1 MKKSFFGKKI
11 LVKIFTLFVIL
22 NFNIFA
28 ETYTWTGSV
37 SSDWGDAGNWN
48 ETSATPDG
56 YNIILAKGTPYDVD
70 FSTRNMKDFESLT
83 IEEDVSIDIN
93 SAITVTNAF
102 TNNGTVTVSGSS
114 IIITCGSI
122 ENNGSFD
129 FGSNSVKCG
138 DLQNRGTLS
147 FTGNLDV
154 TNDASFVSYFTNEGT
169 VTVNNNATFSDT
181 FTNKR
186 NFSITGNATFS
197 GAVTNNGTITCGSGA
212 LVMEGDYSG
221 SGKLTLSS
229 ATSTFKGGTVDFSG
243 TELFHN
249 GGTIIFAKEPS
260 GMYSN
265 YGQVALT
272 VNNTVF
278 NNVQIGTNDKTVR
291 ITVDGNFTVAG
302 DFSASN
308 PKNIISQQQTSSYKG
323 ITFSGTGKN
332 ISFLGK
338 NTIEQI
344 QVTGGSNTITFAS
357 ENTITNLSVTANS
370 NEITFSAKNAITDLS
385 VTANS
390 NELMFSEN
398 NTIGTLK
405 LNGESIIAKFGAG
418 KTQTITNLTATGTS
432 GKEVLLTTDSASP
445 SVNDNSTW
453 WNVAGLTSGNRTISN
468 AKIEYS
474 KSQNPLLITSLDV
487 NVTENTE
494 ASTENWFLRKFYWFG
509 KTDKN
514 WNTASNWSSS
524 GDSYVACPIAPPT
537 NSGLSEITIV
547 KNDTNVLTL
556 DSDINVKSFDVASS
570 ATVDFASYNVTSA
583 NGISNEGTIRLQ
595 GTSGQ
600 TFSAHTN
607 KDGSTIEYYG
617 NNFATFTWGTNYE
630 NLIFSEGISGDFVSF
645 ELNVLKN
652 TTIANGTGND
662 ISLKGTFARN
672 VILGENG
679 INAGSVTLTSSA
691 QINVSGNCSNL
702 SIYGNLVVNNAL
714 SSGGVISVSGTTS
727 ATGAISASGD
737 ITFGGNADVAEVT
750 STSGVISV
758 TGDATA
764 SGTISAS
771 GNITFGGT
779 ADVAGV
785 TSTGGAISVTG
796 DATASGAISAD
807 GNITFGGT
815 ADVAEVTSTGGA
827 ISFTGDATASGA
839 ISADGDITFGGNA
852 DVAEVTSQSGEISFS
867 GDATASGAISADGDI
882 TFDGTADVAGVT
894 STSGVISFT
903 GDATASGT
911 ISAGGDI
918 TFGGDADVAG
928 VTSTSGVISF
938 DGDATASGS
947 ILASGDITFGGD
959 ADVAGVTSQS
969 GVISFD
975 GDATAS
981 GAISADGNITFS
993 KNAIINEVTSTYG
1006 AISVGGTTS
1015 ANGNITSAKS
1025 QTFNGAF
1032 TLQSDVELS
1041 AGTITFKGTV
1051 NGTHALTIG
1060 NNANTTNVT
1069 FEKSVGSVNKL
1080 ASLDVKGTITANEA
1094 ISTTGNIAVGGV
1106 ANVTEVTSSGGAIS
1120 VTGNATATGTISARG
1135 NITFGGNADV
1145 AGVTSAGGVI
1155 SFTGDATAS
1164 GTISAQGDITF
1175 GKNAIINEVTS
1186 TNGAISVTGT
1196 TSANGNITSAQ
1207 SQTFNGEF
1215 TLSKTV
1221 TILAKNNTVLFKD
1234 TVNGTYD
1241 LAIGNNANAT
1251 NVTFEKSAGS
1261 TDVINSLFVKGNIT
1275 AKDKIT
1281 TKGNISIGGTSS
1293 ITSATSQSGAI
1304 SLSGNAIASGNVLA
1318 SGNITFGKNANIYE
1332 VTSQNGAISVGGT
1345 TFANANITSAQS
1357 QTFNGAFTLQ
1367 NDITFVASK
1376 VEFKG
1381 KVDSKA
1387 GSNYSATFGN
1397 ETVKTS
1403 AAFHFSVGSSVPLG
1417 NITLNDASFSE
1428 NASLIQTE
1436 SSSLNVNGQVK
1447 FGKAQLQL
1455 GNLIISA
1462 GGNFTQT
1469 GVNTD
1474 SQSVCLIE
1482 NNGRVIWDSTSLGG
1496 SVTLKGDVIGSNAPQ
1511 VVFNKKNVIIGKDL
1525 NIAGVFYNLEIAP
1538 NINVTNASGLCV
1550 RNNFTINGTYTHND
1564 KKLTL
1569 GAITVAGKEYSSGD
1583 EGKITG
1589 NANVTFGTVEIVQQ
1603 GTPKNIAISGNIFEL
1618 IMNNANSTGKISV
1631 SSNANTDSALTITTI
1646 QNADGT
1652 KFDFDFAK
1660 NITFENAPTI
1670 NTTGIISFAN
1680 EGITSSQKIIF
1691 QSGIAI
1697 PKANKIFAKG
1707 NFENT
1712 AGTVDFAK
1720 PVELTGNATISAND
1734 INFSD
1739 LNLKTYNID
1748 LTAQNLC
1755 FNKNVVSD
1763 NNATNIF
1770 TLKNLGSAEIKDG
1783 VQISCGKINFTGN
1796 GTSSVNAANFQ
1807 LNSLDGNIS
1816 INDERFASSAKITVN
1831 NEGIFIIDEKSKIQC
1846 SNLVQNGSGKNQ
1858 LAGQFVILE
1867 NANFNTDVFVTD
1879 EFAISAKNMTVGN
1892 ASSKDLFINAIK
1904 SGTTKNVEFACD
1916 IQSQNFVLLN
1926 GNVTLS
1932 GNLTTSKDIV
1942 LQNGIAS
1949 QIYKDSES
1957 ATENLLS
1964 YFNSARDGKT
1974 ALCSLQ
1980 EFPAQN
1986 PDGTNISL
1994 TEFTSSFGGFGGKT
2008 ITAGQNFYSNGVD
2021 LVPNAKWNLSLK
2033 KNDVATSAFGE
2044 FHNGRLKNCE
2054 VICASGTA
2062 YLSCAENSVD
2072 EGANSGAYFGR
2083 PNFSAT
2089 GTYTVFD
2096 NVIRVEFVDSV
2107 LGLKTT
2113 IENSNNEISKAI
2125 ASGYFV
2131 HMGNSGKVSF
2141 EGTYVDSE
2149 CNVSTDGKGD
2159 LDIFYIKTE
2168 EKWNSDATG
2177 NSLGNAESTDWSGV
2191 HRTAIPYIDLP
2202 KALNSLYETL
2212 RDNHKNRI
2220 AHYYSENAFAGV
2232 KDKCSPVLIGIRTGQ
2247 ELHKNNTGT
2256 AESQMPYDAHN
2267 FIEFQYSESVNTS
2280 SILLS
2285 DKDDLAKTMNVQAT
2299 SDFGEIISSGEGLNI
2314 AGIVKIQNGKLKTGS
2329 TDSSVPSTKIHSLY
2343 RNFAIN
2349 ANAAEKF
2356 QSHRMR
2362 LGIASF
2368 VDKTVLANGKEFHHW
2383 VGYIDEGTTP
2393 SGSVIPLDSK
2403 IVDDK
2408 NLIYDAH
2415 GNSLDVKGTEN
2426 HSLLDLSVTEVDSEL
2441 YGTWDIY
2448 APVFAE
2454 YNSSLQETSSKYAE
2468 AIGTS
2473 SAGYSTL
2480 DKIEFHL
2487 HDNNPLAFDENVIWF
2502 NKVGW
2507 CSDSKGK
2514 VLYKNF
2520 TDATD
2525 IFGGARAFDDNAVR
2539 RTSGGIRYSS
2549 LYDKADFFKYTTDV
2563 ASSEINTSFDAT
2575 EIKGGAKS
2583 LVFIPPVGN
2592 RKSTGAEDGL
2602 YFSVYLK
2609 DKTLPLKSTF
2619 VIRYDENACVTDLAG
2634 NRLRNKTLSTI
2645 DRVSPKFNISVAEV
2659 KNNKLYVVF
2668 NKKLNVG
2675 TISVY
2680 KETVDSD
2687 IDVKS
2692 YSALQKITETLRIV
2706 DKTWTPSSEIQIDT
2720 NVPAEYVYSNDYFT
2734 GLIFTLTKD
2743 VKYSDVKNL
2752 YLQCYAPETSMDPLS
2767 GIPGANVTYVQ
2778 DNIGNYMAHKE
2789 AHALSDFAVGVVN
2802 PIFAYDN
2809 RQLSDEDYFS
2819 KGIYGKI
2826 LGADESYSVHDWNDE
2841 QNNYGT
2847 LVTGQDIFINANLSD
2862 GTNDNSEMPAKVV
2875 GYFDIYKNNN
2885 FVSIESDSLS
2895 CEYNESIENADF
2907 ALSPWRIWLPET
2919 VSNGTEN
2926 PVFKALS
2933 NKNNKFDLFATGV
2946 KDEQSAENGE
2956 NIKMNFLLPYD
2967 NESENIVHA
2976 SSSMKDCGWDKG
2988 QQISFLFGLEN
2999 EDGTPVQICHAPEY
3013 HEATDSYTCD
3023 MAPLF
3028 ALRLKNPA
3036 DLTSLDLWSFKLQ
3049 TVALQRGGISVL
3061 NNVINVSNDEKAI
3074 VQVDMSNS
3082 GNLNIA
3088 VMTLDG
3094 NIVQYLHKGSLEKGT
3109 HYFSWNG
3116 RTKGNKTVAR
3126 GLYFVRVFGSGIDE
3140 TRKIMVVK
3148 D

>member
-28 ETYTWTGSV
+28 ETYTWNGSV
-37 SSDWGDAGNWN
+37 SSDWKDAGNWD
-48 ETSATPDG
+48 TTDSTTPG
-56 YNIILAKGTPYDVD
+56 YNIVLAPATYPVD
-70 FSTRNMKDFESLT
+70 FSTRNTNDFDSLVV
-83 IEEDVSIDIN
+83 EEGVSIEIN

-102 TNNGTVTVSGSS
+102 TNNETVTVSGSG
-114 IIITCGSI
+114 ITITCGSI
-122 ENNGSFD
+122 VNRGKLS
-129 FGSNSVKCG
+129 FGSNSLNCN
-138 DLQNRGTLS
+138 DFENRGTLS
-147 FTGNLDV
+147 FTGALDV
-154 TNDASFVSYFTNEGT
+154 TNNASFVSYFTNEGT

-181 FTNKR
+181 FTNKG
-186 NFSITGNATFS
+186 NFSITGDGIFSSDVINDGGTISISKNATFS
-197 GAVTNNGTITCGSGA
+197 GSNKTISFAGKNTFANVNITGS
-212 LVMEGDYSG
+212 
-221 SGKLTLSS
+221 
-229 ATSTFKGGTVDFSG
+229 
-243 TELFHN
+243 
-249 GGTIIFAKEPS
+249 
-260 GMYSN
+260 
-265 YGQVALT
+265 
-272 VNNTVF
+272 NNTV
-278 NNVQIGTNDKTVR
+278 
-291 ITVDGNFTVAG
+291 
-302 DFSASN
+302 
-308 PKNIISQQQTSSYKG
+308 
-323 ITFSGTGKN
+323 TFS
-332 ISFLGK
+332 
-338 NTIEQI
+338 
-344 QVTGGSNTITFAS
+344 S
-357 ENTITNLSVTANS
+357 ENTFTELNISGEASIVALA
-370 NEITFSAKNAITDLS
+370 SA
-385 VTANS
+385 
-390 NELMFSEN
+390 
-398 NTIGTLK
+398 NTIGTL
-405 LNGESIIAKFGAG
+405 NITGINSVIKFGAG

-432 GKEVLLTTDSASP
+432 GNEVLLTTDSASP

-453 WNVAGLTSGNRTISN
+453 WNVAGLTSGNVTISN

-509 KTDKN
+509 KIDTKWGTD
-514 WNTASNWSSS
+514 ANWSSS

-547 KNDTNVLTL
+547 KNDTNFLTL
-556 DSDINVKSFDVASS
+556 DSDIKVKSFDVASS

-607 KDGSTIEYYG
+607 EDGSTIEYYG
-617 NNFATFTWGTNYE
+617 NNFATFAWGTDYRNLKIAESIGGNYSGHILNVQE
-630 NLIFSEGISGDFVSF
+630 NLI
-645 ELNVLKN
+645 
-652 TTIANGTGND
+652 IANNTL
-662 ISLKGTFARN
+662 IMLKGTFTRN
-672 VILGENG
+672 IILGENG
-679 INAGSVTLTSSA
+679 INAGSVTLTSSE

-702 SIYGNLVVNNAL
+702 AIYGNLVVNNAL
-714 SSGGVISVSGTTS
+714 SSGGVISVTGTTS
-727 ATGAISASGD
+727 
-737 ITFGGNADVAEVT
+737 
-750 STSGVISV
+750 ST
-758 TGDATA
+758 
-764 SGTISAS
+764 GTISA
-771 GNITFGGT
+771 
-779 ADVAGV
+779 D
-785 TSTGGAISVTG
+785 G
-796 DATASGAISAD
+796 D
-807 GNITFGGT
+807 ITFGGT
-815 ADVAEVTSTGGA
+815 ADVAEVTSQSGV
-827 ISFTGDATASGA
+827 ISFDGDATASGT
-839 ISADGDITFGGNA
+839 ISASGDITFGKNA
-852 DVAEVTSQSGEISFS
+852 IINEVTS
-867 GDATASGAISADGDI
+867 TNGAISVSGATSASGSI
-882 TFDGTADVAGVT
+882 TSAQSQTFNGAFTLQSDVVLSAGTNTVLFKGTVNGTHALTIGNNANATNVTFEKSVGSVNKLASLDVKGNATANEAISTTGNIAVGGFENVTEVTSSGGAISVTRDANASGTISARGNISFGGTTDVAGVT

-918 TFGGDADVAG
+918 TFGA
-928 VTSTSGVISF
+928 
-938 DGDATASGS
+938 
-947 ILASGDITFGGD
+947 
-959 ADVAGVTSQS
+959 
-969 GVISFD
+969 
-975 GDATAS
+975 
-981 GAISADGNITFS
+981 
-993 KNAIINEVTSTYG
+993 NAIINEVTS
-1006 AISVGGTTS
+1006 S
-1015 ANGNITSAKS
+1015 
-1025 QTFNGAF
+1025 
-1032 TLQSDVELS
+1032 
-1041 AGTITFKGTV
+1041 
-1051 NGTHALTIG
+1051 
-1060 NNANTTNVT
+1060 
-1069 FEKSVGSVNKL
+1069 
-1080 ASLDVKGTITANEA
+1080 
-1094 ISTTGNIAVGGV
+1094 
-1106 ANVTEVTSSGGAIS
+1106 
-1120 VTGNATATGTISARG
+1120 
-1135 NITFGGNADV
+1135 
-1145 AGVTSAGGVI
+1145 
-1155 SFTGDATAS
+1155 
-1164 GTISAQGDITF
+1164 
-1175 GKNAIINEVTS
+1175 
-1186 TNGAISVTGT
+1186 NGAISVEGT

-1207 SQTFNGEF
+1207 SQTFNGAF
-1215 TLSKTV
+1215 TLNKTV

-1304 SLSGNAIASGNVLA
+1304 SLSGNATASGTISA

-1332 VTSQNGAISVGGT
+1332 VTSSNGAISVGGT
-1345 TFANANITSAQS
+1345 TLANANITSAQS

-1397 ETVKTS
+1397 ETIKTS

-1496 SVTLKGDVIGSNAPQ
+1496 SVTLKGDVTGSNAPQ

-1550 RNNFTINGTYTHND
+1550 RNNFTINGIYTHND

-1618 IMNNANSTGKISV
+1618 IMNNANSSGKISV
-1631 SSNANTDSALTITTI
+1631 SSNANTDSALSITTI

-1670 NTTGIISFAN
+1670 NTTGTVSFAN

-1691 QSGIAI
+1691 QNGILI
-1697 PKANKIFAKG
+1697 PKANKITAKG

-1720 PVELTGNATISAND
+1720 PVELTGNTTISAND

-1748 LTAQNLC
+1748 LTTQNLC
-1755 FNKNVVSD
+1755 FNKSVVSD

-1858 LAGQFVILE
+1858 LAGQFDILE

-1879 EFAISAKNMTVGN
+1879 EFEISAKNMTVGN

-1994 TEFTSSFGGFGGKT
+1994 TEFASSFGGFGGKT

-2256 AESQMPYDAHN
+2256 ASSQMPYDAHN

-2285 DKDDLAKTMNVQAT
+2285 DKDDLSKTMNVQAT
-2299 SDFGEIISSGEGLNI
+2299 SDFGEIISSVDGLNI
-2314 AGIVKIQNGKLKTGS
+2314 AGIAKIQNGKLKTGS

-2343 RNFAIN
+2343 RNFAVS

-2393 SGSVIPLDSK
+2393 SGTVIPLDSK

-2408 NLIYDAH
+2408 NLIYDAN
-2415 GNSLDVKGTEN
+2415 GNSLNVKGTEN

-2525 IFGGARAFDDNAVR
+2525 IFGGARAFDDNATR

-2592 RKSTGAEDGL
+2592 RKSTGSEDGL

-2687 IDVKS
+2687 IDAKS

-2895 CEYNESIENADF
+2895 CEYNESIEKADF

-2926 PVFKALS
+2926 PVFKALA

-2956 NIKMNFLLPYD
+2956 NIKINFLLPYD
-2967 NESENIVHA
+2967 NESENVVHA
-2976 SSSMKDCGWDKG
+2976 SSSMKACGWDKG

>member
-1 MKKSFFGKKI
+1 MVRRFLK
-11 LVKIFTLFVIL
+11 LFVIV
-22 NFNIFA
+22 NFILFAFGGQVFA
-28 ETYTWTGSV
+28 ETYTWNGSV
-37 SSDWGDAGNWN
+37 SSDWGDAGNWESDDGGTFPGN
-48 ETSATPDG
+48 GSNTDNVIIPDNVANVPNLSPSYTTFDYFSVGENVEITLVENLTVTTSLE
-56 YNIILAKGTPYDVD
+56 NSGTINCGT
-70 FSTRNMKDFESLT
+70 FSINSGKITNNTNGKISLT
-83 IEEDVSIDIN
+83 SGTISVSGE
-93 SAITVTNAF
+93 VTNAG
-102 TNNGTVTVSGSS
+102 TISNNSGSTS
-114 IIITCGSI
+114 
-122 ENNGSFD
+122 
-129 FGSNSVKCG
+129 
-138 DLQNRGTLS
+138 
-147 FTGNLDV
+147 
-154 TNDASFVSYFTNEGT
+154 
-169 VTVNNNATFSDT
+169 
-181 FTNKR
+181 
-186 NFSITGNATFS
+186 FS
-197 GAVTNNGTITCGSGA
+197 GAVTNNGTITCGTGA
-212 LVMEGDYSG
+212 LVMEGNYSG
-221 SGKLTLSS
+221 SGELTLSS
-229 ATSTFKGGTVDFSG
+229 GTSTFNGGTVNFSDA
-243 TELFHN
+243 TLNHN
-249 GGTIIFAKEPS
+249 NGTIVFDRS
-260 GMYSN
+260 STGGYSSD
-265 YGQVALT
+265 ATIDLK
-272 VNNTVF
+272 VNNIIF
-278 NNVQIGTNDKTVR
+278 NNVKFGDTNNVQM
-291 ITVDGNFTVAG
+291 TVDGNLIVEG
-302 DFSASN
+302 DFTATN
-308 PKNIISQQQTSSYKG
+308 PTSYGSQQQSTYKN
-323 ITFSGTGKN
+323 ITFSGSNKT
-332 ISFLGK
+332 ISFAGK
-338 NTIEQI
+338 NTFANVNI
-344 QVTGGSNTITFAS
+344 TGSNNTVTFSS
-357 ENTITNLSVTANS
+357 ENTFTELNISGEASIVALA
-370 NEITFSAKNAITDLS
+370 SA
-385 VTANS
+385 
-390 NELMFSEN
+390 
-398 NTIGTLK
+398 NTIGTL
-405 LNGESIIAKFGAG
+405 NITGINSVIKFGAG
-418 KTQTITNLTATGTS
+418 KTQTITNLTVTGTS
-432 GKEVLLTTDSASP
+432 GNEVLLTTNATSP
-445 SVNDNSTW
+445 SVNNTSTW
-453 WNVAGLTSGNRTISN
+453 WKISTLTSANTNI
-468 AKIEYS
+468 AYTKIEYS
-474 KSQNPLLITSLDV
+474 SSANLLHKNWGTSV
-487 NVTENTE
+487 SENVTG
-494 ASTENWFLRKFYWFG
+494 STENWFLRDYYWFG
-509 KTDKN
+509 
-514 WNTASNWSSS
+514 NTNTSWDEIANWSSS
-524 GDSYVACPIAPPT
+524 ENTFTAVPIVPLKDDVLI
-537 NSGLSEITIV
+537 NITV
-547 KNDTNVLTL
+547 VTSAQNELVL
-556 DSDINVKSFDVASS
+556 DSAINVKNLVVNGV
-570 ATVDFASYNVTSA
+570 VDFASYNVTA
-583 NGISNEGTIRLQ
+583 AENIQNNGTIKLQ
-595 GTSGQ
+595 GNQ
-600 TFSAHTN
+600 TIT
-607 KDGSTIEYYG
+607 GSVVNGNDCFVEYYG
-617 NNFATFTWGTNYE
+617 NNFSSFAWGTNYRNLKLAE
-630 NLIFSEGISGDFVSF
+630 NISGDFSSVQ
-645 ELNVLKN
+645 LNVQGDLI
-652 TTIANGTGND
+652 IANDASIN
-662 ISLKGTFARN
+662 LKGTFAGN
-672 VILGENG
+672 IVLGDNG
-679 INAGSVTLTSSA
+679 INAGTVTLTSSA
-691 QINVSGNCSNL
+691 AMKVSGNCSDLYINGTL
-702 SIYGNLVVNNAL
+702 SANNTLL
-714 SSGGVISVSGTTS
+714 SSGGISVSG
-727 ATGAISASGD
+727 
-737 ITFGGNADVAEVT
+737 DV
-750 STSGVISV
+750 
-758 TGDATA
+758 
-764 SGTISAS
+764 
-771 GNITFGGT
+771 
-779 ADVAGV
+779 
-785 TSTGGAISVTG
+785 
-796 DATASGAISAD
+796 TASGAI
-807 GNITFGGT
+807 
-815 ADVAEVTSTGGA
+815 
-827 ISFTGDATASGA
+827 TASG
-839 ISADGDITFGGNA
+839 D
-852 DVAEVTSQSGEISFS
+852 
-867 GDATASGAISADGDI
+867 
-882 TFDGTADVAGVT
+882 
-894 STSGVISFT
+894 
-903 GDATASGT
+903 
-911 ISAGGDI
+911 
-918 TFGGDADVAG
+918 
-928 VTSTSGVISF
+928 ISF
-938 DGDATASGS
+938 DG
-947 ILASGDITFGGD
+947 
-959 ADVAGVTSQS
+959 
-969 GVISFD
+969 
-975 GDATAS
+975 
-981 GAISADGNITFS
+981 
-993 KNAIINEVTSTYG
+993 NA
-1006 AISVGGTTS
+1006 
-1015 ANGNITSAKS
+1015 
-1025 QTFNGAF
+1025 
-1032 TLQSDVELS
+1032 
-1041 AGTITFKGTV
+1041 TV
-1051 NGTHALTIG
+1051 N
-1060 NNANTTNVT
+1060 
-1069 FEKSVGSVNKL
+1069 
-1080 ASLDVKGTITANEA
+1080 
-1094 ISTTGNIAVGGV
+1094 
-1106 ANVTEVTSSGGAIS
+1106 
-1120 VTGNATATGTISARG
+1120 
-1135 NITFGGNADV
+1135 
-1145 AGVTSAGGVI
+1145 
-1155 SFTGDATAS
+1155 
-1164 GTISAQGDITF
+1164 
-1175 GKNAIINEVTS
+1175 
-1186 TNGAISVTGT
+1186 
-1196 TSANGNITSAQ
+1196 
-1207 SQTFNGEF
+1207 
-1215 TLSKTV
+1215 
-1221 TILAKNNTVLFKD
+1221 
-1234 TVNGTYD
+1234 
-1241 LAIGNNANAT
+1241 
-1251 NVTFEKSAGS
+1251 
-1261 TDVINSLFVKGNIT
+1261 
-1275 AKDKIT
+1275 
-1281 TKGNISIGGTSS
+1281 
-1293 ITSATSQSGAI
+1293 
-1304 SLSGNAIASGNVLA
+1304 
-1318 SGNITFGKNANIYE
+1318 E
-1332 VTSQNGAISVGGT
+1332 VTSQNGAISVSGTASLNADVTSDGIQTYSGAVTLLGDVTLVASEVTFASTVNSQAGRNYSLTIGNDLVTTNVIFTGTVGQTTALNVLSVKGNLQNANKITSTGDISVGGDVLANGVISSGGAISVTGMASLNADVTASGTQTYSEAVTLLRDVTLVASDVTFVSSVDSNAGNVYSLTLGNNSVLTNVNFTGNVGQTIGIKVLSVKGNLENANKITTTGNISVSGDVLANGVISSGGVISVGGVALLNADVTSGGT
-1345 TFANANITSAQS
+1345 QIYSGAVTLARDVTLVASEVTFASTVNSQVGNNYSLTIGNDIVFTKAN
-1357 QTFNGAFTLQ
+1357 FNG
-1367 NDITFVASK
+1367 NV
-1376 VEFKG
+1376 
-1381 KVDSKA
+1381 
-1387 GSNYSATFGN
+1387 GN
-1397 ETVKTS
+1397 L
-1403 AAFHFSVGSSVPLG
+1403 VPLG
-1417 NITLNDASFSE
+1417 NILIFSAAFAE

-1436 SSSLNVNGQVK
+1436 TSSFTIRENSSVQ
-1447 FGKAQLQL
+1447 FGK
-1455 GNLIISA
+1455 GKITVGSMFVET
-1462 GGNFTQT
+1462 GSEFVQT
-1469 GVNTD
+1469 GINTEEQLFN
-1474 SQSVCLIE
+1474 SIE
-1482 NNGRVIWDSTSLGG
+1482 NNGTVNFDATNIGG
-1496 SVTLKGDVIGSNAPQ
+1496 TLSLKGNISNANS
-1511 VVFNKKNVIIGKDL
+1511 VAFNKKNVSIKSNLVVSGI
-1525 NIAGVFYNLEIAP
+1525 FYDLEIP
-1538 NINVTNASGLCV
+1538 QNISVTNGSEICV
-1550 RNNFTINGTYTHND
+1550 RNNFKIDGTYVHND
-1564 KKLTL
+1564 KVLLL
-1569 GAITVAGKEYSSGD
+1569 GQKESG
-1583 EGKITG
+1583 GKIYTSGPNGNISG
-1589 NANVTFGTVEIVQQ
+1589 NANTAFGSVEVVQKNTPKNFDISGTFVQLKLNDTSATGEISFNKNSSNSLVFENIENNEGTKFEIAFYKTVEI
-1603 GTPKNIAISGNIFEL
+1603 KNN
-1618 IMNNANSTGKISV
+1618 
-1631 SSNANTDSALTITTI
+1631 
-1646 QNADGT
+1646 
-1652 KFDFDFAK
+1652 
-1660 NITFENAPTI
+1660 PTI
-1670 NTTGIISFAN
+1670 NTTGIIAFENQNA
-1680 EGITSSQKIIF
+1680 EKAIFTDGIT
-1691 QSGIAI
+1691 
-1697 PKANKIFAKG
+1697 FAKTTSVYAKG
-1707 NFENT
+1707 TFENT
-1712 AGTVDFAK
+1712 NGSVNF
-1720 PVELTGNATISAND
+1720 VENIP
-1734 INFSD
+1734 
-1739 LNLKTYNID
+1739 LNLRGNFVGNVNSAIFDEIKLNSFNFEITSK
-1748 LTAQNLC
+1748 NLVL
-1755 FNKNVVSD
+1755 NKNVSS
-1763 NNATNIF
+1763 NSNGTNSF
-1770 TLKNLGSAEIKDG
+1770 VLKNLGTSEIKTG
-1783 VQISCGKINFTGN
+1783 KSISAGKITFEGN
-1796 GTSSVNAANFQ
+1796 GSSSVSVDNIN
-1807 LNSLDGNIS
+1807 LVSLSDGIFVKNES
-1816 INDERFASSAKITVN
+1816 IVSGSGTGGSVSVKNKGAFVIDESSKITCK
-1831 NEGIFIIDEKSKIQC
+1831 E
-1846 SNLVQNGSGKNQ
+1846 LVQNGEGENQ
-1858 LAGQFVILE
+1858 IGGTITATE
-1867 NANFNTDVFVTD
+1867 NLSFVTNA
-1879 EFAISAKNMTVGN
+1879 FVKGSFNCSATKII
-1892 ASSKDLFINAIK
+1892 ASKDFFINGISSSAAK
-1904 SGTTKNVEFACD
+1904 AVVLNCD
-1916 IQSQNFVLLN
+1916 VQIEQNFALLN
-1926 GNVTLS
+1926 GNVTLN
-1932 GNLTTSKDIV
+1932 GNLTVSKDII
-1942 LQNGIAS
+1942 LLNGTAS
-1949 QIYKDSES
+1949 EIYKDSAS
-1957 ATENLLS
+1957 GIANLFA
-1964 YFNSARDGKT
+1964 YINSQRVGKT
-1974 ALCSLQ
+1974 AACSLQ
-1980 EFPAQN
+1980 AFPVKN
-1986 PDGTNISL
+1986 PDGTSISL
-1994 TEFTSSFGGFGGKT
+1994 EKFASSIDGFAGKT
-2008 ITAGQNFYSNGVD
+2008 IIAGQNFYSNGVD

-2089 GTYTVFD
+2089 GTYTIYD

-2107 LGLKTT
+2107 LGSKTT

-2256 AESQMPYDAHN
+2256 AESQMPYDSHN

-2299 SDFGEIISSGEGLNI
+2299 SDFGEIISFGEGLNI
-2314 AGIVKIQNGKLKTGS
+2314 AGIAKIQNGKLKTGS
-2329 TDSSVPSTKIHSLY
+2329 TDSSVPNTKIHSLY
-2343 RNFAIN
+2343 RNFAVN

-2393 SGSVIPLDSK
+2393 SGNVTPLESK

-2426 HSLLDLSVTEVDSEL
+2426 HSLLDLAVTEIDSEL

-2454 YNSSLQETSSKYAE
+2454 YNSSLQDSSNKYAE

-2473 SAGYSTL
+2473 SAGFSTL

-2487 HDNNPLAFDENVIWF
+2487 HDNNPLAFDESVIWF

-2933 NKNNKFDLFATGV
+2933 NENNKFDLFATGV
-2946 KDEQSAENGE
+2946 KDEESAENGE
-2956 NIKMNFLLPYD
+2956 NIKINFLLPYD

-2976 SSSMKDCGWDKG
+2976 SSSMKACGWDKG
-2988 QQISFLFGLEN
+2988 QQISFLFGMEN

-3013 HEATDSYTCD
+3013 NEATDSYTCD

>member
-28 ETYTWTGSV
+28 ETYTWNGSV
-37 SSDWGDAGNWN
+37 SSDWAEAGNWD
-48 ETSATPDG
+48 TTDSTTPG
-56 YNIILAKGTPYDVD
+56 YNIILAPATYPVD
-70 FSTRNMKDFESLT
+70 FSTRTRTDFDSLVV
-83 IEEDVSIDIN
+83 EAGVSIDIDLDI
-93 SAITVTNAF
+93 SVTNTF
-102 TNNGTVTVSGSS
+102 TNSGTVTVSGSG

-122 ENNGSFD
+122 ENNGTITCSSGD
-129 FGSNSVKCG
+129 FTVTEFYSGT
-138 DLQNRGTLS
+138 GTLTLPS
-147 FTGNLDV
+147 GK
-154 TNDASFVSYFTNEGT
+154 S
-169 VTVNNNATFSDT
+169 TF
-181 FTNKR
+181 
-186 NFSITGNATFS
+186 
-197 GAVTNNGTITCGSGA
+197 GANVTNNGEIVGGTGEL
-212 LVMEGDYSG
+212 LVNGNYSG

-229 ATSTFKGGTVDFSG
+229 TTSTFKGGTIDFSD
-243 TELFHN
+243 TELSHN
-249 GGTIIFAKEPS
+249 NGTIIFANEPS
-260 GMYSN
+260 GMLSS
-265 YGQVALT
+265 YGEVALT
-272 VNNTVF
+272 VNDTVF
-278 NNVQIGTNDKTVR
+278 NNVQIGTNDKTVK
-291 ITVDGNFTVAG
+291 IDVTGNFRVEG

-308 PKNIISQQQTSSYKG
+308 PKNIISQQQISSYKE

-344 QVTGGSNTITFAS
+344 QVTGDSNTISFAS

-370 NEITFSAKNAITDLS
+370 NEITFSAENAITDLS

-390 NELMFSEN
+390 NELIFSEN
-398 NTIGTLK
+398 NTIGTLN

-418 KTQTITNLTATGTS
+418 KTQTISNLTATGTS
-432 GKEVLLTTDSASP
+432 GNEVLLTTDSASP

-453 WNVAGLTSGNRTISN
+453 WNVAGLTSGNVTISN

-474 KSQNPLLITSLDV
+474 ASQNPLLITSLDV
-487 NVTENTE
+487 TENPE

-509 KTDKN
+509 KTDTK
-514 WNTASNWSSS
+514 WDTDSNWSSS

-556 DSDINVKSFDVASS
+556 DNNIVVKSFDVDSS

-583 NGISNEGTIRLQ
+583 NVISNEGTIRLQ

-607 KDGSTIEYYG
+607 EDGSTIEYYG
-617 NNFATFTWGTNYE
+617 NNFASFAWGTDYE
-630 NLIFSEGISGDFVSF
+630 NLIFSEGISGDFVSS

-662 ISLKGTFARN
+662 ISLKGTFTGN

-691 QINVSGNCSNL
+691 QINVSGNCANL
-702 SIYGNLVVNNAL
+702 SINGNLAVNNAL
-714 SSGGVISVSGTTS
+714 SSGGMISVTGTTS
-727 ATGAISASGD
+727 ATGAISAGGD
-737 ITFGGNADVAEVT
+737 ITFGGN
-750 STSGVISV
+750 
-758 TGDATA
+758 
-764 SGTISAS
+764 
-771 GNITFGGT
+771 
-779 ADVAGV
+779 
-785 TSTGGAISVTG
+785 
-796 DATASGAISAD
+796 
-807 GNITFGGT
+807 
-815 ADVAEVTSTGGA
+815 
-827 ISFTGDATASGA
+827 
-839 ISADGDITFGGNA
+839 
-852 DVAEVTSQSGEISFS
+852 
-867 GDATASGAISADGDI
+867 
-882 TFDGTADVAGVT
+882 
-894 STSGVISFT
+894 
-903 GDATASGT
+903 
-911 ISAGGDI
+911 
-918 TFGGDADVAG
+918 
-928 VTSTSGVISF
+928 
-938 DGDATASGS
+938 
-947 ILASGDITFGGD
+947 

-975 GDATAS
+975 GDATVS
-981 GAISADGNITFS
+981 GAISADGDITFGGNADVAGVTSQNGIISVIGDATATGTISADGDITFGGNADVAGVTSTSGAISFSGDASATGAISAGGDITFS
-993 KNAIINEVTSTYG
+993 GNAIISEVTSTNG
-1006 AISVGGTTS
+1006 AISVTGTTS
-1015 ANGNITSAKS
+1015 ASGNITSAKS

-1032 TLQSDVELS
+1032 TLNNSV
-1041 AGTITFKGTV
+1041 TILAKENTVLFKDTV

-1094 ISTTGNIAVGGV
+1094 ISTTGNIVVGGT
-1106 ANVTEVTSSGGAIS
+1106 ATITDVTSQNGAIS
-1120 VTGNATATGTISARG
+1120 V
-1135 NITFGGNADV
+1135 
-1145 AGVTSAGGVI
+1145 
-1155 SFTGDATAS
+1155 TGDATAS
-1164 GTISAQGDITF
+1164 GTISARGNISFGANSIINEVTSSSGAISFIGDAKATGAISASGDITF

-1186 TNGAISVTGT
+1186 TNGAISVGGT

-1207 SQTFNGEF
+1207 SQTFNGAF
-1215 TLSKTV
+1215 TLNNSV

-1241 LAIGNNANAT
+1241 LTIGNNANAT
-1251 NVTFEKSAGS
+1251 NVTFEKSVGS
-1261 TDVINSLFVKGNIT
+1261 VNKLASLSVKGNIT
-1275 AKDKIT
+1275 ANEAIST
-1281 TKGNISIGGTSS
+1281 TGNIVVGGTAT

-1318 SGNITFGKNANIYE
+1318 SGDITFGGTSSVTEVTSSSGAISLTGDATATGAISASEDITFGANANIYE

-1345 TFANANITSAQS
+1345 TSANGNITSAKS
-1357 QTFNGAFTLQ
+1357 QTFIGAFTLQ

-1387 GSNYSATFGN
+1387 GSKYSATFGN
-1397 ETVKTS
+1397 STVKTS

-1447 FGKAQLQL
+1447 FRKAKLQL
-1455 GNLIISA
+1455 GNLNISA

-1469 GVNTD
+1469 GANID
-1474 SQSVCLIE
+1474 SQSVGTIA
-1482 NNGRVIWDSTSLGG
+1482 NNGTLIWDSTSLGG
-1496 SVTLKGDVIGSNAPQ
+1496 SVTLKGDVTGSNAPQ

-1525 NIAGVFYNLEIAP
+1525 NIAGVFYDLEIAQ

-1589 NANVTFGTVEIVQQ
+1589 NANVSFGTVEIVQQ
-1603 GTPKNIAISGNIFEL
+1603 NTPKNIAISGSILEL
-1618 IMNNANSTGKISV
+1618 IMNNANSTGKIGV
-1631 SSNANTDSALTITTI
+1631 SSNANTAEALTITTI
-1646 QNADGT
+1646 QNSDGT

-1670 NTTGIISFAN
+1670 NTTGIVSFAN

-1691 QSGIAI
+1691 QNGILI

-1712 AGTVDFAK
+1712 VGTVDFAK
-1720 PVELTGNATISAND
+1720 PVELTGNTTISAND

-1748 LTAQNLC
+1748 LTTQNLC
-1755 FNKNVVSD
+1755 FNKSVVSD

-1816 INDERFASSAKITVN
+1816 INDERFASSAKIIVN

-1867 NANFNTDVFVTD
+1867 NANFNTEVFVTD
-1879 EFAISAKNMTVGN
+1879 EFAISAKNMIVGN

-1904 SGTTKNVEFACD
+1904 SGTAKNVEFACD

-1957 ATENLLS
+1957 ATEKLLS

-1980 EFPAQN
+1980 EFPEQN

-1994 TEFTSSFGGFGGKT
+1994 TEFASSFGGFGGKT

-2021 LVPNAKWNLSLK
+2021 LVPNAKWNLALK
-2033 KNDVATSAFGE
+2033 KNDVATSAFAE

-2089 GTYTVFD
+2089 GTYTVYD

-2149 CNVSTDGKGD
+2149 CTISTDGKGD

-2220 AHYYSENAFAGV
+2220 AHYYDVNAFVGV

-2256 AESQMPYDAHN
+2256 ASSQMPYDSHN

-2285 DKDDLAKTMNVQAT
+2285 DKDDLSKTMNVQAT
-2299 SDFGEIISSGEGLNI
+2299 SDFGEIISSGDGLNI
-2314 AGIVKIQNGKLKTGS
+2314 AGIAKIQNGKLKTGS

-2343 RNFAIN
+2343 RNFAVN
-2349 ANAAEKF
+2349 ASDSEKF

-2393 SGSVIPLDSK
+2393 SGTVIPLDSK

-2426 HSLLDLSVTEVDSEL
+2426 HSLLDLAVTEIDSEL

-2454 YNSSLQETSSKYAE
+2454 YNSSLHESSSKYAE

-2525 IFGGARAFDDNAVR
+2525 IFGGARAFDDNATR
-2539 RTSGGIRYSS
+2539 RTTGGIRYSS

-2583 LVFIPPVGN
+2583 LIFIPPVGN
-2592 RKSTGAEDGL
+2592 RKSTGSEDGL

-2619 VIRYDENACVTDLAG
+2619 VIRYDENGCVTDLAG

-2680 KETVDSD
+2680 QETVDSD
-2687 IDVKS
+2687 IDVKN
-2692 YSALQKITETLRIV
+2692 YSALQKITESLRIV

-2847 LVTGQDIFINANLSD
+2847 LVTGQDIFINANLTD

-2946 KDEQSAENGE
+2946 KDEQSSENGE

-2967 NESENIVHA
+2967 NESENIAHA

-2988 QQISFLFGLEN
+2988 QQIAFLFGLEN

-3013 HEATDSYTCD
+3013 NEATDSYTCD

>member
-28 ETYTWTGSV
+28 ETYTWNGSV
-37 SSDWGDAGNWN
+37 SSNWN
-48 ETSATPDG
+48 DARNWDTTDSTPG
-56 YNIILAKGTPYDVD
+56 YNIVLAHAGNDVD
-70 FSTRNMKDFESLT
+70 FSTRNTNDFASLVV
-83 IEEDVSIDIN
+83 EAEVSIEIN

-102 TNNGTVTVSGSS
+102 TNNGTVTVSDSG
-114 IIITCGSI
+114 ITITCGSI
-122 ENNGSFD
+122 ENNG
-129 FGSNSVKCG
+129 
-138 DLQNRGTLS
+138 DLQNSGTLT

-154 TNDASFVSYFTNEGT
+154 TNDATFTRDFTNEGT
-169 VTVNNNATFSDT
+169 INVSKNANFDASL
-181 FTNKR
+181 TND
-186 NFSITGNATFS
+186 
-197 GAVTNNGTITCGSGA
+197 GTITCGAGDFTVAEFYSGTGTLTLPSGKA
-212 LVMEGDYSG
+212 TFGANVTNNGEIVGGTGELLVNGNYSG

-229 ATSTFKGGTVDFSG
+229 ATSTFKGGTVNFSV
-243 TELFHN
+243 TELIHN

-260 GMYSN
+260 GFSS
-265 YGQVALT
+265 YGQVDLR
-272 VNNTVF
+272 VNDTVF
-278 NNVQIGTNDKTVR
+278 NNVQIGTNDKTVK

-302 DFSASN
+302 DFFASN
-308 PKNIISQQQTSSYKG
+308 PNRFSQQQTSSYKG
-323 ITFSGTGKN
+323 ITFSGTGKT

-344 QVTGGSNTITFAS
+344 QVTGGSNTISFAS

-398 NTIGTLK
+398 NTIGTLN

-453 WNVAGLTSGNRTISN
+453 WNVAGLTSGNVTLSN

-487 NVTENTE
+487 TENPE

-547 KNDTNVLTL
+547 KNDTNVLLL
-556 DSDINVKSFDVASS
+556 DNNIDVKSFDVASS

-607 KDGSTIEYYG
+607 EDGSTIEYYG
-617 NNFATFTWGTNYE
+617 NNFATFAWGTEYRNLKIAESIGGNY
-630 NLIFSEGISGDFVSF
+630 SGHI
-645 ELNVLKN
+645 LNVQEDLI
-652 TTIANGTGND
+652 IANNTL
-662 ISLKGTFARN
+662 IMLKGTFTRN

-702 SIYGNLVVNNAL
+702 SINGNLVVNNAL

-727 ATGAISASGD
+727 ATG
-737 ITFGGNADVAEVT
+737 T
-750 STSGVISV
+750 
-758 TGDATA
+758 
-764 SGTISAS
+764 
-771 GNITFGGT
+771 
-779 ADVAGV
+779 
-785 TSTGGAISVTG
+785 
-796 DATASGAISAD
+796 
-807 GNITFGGT
+807 
-815 ADVAEVTSTGGA
+815 
-827 ISFTGDATASGA
+827 

-852 DVAEVTSQSGEISFS
+852 DVA
-867 GDATASGAISADGDI
+867 
-882 TFDGTADVAGVT
+882 
-894 STSGVISFT
+894 
-903 GDATASGT
+903 
-911 ISAGGDI
+911 
-918 TFGGDADVAG
+918 
-928 VTSTSGVISF
+928 
-938 DGDATASGS
+938 
-947 ILASGDITFGGD
+947 
-959 ADVAGVTSQS
+959 GVTSQS
-969 GVISFD
+969 GVIL
-975 GDATAS
+975 
-981 GAISADGNITFS
+981 
-993 KNAIINEVTSTYG
+993 
-1006 AISVGGTTS
+1006 VGGATS
-1015 ANGNITSAKS
+1015 ASGNITSAQS
-1025 QTFNGAF
+1025 QTFNGEF
-1032 TLQSDVELS
+1032 TLQSDVVLS
-1041 AGTITFKGTV
+1041 AGTNTVLFKDTV

-1094 ISTTGNIAVGGV
+1094 ISTTGNISVGGT
-1106 ANVTEVTSSGGAIS
+1106 ATITEVTSSGGEIS
-1120 VTGNATATGTISARG
+1120 VTGDATASGTISAGG
-1135 NITFGGNADV
+1135 NISFGGNADV
-1145 AGVTSAGGVI
+1145 AGVTSTSGAI
-1155 SFTGDATAS
+1155 SVTGDATAS
-1164 GTISAQGDITF
+1164 GTISASGNISF
-1175 GKNAIINEVTS
+1175 GANAIINEVTS
-1186 TNGAISVTGT
+1186 SNGAILVEGT

-1207 SQTFNGEF
+1207 SQTFNGAF
-1215 TLSKTV
+1215 TLNKTV

-1281 TKGNISIGGTSS
+1281 TKGNISVGGTSS

-1304 SLSGNAIASGNVLA
+1304 SFIGNATASGTISA
-1318 SGNITFGKNANIYE
+1318 SGNITFSKNANINE

-1345 TFANANITSAQS
+1345 TLANANITSAQS

-1397 ETVKTS
+1397 ETIKTS

-1436 SSSLNVNGQVK
+1436 SSSLNVNGGVK

-1455 GNLIISA
+1455 GNLIISEN
-1462 GGNFTQT
+1462 GNFTQT

-1496 SVTLKGDVIGSNAPQ
+1496 SVTLKGDVTGSNAAQ

-1589 NANVTFGTVEIVQQ
+1589 NANVTLGTVEIVQQ
-1603 GTPKNIAISGNIFEL
+1603 GTPKNIAISGSIFEL

-1631 SSNANTDSALTITTI
+1631 SSNANTDSALSITTI

-1670 NTTGIISFAN
+1670 NTTGTVSFAN
-1680 EGITSSQKIIF
+1680 EGIASLQKIIF
-1691 QSGIAI
+1691 QNGILI

-1739 LNLKTYNID
+1739 LNLKTYDID
-1748 LTAQNLC
+1748 LTTQNLC
-1755 FNKNVVSD
+1755 FNKSVVSD

-1770 TLKNLGSAEIKDG
+1770 TLNNLGSAEIKDG

-1846 SNLVQNGSGKNQ
+1846 SNLVQNGNGKNQ

-1879 EFAISAKNMTVGN
+1879 EFAISAKNMIVGN

-1904 SGTTKNVEFACD
+1904 SGTAKNVEFACD

-1980 EFPAQN
+1980 EFPTQN

-1994 TEFTSSFGGFGGKT
+1994 TEFASSFGGFGGKT
-2008 ITAGQNFYSNGVD
+2008 IAAGQNFYSNGVD

-2089 GTYTVFD
+2089 GTYTIYD

-2177 NSLGNAESTDWSGV
+2177 NSMGNAESTDWSGV
-2191 HRTAIPYIDLP
+2191 HRNAIPYIDLP

-2256 AESQMPYDAHN
+2256 AESQMPYDSHN

-2285 DKDDLAKTMNVQAT
+2285 DKDDLAKTMNVQVT
-2299 SDFGEIISSGEGLNI
+2299 SDFGEIIASREGLNI
-2314 AGIVKIQNGKLKTGS
+2314 AGIAKIQNGKLKTGS
-2329 TDSSVPSTKIHSLY
+2329 TDSSVPNTKIHSLY
-2343 RNFAIN
+2343 RNFAVN

-2368 VDKTVLANGKEFHHW
+2368 VDKTVLANGNEFHHW

-2393 SGSVIPLDSK
+2393 SGTVIPLDSK

-2415 GNSLDVKGTEN
+2415 GNSLNVKGTEN
-2426 HSLLDLSVTEVDSEL
+2426 HFLLDLSVTEIDSEL

-2454 YNSSLQETSSKYAE
+2454 YNSSLQDSSNKYAE

-2473 SAGYSTL
+2473 SAGFSTL

-2487 HDNNPLAFDENVIWF
+2487 HDNNPLAFDESVIWF

-2525 IFGGARAFDDNAVR
+2525 IFGGARAFDDNATR
-2539 RTSGGIRYSS
+2539 RTTGGIRYSS
-2549 LYDKADFFKYTTDV
+2549 LYDKADYFKYSTDV

-2583 LVFIPPVGN
+2583 LIFIPPVGN

-2634 NRLRNKTLSTI
+2634 NRLRNKTFSTI

-2680 KETVDSD
+2680 QETVDSD
-2687 IDVKS
+2687 IDVKN

-2847 LVTGQDIFINANLSD
+2847 LVTGQDIFINANLTD
-2862 GTNDNSEMPAKVV
+2862 GTNDNSELPAKIV

-2919 VSNGTEN
+2919 VSNGSEN

-2933 NKNNKFDLFATGV
+2933 NENNKFDLFATGV

-2967 NESENIVHA
+2967 NESENSVHA

-2988 QQISFLFGLEN
+2988 QQIAFLFGLEN
-2999 EDGTPVQICHAPEY
+2999 EDGTPIEICHAPEY

-3023 MAPLF
+3023 MSPLF
-3028 ALRLKNPA
+3028 ALRLKNPG

>member
-1 MKKSFFGKKI
+1 MELS
-11 LVKIFTLFVIL
+11 
-22 NFNIFA
+22 
-28 ETYTWTGSV
+28 
-37 SSDWGDAGNWN
+37 AG
-48 ETSATPDG
+48 T
-56 YNIILAKGTPYDVD
+56 
-70 FSTRNMKDFESLT
+70 
-83 IEEDVSIDIN
+83 
-93 SAITVTNAF
+93 
-102 TNNGTVTVSGSS
+102 
-114 IIITCGSI
+114 
-122 ENNGSFD
+122 
-129 FGSNSVKCG
+129 
-138 DLQNRGTLS
+138 
-147 FTGNLDV
+147 
-154 TNDASFVSYFTNEGT
+154 
-169 VTVNNNATFSDT
+169 
-181 FTNKR
+181 
-186 NFSITGNATFS
+186 
-197 GAVTNNGTITCGSGA
+197 
-212 LVMEGDYSG
+212 
-221 SGKLTLSS
+221 
-229 ATSTFKGGTVDFSG
+229 
-243 TELFHN
+243 
-249 GGTIIFAKEPS
+249 
-260 GMYSN
+260 
-265 YGQVALT
+265 
-272 VNNTVF
+272 
-278 NNVQIGTNDKTVR
+278 
-291 ITVDGNFTVAG
+291 
-302 DFSASN
+302 
-308 PKNIISQQQTSSYKG
+308 
-323 ITFSGTGKN
+323 
-332 ISFLGK
+332 
-338 NTIEQI
+338 
-344 QVTGGSNTITFAS
+344 NTITFKGTVNGPHALTIGNNANATNVTFEKSVGS
-357 ENTITNLSVTANS
+357 ENILA
-370 NEITFSAKNAITDLS
+370 
-385 VTANS
+385 
-390 NELMFSEN
+390 
-398 NTIGTLK
+398 
-405 LNGESIIAKFGAG
+405 
-418 KTQTITNLTATGTS
+418 
-432 GKEVLLTTDSASP
+432 
-445 SVNDNSTW
+445 
-453 WNVAGLTSGNRTISN
+453 
-468 AKIEYS
+468 
-474 KSQNPLLITSLDV
+474 SLDV
-487 NVTENTE
+487 KGNATANE
-494 ASTENWFLRKFYWFG
+494 AIST
-509 KTDKN
+509 
-514 WNTASNWSSS
+514 
-524 GDSYVACPIAPPT
+524 
-537 NSGLSEITIV
+537 
-547 KNDTNVLTL
+547 
-556 DSDINVKSFDVASS
+556 
-570 ATVDFASYNVTSA
+570 
-583 NGISNEGTIRLQ
+583 
-595 GTSGQ
+595 
-600 TFSAHTN
+600 
-607 KDGSTIEYYG
+607 
-617 NNFATFTWGTNYE
+617 
-630 NLIFSEGISGDFVSF
+630 
-645 ELNVLKN
+645 
-652 TTIANGTGND
+652 TGN
-662 ISLKGTFARN
+662 IS
-672 VILGENG
+672 I
-679 INAGSVTLTSSA
+679 
-691 QINVSGNCSNL
+691 
-702 SIYGNLVVNNAL
+702 
-714 SSGGVISVSGTTS
+714 
-727 ATGAISASGD
+727 
-737 ITFGGNADVAEVT
+737 
-750 STSGVISV
+750 
-758 TGDATA
+758 
-764 SGTISAS
+764 
-771 GNITFGGT
+771 GGT
-779 ADVAGV
+779 A
-785 TSTGGAISVTG
+785 TIT
-796 DATASGAISAD
+796 DA
-807 GNITFGGT
+807 
-815 ADVAEVTSTGGA
+815 
-827 ISFTGDATASGA
+827 
-839 ISADGDITFGGNA
+839 
-852 DVAEVTSQSGEISFS
+852 TSQSG
-867 GDATASGAISADGDI
+867 A
-882 TFDGTADVAGVT
+882 
-894 STSGVISFT
+894 
-903 GDATASGT
+903 
-911 ISAGGDI
+911 
-918 TFGGDADVAG
+918 
-928 VTSTSGVISF
+928 
-938 DGDATASGS
+938 
-947 ILASGDITFGGD
+947 
-959 ADVAGVTSQS
+959 
-969 GVISFD
+969 ISFD

-981 GAISADGNITFS
+981 GAISA
-993 KNAIINEVTSTYG
+993 
-1006 AISVGGTTS
+1006 
-1015 ANGNITSAKS
+1015 
-1025 QTFNGAF
+1025 
-1032 TLQSDVELS
+1032 
-1041 AGTITFKGTV
+1041 
-1051 NGTHALTIG
+1051 
-1060 NNANTTNVT
+1060 
-1069 FEKSVGSVNKL
+1069 
-1080 ASLDVKGTITANEA
+1080 
-1094 ISTTGNIAVGGV
+1094 
-1106 ANVTEVTSSGGAIS
+1106 
-1120 VTGNATATGTISARG
+1120 
-1135 NITFGGNADV
+1135 
-1145 AGVTSAGGVI
+1145 
-1155 SFTGDATAS
+1155 
-1164 GTISAQGDITF
+1164 
-1175 GKNAIINEVTS
+1175 
-1186 TNGAISVTGT
+1186 
-1196 TSANGNITSAQ
+1196 
-1207 SQTFNGEF
+1207 
-1215 TLSKTV
+1215 
-1221 TILAKNNTVLFKD
+1221 
-1234 TVNGTYD
+1234 
-1241 LAIGNNANAT
+1241 
-1251 NVTFEKSAGS
+1251 
-1261 TDVINSLFVKGNIT
+1261 
-1275 AKDKIT
+1275 
-1281 TKGNISIGGTSS
+1281 
-1293 ITSATSQSGAI
+1293 
-1304 SLSGNAIASGNVLA
+1304 
-1318 SGNITFGKNANIYE
+1318 SGNITFGANANIYE

-1345 TFANANITSAQS
+1345 TSANGNITSAQS

-1367 NDITFVASK
+1367 NDIIFVASK
-1376 VEFKG
+1376 VELEG

-1397 ETVKTS
+1397 ETIKTS
-1403 AAFHFSVGSSVPLG
+1403 AAFHDSVGSSVPLG

-1428 NASLIQTE
+1428 NASLIQIE

-1455 GNLIISA
+1455 GNLNISA

-1474 SQSVCLIE
+1474 SQSVGTIA
-1482 NNGRVIWDSTSLGG
+1482 NNGTLIWDSTSLGG
-1496 SVTLKGDVIGSNAPQ
+1496 SVTLKGDMTGTNAPQ

-1538 NINVTNASGLCV
+1538 NINITNARGLCV
-1550 RNNFTINGTYTHND
+1550 RNNFTINGNYIHND

-1569 GAITVAGKEYSSGD
+1569 GAITVAGKDYSSGD

-1603 GTPKNIAISGNIFEL
+1603 GTQKNIAISGSIFEL
-1618 IMNNANSTGKISV
+1618 IMNNANSTGKIGV
-1631 SSNANTDSALTITTI
+1631 SSNANTDSPLTITTI

-1660 NITFENAPTI
+1660 NITFENATTI
-1670 NTTGIISFAN
+1670 NTTGTVSFAN
-1680 EGITSSQKIIF
+1680 NGIASSEKIIF
-1691 QSGIAI
+1691 QNGISI
-1697 PKANKIFAKG
+1697 PKANKITAKG

-1712 AGTVDFAK
+1712 GGTVNFTK
-1720 PVELTGNATISAND
+1720 PVELTGNTIISAND

-1739 LNLKTYNID
+1739 LNLKTHDID
-1748 LTAQNLC
+1748 LTTKNLC
-1755 FNKNVVSD
+1755 FNKSVVSA
-1763 NNATNIF
+1763 NNATNSF
-1770 TLKNLGSAEIKDG
+1770 TLKNLGSVEIKDG
-1783 VQISCGKINFTGN
+1783 VQISCGKINFAGN
-1796 GTSSVNAANFQ
+1796 GTSSVNAVNFQ

-1816 INDERFASSAKITVN
+1816 INDERFTSSAKITIN
-1831 NEGIFIIDEKSKIQC
+1831 NKGSFIIDEKSKIQC
-1846 SNLVQNGSGKNQ
+1846 SNLVQNGNGKNQ
-1858 LAGQFVILE
+1858 LAGQFVISE

-1879 EFAISAKNMTVGN
+1879 EFEISAKKMIVGN

-1904 SGTTKNVEFACD
+1904 SGTAKNVEFACD

-1942 LQNGIAS
+1942 LQNGIAA

-1957 ATENLLS
+1957 KTENLLS
-1964 YFNSARDGKT
+1964 YFNSNSARNGKT
-1974 ALCSLQ
+1974 ALCSLE
-1980 EFPAQN
+1980 EFPTQN
-1986 PDGTNISL
+1986 PDGTTIDS
-1994 TEFTSSFGGFGGKT
+1994 TKFASSFGGFGGKT

-2072 EGANSGAYFGR
+2072 EGANSGAYFER

-2089 GTYTVFD
+2089 GTYTVYD

-2107 LGLKTT
+2107 SGLKST

-2149 CNVSTDGKGD
+2149 CTISTDGKGD

-2168 EKWNSDATG
+2168 ENWNSDATG
-2177 NSLGNAESTDWSGV
+2177 NSMGSAESTDWSGV

-2202 KALNSLYETL
+2202 KALNSVYETL

-2220 AHYYSENAFAGV
+2220 AHYYDANAFVGV
-2232 KDKCSPVLIGIRTGQ
+2232 KDKCSPVLVGIRTGQ

-2256 AESQMPYDAHN
+2256 ASSQMPYDAHN

-2285 DKDDLAKTMNVQAT
+2285 DKDDLAKTMNVQVT

-2314 AGIVKIQNGKLKTGS
+2314 AGIAKIQQGKLKTGS
-2329 TDSSVPSTKIHSLY
+2329 TDGSVPSTKIHSLY
-2343 RNFAIN
+2343 RNFAVS

-2356 QSHRMR
+2356 QSHRIR

-2383 VGYIDEGTTP
+2383 VGYIDEGSTP
-2393 SGSVIPLDSK
+2393 RGTVIPLDSK

-2408 NLIYDAH
+2408 NLIYDAQ
-2415 GNSLDVKGTEN
+2415 GNSLNVKGTEN
-2426 HSLLDLSVTEVDSEL
+2426 HSLPDLAVTEIDSEL

-2454 YNSSLQETSSKYAE
+2454 YNSSLQATSSKYAE
-2468 AIGTS
+2468 VIGTS

-2502 NKVGW
+2502 NKIGW

-2525 IFGGARAFDDNAVR
+2525 IFGGARAFDDNAAR

-2645 DRVSPKFNISVAEV
+2645 DRVSPKFNITVAEV

-2680 KETVDSD
+2680 KETIDSN
-2687 IDVKS
+2687 IDVKN
-2692 YSALQKITETLRIV
+2692 YSALQKITESVRIV

-2752 YLQCYAPETSMDPLS
+2752 YLQCYAPEASMDPLS
-2767 GIPGANVTYVQ
+2767 GISGANVTYVQ
-2778 DNIGNYMAHKE
+2778 DNIGNYMVHKE
-2789 AHALSDFAVGVVN
+2789 AHSFSDFAVGVVN

-2885 FVSIESDSLS
+2885 FVSIEQDSLS

-2926 PVFKALS
+2926 PVFKALA

-2946 KDEQSAENGE
+2946 KDEQSAEEGE
-2956 NIKMNFLLPYD
+2956 NIKMNFFLPYD

-2976 SSSMKDCGWDKG
+2976 SSSMKACGWDKG
-2988 QQISFLFGLEN
+2988 QQIAFLFGLEN

-3013 HEATDSYTCD
+3013 NEATDSYTCD

>member
-1 MKKSFFGKKI
+1 MSKFVFKKVFLINFLLLLNIFFS
-11 LVKIFTLFVIL
+11 
-22 NFNIFA
+22 FNIFA
-28 ETYTWTGSV
+28 ETYTWNGSV
-37 SSDWGDAGNWN
+37 SSDWEEAGNWD
-48 ETSATPDG
+48 TTDSTPG
-56 YNIILAKGTPYDVD
+56 YNIVLAPATYPVD
-70 FSTRNMKDFESLT
+70 FSTRNTDVFVSLVV
-83 IEEDVSIDIN
+83 EAGVSIDIDL
-93 SAITVTNAF
+93 AISVTNTF
-102 TNNGTVTVSGSS
+102 TNNGTVTVSGSG
-114 IIITCGSI
+114 ITITCGSI

-138 DLQNRGTLS
+138 DFQNSGTLK

-154 TNDASFVSYFTNEGT
+154 TNDATFTSDFTNEGT
-169 VTVNNNATFSDT
+169 ISISKNA
-181 FTNKR
+181 
-186 NFSITGNATFS
+186 NFDASLI
-197 GAVTNNGTITCGSGA
+197 NNGIITCGSGDFTVTEFYSGTGTLTLPSGKSTFGA
-212 LVMEGDYSG
+212 NVTNNGEIVGGTGELLVNGNYFG

-229 ATSTFKGGTVDFSG
+229 ATSTFKGGTVDFSD
-243 TELFHN
+243 TEFTHN
-249 GGTIIFAKEPS
+249 GGTIIFANEPS
-260 GMYSN
+260 GMLSS
-265 YGQVALT
+265 YGEVALT
-272 VNNTVF
+272 VNDIVF
-278 NNVQIGTNDKTVR
+278 NNVQIGTNDKTVK
-291 ITVDGNFTVAG
+291 IDVTGNFTVAG

-344 QVTGGSNTITFAS
+344 QVTGDSNTISFAS

-370 NEITFSAKNAITDLS
+370 NEITFSAENAITDLS

-398 NTIGTLK
+398 NTIGTLN
-405 LNGESIIAKFGAG
+405 LNGETIIAKFGAG

-432 GKEVLLTTDSASP
+432 GNEVLLTTDSASP

-453 WNVAGLTSGNRTISN
+453 WNVAGLTSGNVTISN

-487 NVTENTE
+487 TENPE
-494 ASTENWFLRKFYWFG
+494 GSTENWFLRKFYWFG
-509 KTDKN
+509 KTDTK
-514 WNTASNWSSS
+514 WGTDSNWSSS
-524 GDSYVACPIAPPT
+524 RDSYVACPIAPSID
-537 NSGLSEITIV
+537 SGLSEITIV
-547 KNDTNVLTL
+547 KNDTNILTL
-556 DSDINVKSFDVASS
+556 DNNIDVKSFDVAPS

-600 TFSAHTN
+600 TFSTHTN

-617 NNFATFTWGTNYE
+617 NNFASFAWGTDYE
-630 NLIFSEGISGDFVSF
+630 NLIFSEGISGDFVSS

-662 ISLKGTFARN
+662 ISLKGTFTGN
-672 VILGENG
+672 IILGENG

-691 QINVSGNCSNL
+691 QINVSGNCANL
-702 SIYGNLVVNNAL
+702 SINGNLAVNNAL
-714 SSGGVISVSGTTS
+714 SSSGIISVTGTTS

-737 ITFGGNADVAEVT
+737 ITFGGT
-750 STSGVISV
+750 
-758 TGDATA
+758 
-764 SGTISAS
+764 
-771 GNITFGGT
+771 
-779 ADVAGV
+779 
-785 TSTGGAISVTG
+785 
-796 DATASGAISAD
+796 
-807 GNITFGGT
+807 
-815 ADVAEVTSTGGA
+815 
-827 ISFTGDATASGA
+827 
-839 ISADGDITFGGNA
+839 
-852 DVAEVTSQSGEISFS
+852 
-867 GDATASGAISADGDI
+867 
-882 TFDGTADVAGVT
+882 
-894 STSGVISFT
+894 
-903 GDATASGT
+903 
-911 ISAGGDI
+911 
-918 TFGGDADVAG
+918 
-928 VTSTSGVISF
+928 
-938 DGDATASGS
+938 
-947 ILASGDITFGGD
+947 

-981 GAISADGNITFS
+981 GAISAGGDITFGGTADVAGVTSTSGMISFDGDATASGAISAGGDITFDGNATVAGVTSQSGAISFDGDATASGAISAGGDITFGGNADVTEVTS
-993 KNAIINEVTSTYG
+993 TSGVISFDGDATASGAISASGDITFDGNATVNGVTSTSGVISFDGDATASGAISAGGDITFGGNAIINEVTSTNG

-1015 ANGNITSAKS
+1015 ASGNITSAKS

-1032 TLQSDVELS
+1032 TLNNSV
-1041 AGTITFKGTV
+1041 TILAKENTVLFKDTV
-1051 NGTHALTIG
+1051 NGTYALTIG

-1094 ISTTGNIAVGGV
+1094 ISTTGNIVVGGV
-1106 ANVTEVTSSGGAIS
+1106 ANVTEVTSS
-1120 VTGNATATGTISARG
+1120 
-1135 NITFGGNADV
+1135 
-1145 AGVTSAGGVI
+1145 GGVI

-1164 GTISAQGDITF
+1164 GTISARGNISFGGNSIINEVTSSSGTISFIGDATATGAISASGDITF

-1186 TNGAISVTGT
+1186 QNGAISVGGT
-1196 TSANGNITSAQ
+1196 TLANGNITSAL
-1207 SQTFNGEF
+1207 SQTFNGAF
-1215 TLSKTV
+1215 TLQSDVVLSAGT
-1221 TILAKNNTVLFKD
+1221 NTVLFKD

-1241 LAIGNNANAT
+1241 LTIGNNANAT
-1251 NVTFEKSAGS
+1251 NVTFEKSVGS
-1261 TDVINSLFVKGNIT
+1261 VNKLASLFVKGNIT
-1275 AKDKIT
+1275 AKESIST
-1281 TKGNISIGGTSS
+1281 IGNISIGGTSS
-1293 ITSATSQSGAI
+1293 VTEITSQSGAI
-1304 SLSGNAIASGNVLA
+1304 SLSGDATATGAISASEDI
-1318 SGNITFGKNANIYE
+1318 SFGKNANIYE

-1345 TFANANITSAQS
+1345 TLANANITSAQS

-1397 ETVKTS
+1397 STVKTS

-1447 FGKAQLQL
+1447 FGKAKLQL
-1455 GNLIISA
+1455 GNLNISA
-1462 GGNFTQT
+1462 GGKFTQT
-1469 GVNTD
+1469 GANTD

-1482 NNGRVIWDSTSLGG
+1482 NNGRAIWDSTSLGG
-1496 SVTLKGDVIGSNAPQ
+1496 SVTLKGDVTGSNSSQ

-1525 NIAGVFYNLEIAP
+1525 NIAGVFYNLEIAQ

-1603 GTPKNIAISGNIFEL
+1603 GTPKNIAISGSIFEL
-1618 IMNNANSTGKISV
+1618 IMNNANSTGKIGV
-1631 SSNANTDSALTITTI
+1631 SSNANTAGALTITTI

-1660 NITFENAPTI
+1660 NITFENATTI
-1670 NTTGIISFAN
+1670 NTTGTVSFAN

-1691 QSGIAI
+1691 QNGILI

-1712 AGTVDFAK
+1712 GGTVDFAK
-1720 PVELTGNATISAND
+1720 PVELTGNTTIFAND

-1748 LTAQNLC
+1748 LTTQNLC

-1816 INDERFASSAKITVN
+1816 INDERFASSAKVTVN

-1846 SNLVQNGSGKNQ
+1846 NNLVQNGSGKNQ

-1964 YFNSARDGKT
+1964 YFNSARSGKT

-1994 TEFTSSFGGFGGKT
+1994 TEFASSFGGFGGKT
-2008 ITAGQNFYSNGVD
+2008 IAAGQNFYSNGVD

-2089 GTYTVFD
+2089 GTYTVYD

-2149 CNVSTDGKGD
+2149 CTISTDGKGD

-2220 AHYYSENAFAGV
+2220 AHYYDANAFAGV

-2256 AESQMPYDAHN
+2256 ASSQMPYDAHN

-2285 DKDDLAKTMNVQAT
+2285 DKDDLSKTMNVQAT
-2299 SDFGEIISSGEGLNI
+2299 SDFGEIISSGDGLNI
-2314 AGIVKIQNGKLKTGS
+2314 AGIAKIQNGKLKTGS

-2343 RNFAIN
+2343 RNFAVN
-2349 ANAAEKF
+2349 ASDSEKF

-2368 VDKTVLANGKEFHHW
+2368 VDKTVFANGKEFHHW

-2393 SGSVIPLDSK
+2393 SGTVIPLDSK

-2415 GNSLDVKGTEN
+2415 GNSLNVKGTEN
-2426 HSLLDLSVTEVDSEL
+2426 HSLLDLAVTEIDSEL

-2454 YNSSLQETSSKYAE
+2454 YNSSLHESSSKYAE

-2525 IFGGARAFDDNAVR
+2525 IFGGARAFDDNATR
-2539 RTSGGIRYSS
+2539 RTTGGIRYSS

-2583 LVFIPPVGN
+2583 LIFIPPVGN
-2592 RKSTGAEDGL
+2592 RKSTGSEDGL

-2619 VIRYDENACVTDLAG
+2619 VIRYDENGCVTDLAG

-2675 TISVY
+2675 TVSVY
-2680 KETVDSD
+2680 QETVDSD

-2862 GTNDNSEMPAKVV
+2862 GTNDNSEIPAKVV

-2926 PVFKALS
+2926 PVFKALA

-2956 NIKMNFLLPYD
+2956 NIKINFLLPYG

-2988 QQISFLFGLEN
+2988 QQIAFLFGLEN

-3013 HEATDSYTCD
+3013 NEATDSYTCD

>member
-28 ETYTWTGSV
+28 ETYTWNGSV
-37 SSDWGDAGNWN
+37 SSNWN
-48 ETSATPDG
+48 DARNWDTTDSTPG
-56 YNIILAKGTPYDVD
+56 YNIVLAHAGNDVD
-70 FSTRNMKDFESLT
+70 FSTRNTNDFASLVV
-83 IEEDVSIDIN
+83 EAEVSIEIN

-102 TNNGTVTVSGSS
+102 TNNGTVTVSDSG
-114 IIITCGSI
+114 ITITCGSI
-122 ENNGSFD
+122 ENNG
-129 FGSNSVKCG
+129 
-138 DLQNRGTLS
+138 DLQNSGTLT

-154 TNDASFVSYFTNEGT
+154 TNDATFTRDFTNEGT
-169 VTVNNNATFSDT
+169 INVSKNANFDASL
-181 FTNKR
+181 TND
-186 NFSITGNATFS
+186 
-197 GAVTNNGTITCGSGA
+197 GTITCGAGDFTVAEFYSGTGTLTLPSGKA
-212 LVMEGDYSG
+212 TFGANVTNNGEIVGGTGELLVNGNYSG

-229 ATSTFKGGTVDFSG
+229 ATSTFKGGTVNFSV
-243 TELFHN
+243 TELIHN

-260 GMYSN
+260 GFSS
-265 YGQVALT
+265 YGQVDLR
-272 VNNTVF
+272 VNDTVF
-278 NNVQIGTNDKTVR
+278 NNVQIGTNDKTVK

-302 DFSASN
+302 DFFASN
-308 PKNIISQQQTSSYKG
+308 PNRFSQQQTSSYKG
-323 ITFSGTGKN
+323 ITFSGTGKT

-344 QVTGGSNTITFAS
+344 QVTGGSNTISFAS

-398 NTIGTLK
+398 NTIGTLN

-453 WNVAGLTSGNRTISN
+453 WNVAGLTSGNVTLSN

-487 NVTENTE
+487 TENPE

-547 KNDTNVLTL
+547 KNDTNVLLL
-556 DSDINVKSFDVASS
+556 DNNIDVKSFDVASS

-607 KDGSTIEYYG
+607 EDGSTIEYYG
-617 NNFATFTWGTNYE
+617 NNFATFAWGTEYRNLKIAESIGGNY
-630 NLIFSEGISGDFVSF
+630 SGHI
-645 ELNVLKN
+645 LNVQEDLI
-652 TTIANGTGND
+652 IANNTL
-662 ISLKGTFARN
+662 IMLKGTFTRN

-702 SIYGNLVVNNAL
+702 SINGNLVVNNAL

-727 ATGAISASGD
+727 ATG
-737 ITFGGNADVAEVT
+737 T
-750 STSGVISV
+750 
-758 TGDATA
+758 
-764 SGTISAS
+764 
-771 GNITFGGT
+771 
-779 ADVAGV
+779 
-785 TSTGGAISVTG
+785 
-796 DATASGAISAD
+796 
-807 GNITFGGT
+807 
-815 ADVAEVTSTGGA
+815 
-827 ISFTGDATASGA
+827 

-852 DVAEVTSQSGEISFS
+852 DVA
-867 GDATASGAISADGDI
+867 
-882 TFDGTADVAGVT
+882 
-894 STSGVISFT
+894 
-903 GDATASGT
+903 
-911 ISAGGDI
+911 
-918 TFGGDADVAG
+918 
-928 VTSTSGVISF
+928 
-938 DGDATASGS
+938 
-947 ILASGDITFGGD
+947 
-959 ADVAGVTSQS
+959 GVTSQS
-969 GVISFD
+969 GVIL
-975 GDATAS
+975 
-981 GAISADGNITFS
+981 
-993 KNAIINEVTSTYG
+993 
-1006 AISVGGTTS
+1006 VGGATS
-1015 ANGNITSAKS
+1015 ASGNITSAQS
-1025 QTFNGAF
+1025 QTFNGEF
-1032 TLQSDVELS
+1032 TLQSDVVLS
-1041 AGTITFKGTV
+1041 AGTNTVLFKDTV

-1094 ISTTGNIAVGGV
+1094 ISTTGNISVGGT
-1106 ANVTEVTSSGGAIS
+1106 ATITEVTSSGGEIS
-1120 VTGNATATGTISARG
+1120 VTGDATASGTISAGG
-1135 NITFGGNADV
+1135 NISFGGNADV
-1145 AGVTSAGGVI
+1145 AGVTSTSGAI
-1155 SFTGDATAS
+1155 SVTGDATAS
-1164 GTISAQGDITF
+1164 GTISASGNISF
-1175 GKNAIINEVTS
+1175 GANAIINEVTS
-1186 TNGAISVTGT
+1186 SNGAILVEGT

-1207 SQTFNGEF
+1207 SQTFNGAF
-1215 TLSKTV
+1215 TLNKTV

-1281 TKGNISIGGTSS
+1281 TKGNISVGGTSS

-1304 SLSGNAIASGNVLA
+1304 SFIGNATASGTISA
-1318 SGNITFGKNANIYE
+1318 SGNITFSKNANINE

-1345 TFANANITSAQS
+1345 TLANANITSAQS

-1397 ETVKTS
+1397 ETIKTS

-1436 SSSLNVNGQVK
+1436 SSSLNVNGGVK

-1455 GNLIISA
+1455 GNLIISEN
-1462 GGNFTQT
+1462 GNFTQT

-1496 SVTLKGDVIGSNAPQ
+1496 SVTLKGDVTGSNAAQ

-1603 GTPKNIAISGNIFEL
+1603 GTPKNIAISGSIFEL

-1631 SSNANTDSALTITTI
+1631 SSNANTDSALSITTI

-1670 NTTGIISFAN
+1670 NTTGTVSFAN
-1680 EGITSSQKIIF
+1680 EGIASLQKIIF
-1691 QSGIAI
+1691 QNGILI

-1739 LNLKTYNID
+1739 LNLKTYDID
-1748 LTAQNLC
+1748 LTTQNLC
-1755 FNKNVVSD
+1755 FNKSVVSD

-1770 TLKNLGSAEIKDG
+1770 TLNNLGSAEIKDG

-1846 SNLVQNGSGKNQ
+1846 SNLVQNGNGKNQ

-1879 EFAISAKNMTVGN
+1879 EFAISAKNMIVGN

-1904 SGTTKNVEFACD
+1904 SGTAKNVEFACD

-1980 EFPAQN
+1980 EFPTQN

-1994 TEFTSSFGGFGGKT
+1994 TEFASSFGGFGGKT
-2008 ITAGQNFYSNGVD
+2008 IAAGQNFYSNGVD

-2089 GTYTVFD
+2089 GTYTIYD

-2177 NSLGNAESTDWSGV
+2177 NSMGNAESTDWSGV
-2191 HRTAIPYIDLP
+2191 HRNAIPYIDLP

-2256 AESQMPYDAHN
+2256 AESQMPYDSHN

-2285 DKDDLAKTMNVQAT
+2285 DKDDLAKTMNVQVT
-2299 SDFGEIISSGEGLNI
+2299 SDFGEIIASREGLNI
-2314 AGIVKIQNGKLKTGS
+2314 AGIAKIQNGKLKTGS
-2329 TDSSVPSTKIHSLY
+2329 TDSSVPNTKIHSLY
-2343 RNFAIN
+2343 RNFAVN

-2368 VDKTVLANGKEFHHW
+2368 VDKTVLANGNEFHHW

-2393 SGSVIPLDSK
+2393 SGTVIPLDSK

-2415 GNSLDVKGTEN
+2415 GNSLNVKGTEN
-2426 HSLLDLSVTEVDSEL
+2426 HFLLDLSVTEIDSEL

-2454 YNSSLQETSSKYAE
+2454 YNSSLQDSSNKYAE

-2473 SAGYSTL
+2473 SAGFSTL

-2487 HDNNPLAFDENVIWF
+2487 HDNNPLAFDESVIWF

-2525 IFGGARAFDDNAVR
+2525 IFGGARAFDDNATR
-2539 RTSGGIRYSS
+2539 RTTGGIRYSS
-2549 LYDKADFFKYTTDV
+2549 LYDKADYFKYSTDV

-2583 LVFIPPVGN
+2583 LIFIPPVGN

-2634 NRLRNKTLSTI
+2634 NRLRNKTFSTI

-2680 KETVDSD
+2680 QETVDSD
-2687 IDVKS
+2687 IDVKN

-2847 LVTGQDIFINANLSD
+2847 LVTGQDIFINANLTD
-2862 GTNDNSEMPAKVV
+2862 GTNDNSELPAKIV

-2919 VSNGTEN
+2919 VSNGSEN

-2933 NKNNKFDLFATGV
+2933 NENNKFDLFATGV

-2967 NESENIVHA
+2967 NESENSVHA

-2988 QQISFLFGLEN
+2988 QQIAFLFGLEN
-2999 EDGTPVQICHAPEY
+2999 EDGTPIEICHAPEY

-3023 MAPLF
+3023 MSPLF
-3028 ALRLKNPA
+3028 ALRLKNPG

>member
-28 ETYTWTGSV
+28 ETYTWNGSV
-37 SSDWGDAGNWN
+37 SSDWGDAGNWESDDGVTFPGN
-48 ETSATPDG
+48 GSNTDNVIIPDNVANVPDLSPSYTTFDYFSVGENVEINLVENLTVTTSLE
-56 YNIILAKGTPYDVD
+56 NSGTINCGTY
-70 FSTRNMKDFESLT
+70 SINSGKITNNTNGKISLT
-83 IEEDVSIDIN
+83 SGTISVSGE
-93 SAITVTNAF
+93 VTNAG
-102 TNNGTVTVSGSS
+102 TISNNSGSTS
-114 IIITCGSI
+114 
-122 ENNGSFD
+122 
-129 FGSNSVKCG
+129 
-138 DLQNRGTLS
+138 
-147 FTGNLDV
+147 
-154 TNDASFVSYFTNEGT
+154 
-169 VTVNNNATFSDT
+169 
-181 FTNKR
+181 
-186 NFSITGNATFS
+186 FS
-197 GAVTNNGTITCGSGA
+197 GAVTNNGTITCGTGA
-212 LVMEGDYSG
+212 LVMEGNYSG
-221 SGKLTLSS
+221 SGELTLSS
-229 ATSTFKGGTVDFSG
+229 GTSTFNGGTVNFSDA
-243 TELFHN
+243 TLNHN
-249 GGTIIFAKEPS
+249 NGTIVFDRS
-260 GMYSN
+260 STGGYSSD
-265 YGQVALT
+265 ATIDLK
-272 VNNTVF
+272 VNNIIF
-278 NNVQIGTNDKTVR
+278 NNVKFGDTNNVKM
-291 ITVDGNFTVAG
+291 TVDGNLIVEGNFFATSPTNFFG
-302 DFSASN
+302 TE
-308 PKNIISQQQTSSYKG
+308 QTSTYKN
-323 ITFSGTGKN
+323 ITFSGSNKT
-332 ISFLGK
+332 ISFAGK
-338 NTIEQI
+338 NTFANVNI
-344 QVTGGSNTITFAS
+344 TGSNNTISFAS
-357 ENTITNLSVTANS
+357 ENTITNLSVTAND
-370 NEITFSAKNAITDLS
+370 NEITFSAENSITDLS

-390 NELMFSEN
+390 NELMFSAN
-398 NTIGTLK
+398 NTIGTLS
-405 LNGESIIAKFGAG
+405 LNGEAIIAKFGAG

-432 GKEVLLTTDSASP
+432 GNEVLLTTDSASP

-453 WNVAGLTSGNRTISN
+453 WNVAGLTSGNVTLSN

-487 NVTENTE
+487 TENPE

-524 GDSYVACPIAPPT
+524 GDSYVACPIAP
-537 NSGLSEITIV
+537 SIDSSLSEITIV
-547 KNDTNVLTL
+547 KNDTNILLL

-607 KDGSTIEYYG
+607 EDGSTIEYYG
-617 NNFATFTWGTNYE
+617 NNFATFTWGTNYR
-630 NLIFSEGISGDFVSF
+630 NLKIAESIGGNYSGHI
-645 ELNVLKN
+645 LNVQEDLI
-652 TTIANGTGND
+652 IANNTL
-662 ISLKGTFARN
+662 IMLKGTFARN

-702 SIYGNLVVNNAL
+702 TIDGNLVVNNAL
-714 SSGGVISVSGTTS
+714 SSGGIISVTGDASFNEVTLATGEISVSGTAS
-727 ATGAISASGD
+727 ATGAISAGGD
-737 ITFGGNADVAEVT
+737 ITFGGTSDVAGVT
-750 STSGVISV
+750 STGGAISV
-758 TGDATA
+758 IGDATA
-764 SGTISAS
+764 SGAISAS
-771 GNITFGGT
+771 GDITFGGT

-785 TSTGGAISVTG
+785 TSQ
-796 DATASGAISAD
+796 SG
-807 GNITFGGT
+807 
-815 ADVAEVTSTGGA
+815 V
-827 ISFTGDATASGA
+827 ISFTGDAK
-839 ISADGDITFGGNA
+839 
-852 DVAEVTSQSGEISFS
+852 
-867 GDATASGAISADGDI
+867 ASGAISADGDI
-882 TFDGTADVAGVT
+882 TFDGNADVAR
-894 STSGVISFT
+894 
-903 GDATASGT
+903 
-911 ISAGGDI
+911 
-918 TFGGDADVAG
+918 
-928 VTSTSGVISF
+928 
-938 DGDATASGS
+938 
-947 ILASGDITFGGD
+947 
-959 ADVAGVTSQS
+959 VTSQS
-969 GVISFD
+969 GVVSFT

-981 GAISADGNITFS
+981 GAISASGDITFG
-993 KNAIINEVTSTYG
+993 KNAIINEVTSTNG
-1006 AISVGGTTS
+1006 AISVSGATS
-1015 ANGNITSAKS
+1015 ASGNITSAQS

-1032 TLQSDVELS
+1032 TLQSDVVLS
-1041 AGTITFKGTV
+1041 AGTNTITFKGTV

-1106 ANVTEVTSSGGAIS
+1106 ANVTEVTSSGG
-1120 VTGNATATGTISARG
+1120 
-1135 NITFGGNADV
+1135 
-1145 AGVTSAGGVI
+1145 VI

-1164 GTISAQGDITF
+1164 GTISAQGNISF

-1196 TSANGNITSAQ
+1196 TSANGNITSAK
-1207 SQTFNGEF
+1207 SQTFNGAF
-1215 TLSKTV
+1215 TLNKTV
-1221 TILAKNNTVLFKD
+1221 TILAKENTVFFND

-1281 TKGNISIGGTSS
+1281 TKGNISVGGTSS
-1293 ITSATSQSGAI
+1293 FTGVTSQSGAI
-1304 SLSGNAIASGNVLA
+1304 SLSGDATASGTISA
-1318 SGNITFGKNANIYE
+1318 SGNITFSKNANINE

-1345 TFANANITSAQS
+1345 TLANANITSAQS

-1367 NDITFVASK
+1367 NDIIFVASK

-1397 ETVKTS
+1397 ETIKTS

-1455 GNLIISA
+1455 GNLNISA

-1474 SQSVCLIE
+1474 FQSVCLIE

-1496 SVTLKGDVIGSNAPQ
+1496 SVTLKGDITGSNAPQ

-1550 RNNFTINGTYTHND
+1550 RNNFTINGIYTHND

-1603 GTPKNIAISGNIFEL
+1603 GTPKNIAISGSIFEL
-1618 IMNNANSTGKISV
+1618 IMNNENSTGKISV
-1631 SSNANTDSALTITTI
+1631 SSNANTDSALSITTI

-1670 NTTGIISFAN
+1670 NTTGTVSFAN
-1680 EGITSSQKIIF
+1680 EGIASSQKIIF
-1691 QSGIAI
+1691 QNGILI
-1697 PKANKIFAKG
+1697 PKADKIFAKG

-1720 PVELTGNATISAND
+1720 PVELTGYTTISAND

-1748 LTAQNLC
+1748 LTTQNLC
-1755 FNKNVVSD
+1755 FNKSVVSD

-1770 TLKNLGSAEIKDG
+1770 TLNNLGSAEIKDS

-1807 LNSLDGNIS
+1807 LNSLDRNIS

-1846 SNLVQNGSGKNQ
+1846 SNLVQIGSGKNQ
-1858 LAGQFVILE
+1858 LAGQFVISE
-1867 NANFNTDVFVTD
+1867 NANFITDVFVTD

-1926 GNVTLS
+1926 GNATLS

-1994 TEFTSSFGGFGGKT
+1994 TEFASSFGGFGGKT

-2089 GTYTVFD
+2089 GTYTVYD

-2107 LGLKTT
+2107 LGSKTT

-2149 CNVSTDGKGD
+2149 CTISTDGKGD

-2168 EKWNSDATG
+2168 EKWNCDATG
-2177 NSLGNAESTDWSGV
+2177 NSMGNAESTDWSGV

-2220 AHYYSENAFAGV
+2220 AHYYSENAFVGV

-2256 AESQMPYDAHN
+2256 ASSQMPYDSHN

-2285 DKDDLAKTMNVQAT
+2285 DKDDLAKTMNVQVT
-2299 SDFGEIISSGEGLNI
+2299 SDFGEIIASGDGLNI
-2314 AGIVKIQNGKLKTGS
+2314 AGIAKIQNGKLKTGS
-2329 TDSSVPSTKIHSLY
+2329 TDSSVPNTKIHSLY
-2343 RNFAIN
+2343 RNFAVN

-2393 SGSVIPLDSK
+2393 SGNVTPLESK

-2408 NLIYDAH
+2408 NLIYDAN

-2426 HSLLDLSVTEVDSEL
+2426 HSLLDLAVTEIDSEL

-2454 YNSSLQETSSKYAE
+2454 YNSSLQDSSNKYAE

-2473 SAGYSTL
+2473 SAGFSTL

-2487 HDNNPLAFDENVIWF
+2487 HDNNPLAFDESVIWF

-2525 IFGGARAFDDNAVR
+2525 IFGGARAFDDNATR
-2539 RTSGGIRYSS
+2539 RTTGGIRYSS

-2583 LVFIPPVGN
+2583 LIFIPPVGN

-2634 NRLRNKTLSTI
+2634 NRLRNKTFSTI

-2680 KETVDSD
+2680 QETVDSD
-2687 IDVKS
+2687 IDVKN

-2907 ALSPWRIWLPET
+2907 TLSPWRIWLPET

-2946 KDEQSAENGE
+2946 KDEQSAEDGE
-2956 NIKMNFLLPYD
+2956 NIKINFLLPYD

-2976 SSSMKDCGWDKG
+2976 SSSMKACGWDKG
-2988 QQISFLFGLEN
+2988 QQIAFLFGLEN

-3023 MAPLF
+3023 MSPLF
-3028 ALRLKNPA
+3028 ALRLKNPG

-3074 VQVDMSNS
+3074 VQVDMNNS

>member
-28 ETYTWTGSV
+28 ETYTWNGSV
-37 SSDWGDAGNWN
+37 SSNWN
-48 ETSATPDG
+48 DARNWDTTDSTPG
-56 YNIILAKGTPYDVD
+56 YNIVLAHAGNDVD
-70 FSTRNMKDFESLT
+70 FSTRNTNDFASLVV
-83 IEEDVSIDIN
+83 EAEVSIEIN

-102 TNNGTVTVSGSS
+102 TNNGTVTVSDSG
-114 IIITCGSI
+114 ITITCGSI
-122 ENNGSFD
+122 ENNG
-129 FGSNSVKCG
+129 
-138 DLQNRGTLS
+138 DLQNSGTLT

-154 TNDASFVSYFTNEGT
+154 TNDATFTRDFTNEGT
-169 VTVNNNATFSDT
+169 INVSKNANFDASL
-181 FTNKR
+181 TND
-186 NFSITGNATFS
+186 
-197 GAVTNNGTITCGSGA
+197 GTITCGAGDFTVAEFYSGTGTLTLPSGKA
-212 LVMEGDYSG
+212 TFGANVTNNGEIVGGTGELLVNGNYSG

-229 ATSTFKGGTVDFSG
+229 ATSTFKGGTVNFSV
-243 TELFHN
+243 TELIHN

-260 GMYSN
+260 GFSS
-265 YGQVALT
+265 YGQVDLR
-272 VNNTVF
+272 VNDTVF
-278 NNVQIGTNDKTVR
+278 NNVQIGTNDKTVK

-302 DFSASN
+302 DFFASN
-308 PKNIISQQQTSSYKG
+308 PNRFSQQQTSSYKG
-323 ITFSGTGKN
+323 ITFSGTGKT

-344 QVTGGSNTITFAS
+344 QVTGGSNTISFAS

-398 NTIGTLK
+398 NTIGTLN

-453 WNVAGLTSGNRTISN
+453 WNVAGLTSGNVTLSN

-487 NVTENTE
+487 TENPE

-547 KNDTNVLTL
+547 KNDTNVLLL
-556 DSDINVKSFDVASS
+556 DNNIDVKSFDVASS

-607 KDGSTIEYYG
+607 EDGSTIEYYG
-617 NNFATFTWGTNYE
+617 NNFATFAWGTEYRNLKIAESIGGNY
-630 NLIFSEGISGDFVSF
+630 SGHI
-645 ELNVLKN
+645 LNVQEDLI
-652 TTIANGTGND
+652 IANNTL
-662 ISLKGTFARN
+662 IMLKGTFTRN

-702 SIYGNLVVNNAL
+702 SINGNLVVNNAL

-727 ATGAISASGD
+727 ATG
-737 ITFGGNADVAEVT
+737 T
-750 STSGVISV
+750 
-758 TGDATA
+758 
-764 SGTISAS
+764 
-771 GNITFGGT
+771 
-779 ADVAGV
+779 
-785 TSTGGAISVTG
+785 
-796 DATASGAISAD
+796 
-807 GNITFGGT
+807 
-815 ADVAEVTSTGGA
+815 
-827 ISFTGDATASGA
+827 

-852 DVAEVTSQSGEISFS
+852 DVA
-867 GDATASGAISADGDI
+867 
-882 TFDGTADVAGVT
+882 
-894 STSGVISFT
+894 
-903 GDATASGT
+903 
-911 ISAGGDI
+911 
-918 TFGGDADVAG
+918 
-928 VTSTSGVISF
+928 
-938 DGDATASGS
+938 
-947 ILASGDITFGGD
+947 
-959 ADVAGVTSQS
+959 GVTSQS
-969 GVISFD
+969 GVIL
-975 GDATAS
+975 
-981 GAISADGNITFS
+981 
-993 KNAIINEVTSTYG
+993 
-1006 AISVGGTTS
+1006 VGGATS
-1015 ANGNITSAKS
+1015 ASGNITSAQS
-1025 QTFNGAF
+1025 QTFNGEF
-1032 TLQSDVELS
+1032 TLQSDVVLS
-1041 AGTITFKGTV
+1041 AGTNTVLFKDTV

-1094 ISTTGNIAVGGV
+1094 ISTTGNISVGGT
-1106 ANVTEVTSSGGAIS
+1106 ATITEVTSSGGEIS
-1120 VTGNATATGTISARG
+1120 VTGDATASGTISAGG
-1135 NITFGGNADV
+1135 NISFGGNADV
-1145 AGVTSAGGVI
+1145 AGVTSTSGAI
-1155 SFTGDATAS
+1155 SVTGDATAS
-1164 GTISAQGDITF
+1164 GTISASGNISF
-1175 GKNAIINEVTS
+1175 GANAIINEVTS
-1186 TNGAISVTGT
+1186 SNGAILVEGT

-1207 SQTFNGEF
+1207 SQTFNGAF
-1215 TLSKTV
+1215 TLNKTV

-1281 TKGNISIGGTSS
+1281 TKGNISVGGTSS

-1304 SLSGNAIASGNVLA
+1304 SFIGNATASGTISA
-1318 SGNITFGKNANIYE
+1318 SGNITFSKNANINE

-1345 TFANANITSAQS
+1345 TLANANITSAQS

-1397 ETVKTS
+1397 ETIKTS

-1436 SSSLNVNGQVK
+1436 SSSLNVNGGVK

-1455 GNLIISA
+1455 GNLIISEN
-1462 GGNFTQT
+1462 GNFTQT

-1496 SVTLKGDVIGSNAPQ
+1496 SVTLKGDVTGSNAAQ

-1550 RNNFTINGTYTHND
+1550 RNNFTINGNYTHND

-1589 NANVTFGTVEIVQQ
+1589 NANVTLGTVEIVQQ
-1603 GTPKNIAISGNIFEL
+1603 GTPKNIAISGSIFEL

-1631 SSNANTDSALTITTI
+1631 SSNANTDSALSITTI

-1670 NTTGIISFAN
+1670 NTTGTVSFAN
-1680 EGITSSQKIIF
+1680 EGIASLQKIIF
-1691 QSGIAI
+1691 QNGILI

-1739 LNLKTYNID
+1739 LNLKTYDID
-1748 LTAQNLC
+1748 LTTQNLC
-1755 FNKNVVSD
+1755 FNKSVVSD

-1770 TLKNLGSAEIKDG
+1770 TLNNLGSAEIKDG

-1846 SNLVQNGSGKNQ
+1846 SNLVQNGNGKNQ

-1879 EFAISAKNMTVGN
+1879 EFAISAKNMIVGN

-1904 SGTTKNVEFACD
+1904 SGTAKNVEFACD

-1980 EFPAQN
+1980 EFPTQN

-1994 TEFTSSFGGFGGKT
+1994 TEFASSFGGFGGKT
-2008 ITAGQNFYSNGVD
+2008 IAAGQNFYSNGVD

-2089 GTYTVFD
+2089 GTYTIYD

-2177 NSLGNAESTDWSGV
+2177 NSMGNAESTDWSGV
-2191 HRTAIPYIDLP
+2191 HRNAIPYIDLP

-2256 AESQMPYDAHN
+2256 AESQMPYDSHN

-2285 DKDDLAKTMNVQAT
+2285 DKDDLAKTMNVQVT
-2299 SDFGEIISSGEGLNI
+2299 SDFGEIIASREGLNI
-2314 AGIVKIQNGKLKTGS
+2314 AGIAKIQNGKLKTGS
-2329 TDSSVPSTKIHSLY
+2329 TDSSVPNTKIHSLY
-2343 RNFAIN
+2343 RNFAVN

-2368 VDKTVLANGKEFHHW
+2368 VDKTVLANGNEFHHW

-2393 SGSVIPLDSK
+2393 SGTVIPLDSK

-2415 GNSLDVKGTEN
+2415 GNSLNVKGTEN
-2426 HSLLDLSVTEVDSEL
+2426 HFLLDLSVTEIDSEL

-2454 YNSSLQETSSKYAE
+2454 YNSSLQDSSNKYAE

-2473 SAGYSTL
+2473 SAGFSTL

-2487 HDNNPLAFDENVIWF
+2487 HDNNPLAFDESVIWF

-2525 IFGGARAFDDNAVR
+2525 IFGGARAFDDNATR
-2539 RTSGGIRYSS
+2539 RTTGGIRYSS
-2549 LYDKADFFKYTTDV
+2549 LYDKADYFKYSTDV

-2583 LVFIPPVGN
+2583 LIFIPPVGN

-2634 NRLRNKTLSTI
+2634 NRLRNKTFSTI

-2680 KETVDSD
+2680 QETVDSD
-2687 IDVKS
+2687 IDVKN

-2847 LVTGQDIFINANLSD
+2847 LVTGQDIFINANLTD
-2862 GTNDNSEMPAKVV
+2862 GTNDNSELPAKIV

-2919 VSNGTEN
+2919 VSNGSEN

-2933 NKNNKFDLFATGV
+2933 NENNKFDLFATGV

-2967 NESENIVHA
+2967 NESENSVHA

-2988 QQISFLFGLEN
+2988 QQIAFLFGLEN
-2999 EDGTPVQICHAPEY
+2999 EDGTPIEICHAPEY

-3023 MAPLF
+3023 MSPLF
-3028 ALRLKNPA
+3028 ALRLKNPG

>member
-1 MKKSFFGKKI
+1 M
-11 LVKIFTLFVIL
+11 
-22 NFNIFA
+22 NFNVFA
-28 ETYTWTGSV
+28 ETYTWIGQI
-37 SSDWGDAGNWN
+37 SSNWADAENW
-48 ETSATPDG
+48 ATTDSTPG
-56 YNIILAKGTPYDVD
+56 YNIVLAPATYPVD
-70 FSTRNMKDFESLT
+70 FSTRNTFDFASLVVESGVT
-83 IEEDVSIDIN
+83 IDIDTD
-93 SAITVTNAF
+93 ITVENAF
-102 TNNGTVTVSGSS
+102 TNNGTVTVSGSG

-122 ENNGSFD
+122 ENRGSFN
-129 FGSNSVKCG
+129 FGSNDVTCG
-138 DLQNRGTLS
+138 DLQNNGDLI
-147 FTGNLDV
+147 FTGTLDV
-154 TNDASFVSYFTNEGT
+154 T
-169 VTVNNNATFSDT
+169 NNATFSNEVINSGT
-181 FTNKR
+181 I
-186 NFSITGNATFS
+186 SISNNAKFDAS
-197 GAVTNNGTITCGSGA
+197 LINSGTITCGSGDFTVA
-212 LVMEGDYSG
+212 EFYSGTGTLTLPSGKSTFRGNITNNGEIVGGSGELLVNGNYSG

-229 ATSTFKGGTVDFSG
+229 ATSTFKGGTVDFSD
-243 TELFHN
+243 TELIHN
-249 GGTIIFAKEPS
+249 GGSIIFANEPS
-260 GMYSN
+260 GSLSN
-265 YGQVALT
+265 YGEVDLT
-272 VNNTVF
+272 VNDTVF
-278 NNVQIGTNDKTVR
+278 NNVQIGTNDKTVK
-291 ITVDGNFTVAG
+291 IDVTGNFTVAG

-308 PKNIISQQQTSSYKG
+308 PKNIISQQQTSSYEG

-344 QVTGGSNTITFAS
+344 QVTGGSNTISFAS
-357 ENTITNLSVTANS
+357 ENTITNLSVTANG
-370 NEITFSAKNAITDLS
+370 NEITFSAENAITDLS

-390 NELMFSEN
+390 NELMFSAN
-398 NTIGTLK
+398 NTIGTLN

-432 GKEVLLTTDSASP
+432 GNEVLLTTDSASP
-445 SVNDNSTW
+445 SVDDNSTW
-453 WNVAGLTSGNRTISN
+453 WNVAGLTSGNVTISN

-487 NVTENTE
+487 TENPE

-514 WNTASNWSSS
+514 WNTPSNWSSS
-524 GDSYVACPIAPPT
+524 GDSYVECPIAP
-537 NSGLSEITIV
+537 SIDSSLSEITIV
-547 KNDTNVLTL
+547 KNDTNILTF

-607 KDGSTIEYYG
+607 EDGSTIEYYG
-617 NNFATFTWGTNYE
+617 NNFATFAWGTEYRNLKIAESIGGNY
-630 NLIFSEGISGDFVSF
+630 SGHI
-645 ELNVLKN
+645 LNVQEDLI
-652 TTIANGTGND
+652 IANNTL
-662 ISLKGTFARN
+662 IMLKGTFARN
-672 VILGENG
+672 IILGENG
-679 INAGSVTLTSSA
+679 INAGSVTLTSSE
-691 QINVSGNCSNL
+691 IMKVSGNCSNL
-702 SIYGNLVVNNAL
+702 TINGTLSVNDTL
-714 SSGGVISVSGTTS
+714 SSGGMISVTGTTS

-737 ITFGGNADVAEVT
+737 ITFGGNADVAGAT
-750 STSGVISV
+750 SQSGVISF
-758 TGDATA
+758 TGDAKA
-764 SGTISAS
+764 SGAISA
-771 GNITFGGT
+771 GGDITFDGD

-785 TSTGGAISVTG
+785 TSTS
-796 DATASGAISAD
+796 
-807 GNITFGGT
+807 
-815 ADVAEVTSTGGA
+815 GA
-827 ISFTGDATASGA
+827 ISFTGDATASG
-839 ISADGDITFGGNA
+839 
-852 DVAEVTSQSGEISFS
+852 
-867 GDATASGAISADGDI
+867 
-882 TFDGTADVAGVT
+882 
-894 STSGVISFT
+894 VIS
-903 GDATASGT
+903 
-911 ISAGGDI
+911 
-918 TFGGDADVAG
+918 
-928 VTSTSGVISF
+928 
-938 DGDATASGS
+938 
-947 ILASGDITFGGD
+947 ASGDITF
-959 ADVAGVTSQS
+959 S
-969 GVISFD
+969 G
-975 GDATAS
+975 
-981 GAISADGNITFS
+981 
-993 KNAIINEVTSTYG
+993 NAIINEVTSTNG
-1006 AISVGGTTS
+1006 AISVSGATS
-1015 ANGNITSAKS
+1015 ASGNITSAQS
-1025 QTFNGAF
+1025 QTFNGEF
-1032 TLQSDVELS
+1032 TLNNSVTILAKEN
-1041 AGTITFKGTV
+1041 TITFKGTV

-1060 NNANTTNVT
+1060 NNANATNVT

-1080 ASLDVKGTITANEA
+1080 ASLDVKGTVTANEA
-1094 ISTTGNIAVGGV
+1094 ISTTGNIAVGGT
-1106 ANVTEVTSSGGAIS
+1106 ATITDVTSQNGAIS
-1120 VTGNATATGTISARG
+1120 V
-1135 NITFGGNADV
+1135 
-1145 AGVTSAGGVI
+1145 
-1155 SFTGDATAS
+1155 TGDATAS
-1164 GTISAQGDITF
+1164 GTISASGNISF
-1175 GKNAIINEVTS
+1175 GANAIINEVTS
-1186 TNGAISVTGT
+1186 SNGAISVGGT

-1207 SQTFNGEF
+1207 SQTFNGAF
-1215 TLSKTV
+1215 TLNKTV

-1281 TKGNISIGGTSS
+1281 TKGNISVGGTSS

-1304 SLSGNAIASGNVLA
+1304 SLSGNATASGTISA
-1318 SGNITFGKNANIYE
+1318 SGNITFGKNANINE
-1332 VTSQNGAISVGGT
+1332 VTSQNGAILVGGT
-1345 TFANANITSAQS
+1345 TLANANITSAQS

-1397 ETVKTS
+1397 ETIKTS

-1455 GNLIISA
+1455 GKLNISA

-1474 SQSVCLIE
+1474 SQTQSVGTIA
-1482 NNGRVIWDSTSLGG
+1482 NNGTLIWDSTSLGG
-1496 SVTLKGDVIGSNAPQ
+1496 SVTLKGDVTGSNAAQ

-1525 NIAGVFYNLEIAP
+1525 NIAGVFYNLEIAQ

-1569 GAITVAGKEYSSGD
+1569 GAITVAEKEYSSGD

-1603 GTPKNIAISGNIFEL
+1603 STPKNIAISGSIFEL
-1618 IMNNANSTGKISV
+1618 IMNDINSTGKISV
-1631 SSNANTDSALTITTI
+1631 SSNANTDSALSITTI

-1680 EGITSSQKIIF
+1680 EGITSSEKIIF
-1691 QSGIAI
+1691 QNGISI

-1720 PVELTGNATISAND
+1720 PVELTGNTTISAND

-1748 LTAQNLC
+1748 LTTQNLC

-1770 TLKNLGSAEIKDG
+1770 TLNNLGSAEIKDG
-1783 VQISCGKINFTGN
+1783 VQISCGKINFSGN
-1796 GTSSVNAANFQ
+1796 GISSVNAVNFQ

-1846 SNLVQNGSGKNQ
+1846 SNLVQSGKGKNQ

-1867 NANFNTDVFVTD
+1867 NANFITDVFVTD

-1904 SGTTKNVEFACD
+1904 SGTTKNAEFACD
-1916 IQSQNFVLLN
+1916 IKSQNFVLLN

-1994 TEFTSSFGGFGGKT
+1994 TEFASSFGGFGGKT

-2089 GTYTVFD
+2089 GTYTVYD

-2107 LGLKTT
+2107 LGSKTT

-2285 DKDDLAKTMNVQAT
+2285 DKDDLSKTMNVQVT
-2299 SDFGEIISSGEGLNI
+2299 SDFGEIISSGDGLNI
-2314 AGIVKIQNGKLKTGS
+2314 AGIAKIQNGKLKTGS

-2343 RNFAIN
+2343 RNFAVN
-2349 ANAAEKF
+2349 ANDSEKF

-2368 VDKTVLANGKEFHHW
+2368 VDKTVLANGKEFYHW

-2393 SGSVIPLDSK
+2393 SGNVTPLESK

-2408 NLIYDAH
+2408 NLIYDAN

-2426 HSLLDLSVTEVDSEL
+2426 HSLLDLSVTEIDSEL

-2454 YNSSLQETSSKYAE
+2454 YNSSLHESSSKYAE

-2473 SAGYSTL
+2473 SAGFSTL

-2487 HDNNPLAFDENVIWF
+2487 HDNNPLAFDESAIWF

-2583 LVFIPPVGN
+2583 LIFIPPVGN

-2862 GTNDNSEMPAKVV
+2862 GTNDNSELPAKIV

-2919 VSNGTEN
+2919 VSNGSEN

-2933 NKNNKFDLFATGV
+2933 NENNKFDLFATGV
-2946 KDEQSAENGE
+2946 KDEQSAEDGE

-3013 HEATDSYTCD
+3013 NEATDSYTCD

>member
-1 MKKSFFGKKI
+1 M
-11 LVKIFTLFVIL
+11 
-22 NFNIFA
+22 
-28 ETYTWTGSV
+28 
-37 SSDWGDAGNWN
+37 
-48 ETSATPDG
+48 
-56 YNIILAKGTPYDVD
+56 
-70 FSTRNMKDFESLT
+70 
-83 IEEDVSIDIN
+83 
-93 SAITVTNAF
+93 
-102 TNNGTVTVSGSS
+102 
-114 IIITCGSI
+114 
-122 ENNGSFD
+122 
-129 FGSNSVKCG
+129 
-138 DLQNRGTLS
+138 LQE
-147 FTGNLDV
+147 F
-154 TNDASFVSYFTNEGT
+154 
-169 VTVNNNATFSDT
+169 
-181 FTNKR
+181 
-186 NFSITGNATFS
+186 
-197 GAVTNNGTITCGSGA
+197 
-212 LVMEGDYSG
+212 
-221 SGKLTLSS
+221 
-229 ATSTFKGGTVDFSG
+229 
-243 TELFHN
+243 
-249 GGTIIFAKEPS
+249 
-260 GMYSN
+260 
-265 YGQVALT
+265 
-272 VNNTVF
+272 
-278 NNVQIGTNDKTVR
+278 
-291 ITVDGNFTVAG
+291 
-302 DFSASN
+302 
-308 PKNIISQQQTSSYKG
+308 
-323 ITFSGTGKN
+323 
-332 ISFLGK
+332 
-338 NTIEQI
+338 
-344 QVTGGSNTITFAS
+344 
-357 ENTITNLSVTANS
+357 
-370 NEITFSAKNAITDLS
+370 
-385 VTANS
+385 
-390 NELMFSEN
+390 
-398 NTIGTLK
+398 
-405 LNGESIIAKFGAG
+405 
-418 KTQTITNLTATGTS
+418 
-432 GKEVLLTTDSASP
+432 
-445 SVNDNSTW
+445 
-453 WNVAGLTSGNRTISN
+453 
-468 AKIEYS
+468 
-474 KSQNPLLITSLDV
+474 
-487 NVTENTE
+487 
-494 ASTENWFLRKFYWFG
+494 
-509 KTDKN
+509 
-514 WNTASNWSSS
+514 
-524 GDSYVACPIAPPT
+524 
-537 NSGLSEITIV
+537 
-547 KNDTNVLTL
+547 KND
-556 DSDINVKSFDVASS
+556 I
-570 ATVDFASYNVTSA
+570 
-583 NGISNEGTIRLQ
+583 
-595 GTSGQ
+595 
-600 TFSAHTN
+600 
-607 KDGSTIEYYG
+607 
-617 NNFATFTWGTNYE
+617 
-630 NLIFSEGISGDFVSF
+630 
-645 ELNVLKN
+645 
-652 TTIANGTGND
+652 
-662 ISLKGTFARN
+662 
-672 VILGENG
+672 
-679 INAGSVTLTSSA
+679 
-691 QINVSGNCSNL
+691 
-702 SIYGNLVVNNAL
+702 
-714 SSGGVISVSGTTS
+714 
-727 ATGAISASGD
+727 
-737 ITFGGNADVAEVT
+737 
-750 STSGVISV
+750 
-758 TGDATA
+758 
-764 SGTISAS
+764 
-771 GNITFGGT
+771 
-779 ADVAGV
+779 
-785 TSTGGAISVTG
+785 
-796 DATASGAISAD
+796 
-807 GNITFGGT
+807 
-815 ADVAEVTSTGGA
+815 
-827 ISFTGDATASGA
+827 
-839 ISADGDITFGGNA
+839 
-852 DVAEVTSQSGEISFS
+852 
-867 GDATASGAISADGDI
+867 
-882 TFDGTADVAGVT
+882 
-894 STSGVISFT
+894 
-903 GDATASGT
+903 
-911 ISAGGDI
+911 
-918 TFGGDADVAG
+918 
-928 VTSTSGVISF
+928 
-938 DGDATASGS
+938 
-947 ILASGDITFGGD
+947 
-959 ADVAGVTSQS
+959 
-969 GVISFD
+969 
-975 GDATAS
+975 
-981 GAISADGNITFS
+981 
-993 KNAIINEVTSTYG
+993 
-1006 AISVGGTTS
+1006 
-1015 ANGNITSAKS
+1015 
-1025 QTFNGAF
+1025 
-1032 TLQSDVELS
+1032 
-1041 AGTITFKGTV
+1041 
-1051 NGTHALTIG
+1051 
-1060 NNANTTNVT
+1060 
-1069 FEKSVGSVNKL
+1069 
-1080 ASLDVKGTITANEA
+1080 
-1094 ISTTGNIAVGGV
+1094 
-1106 ANVTEVTSSGGAIS
+1106 
-1120 VTGNATATGTISARG
+1120 
-1135 NITFGGNADV
+1135 
-1145 AGVTSAGGVI
+1145 
-1155 SFTGDATAS
+1155 
-1164 GTISAQGDITF
+1164 
-1175 GKNAIINEVTS
+1175 
-1186 TNGAISVTGT
+1186 
-1196 TSANGNITSAQ
+1196 
-1207 SQTFNGEF
+1207 
-1215 TLSKTV
+1215 
-1221 TILAKNNTVLFKD
+1221 
-1234 TVNGTYD
+1234 
-1241 LAIGNNANAT
+1241 
-1251 NVTFEKSAGS
+1251 
-1261 TDVINSLFVKGNIT
+1261 
-1275 AKDKIT
+1275 
-1281 TKGNISIGGTSS
+1281 
-1293 ITSATSQSGAI
+1293 
-1304 SLSGNAIASGNVLA
+1304 
-1318 SGNITFGKNANIYE
+1318 
-1332 VTSQNGAISVGGT
+1332 
-1345 TFANANITSAQS
+1345 
-1357 QTFNGAFTLQ
+1357 
-1367 NDITFVASK
+1367 
-1376 VEFKG
+1376 
-1381 KVDSKA
+1381 
-1387 GSNYSATFGN
+1387 
-1397 ETVKTS
+1397 
-1403 AAFHFSVGSSVPLG
+1403 
-1417 NITLNDASFSE
+1417 
-1428 NASLIQTE
+1428 
-1436 SSSLNVNGQVK
+1436 
-1447 FGKAQLQL
+1447 
-1455 GNLIISA
+1455 
-1462 GGNFTQT
+1462 
-1469 GVNTD
+1469 
-1474 SQSVCLIE
+1474 
-1482 NNGRVIWDSTSLGG
+1482 
-1496 SVTLKGDVIGSNAPQ
+1496 
-1511 VVFNKKNVIIGKDL
+1511 
-1525 NIAGVFYNLEIAP
+1525 
-1538 NINVTNASGLCV
+1538 
-1550 RNNFTINGTYTHND
+1550 
-1564 KKLTL
+1564 
-1569 GAITVAGKEYSSGD
+1569 
-1583 EGKITG
+1583 
-1589 NANVTFGTVEIVQQ
+1589 
-1603 GTPKNIAISGNIFEL
+1603 
-1618 IMNNANSTGKISV
+1618 
-1631 SSNANTDSALTITTI
+1631 
-1646 QNADGT
+1646 
-1652 KFDFDFAK
+1652 
-1660 NITFENAPTI
+1660 
-1670 NTTGIISFAN
+1670 
-1680 EGITSSQKIIF
+1680 
-1691 QSGIAI
+1691 
-1697 PKANKIFAKG
+1697 
-1707 NFENT
+1707 
-1712 AGTVDFAK
+1712 
-1720 PVELTGNATISAND
+1720 
-1734 INFSD
+1734 
-1739 LNLKTYNID
+1739 
-1748 LTAQNLC
+1748 
-1755 FNKNVVSD
+1755 
-1763 NNATNIF
+1763 
-1770 TLKNLGSAEIKDG
+1770 
-1783 VQISCGKINFTGN
+1783 
-1796 GTSSVNAANFQ
+1796 
-1807 LNSLDGNIS
+1807 
-1816 INDERFASSAKITVN
+1816 
-1831 NEGIFIIDEKSKIQC
+1831 
-1846 SNLVQNGSGKNQ
+1846 
-1858 LAGQFVILE
+1858 
-1867 NANFNTDVFVTD
+1867 FVTD

-1994 TEFTSSFGGFGGKT
+1994 TEFASSFGGFGGKT

-2089 GTYTVFD
+2089 GTYTVYD

-2177 NSLGNAESTDWSGV
+2177 NSMGNAESTDWSGV

-2220 AHYYSENAFAGV
+2220 AHYYDANAFVGV

-2256 AESQMPYDAHN
+2256 AESQMPYDSHN

-2299 SDFGEIISSGEGLNI
+2299 SDFGEIISSGDGLNI
-2314 AGIVKIQNGKLKTGS
+2314 AGIAKIQNGKLKTGS

-2343 RNFAIN
+2343 RNFAVN
-2349 ANAAEKF
+2349 ANDSEKF

-2393 SGSVIPLDSK
+2393 SGNVTPLESK

-2415 GNSLDVKGTEN
+2415 GNSLNVKGTEN
-2426 HSLLDLSVTEVDSEL
+2426 HSLLDLSVTEIDSEL

-2454 YNSSLQETSSKYAE
+2454 YNSSLHESSSKYAE

-2487 HDNNPLAFDENVIWF
+2487 HDNNPLAFDKSAIWF

-2525 IFGGARAFDDNAVR
+2525 IFGGARAFDDNAIR

-2687 IDVKS
+2687 IDVKN

-2933 NKNNKFDLFATGV
+2933 NENNKFDLFATGV
-2946 KDEQSAENGE
+2946 KDEESAENGE

-2988 QQISFLFGLEN
+2988 QQIAFLFGLEN

>member
-28 ETYTWTGSV
+28 ETYTWNGSV
-37 SSDWGDAGNWN
+37 SSDWAEAGNWD
-48 ETSATPDG
+48 TTDSTTPE
-56 YNIILAKGTPYDVD
+56 YNIILAPATYPVD
-70 FSTRNMKDFESLT
+70 FSTRTRTDFDSLVV
-83 IEEDVSIDIN
+83 EAGVSIDIN
-93 SAITVTNAF
+93 SDISVTNTF
-102 TNNGTVTVSGSS
+102 TNSGTVTVSGSG

-129 FGSNSVKCG
+129 FGSNSVNCG
-138 DLQNRGTLS
+138 DFQNSGTLT

-154 TNDASFVSYFTNEGT
+154 TNDATFSEVFTNEGT
-169 VTVNNNATFSDT
+169 INVSKNVSFSDMFTNEGNLSVIGDGTFSYEVNNSGTISISKNA
-181 FTNKR
+181 
-186 NFSITGNATFS
+186 NFDASLI
-197 GAVTNNGTITCGSGA
+197 NNGTITCGTGNFTVTESYSGTGTLTLPSGKSTFGA
-212 LVMEGDYSG
+212 NVTNNGQITGGSGELLVNGNYFG

-229 ATSTFKGGTVDFSG
+229 ATSTFKGGTIDFSD
-243 TELFHN
+243 TELIHN
-249 GGTIIFAKEPS
+249 NGTIIFANEPS
-260 GMYSN
+260 GMLR
-265 YGQVALT
+265 YGEVALT
-272 VNNTVF
+272 VNDTVF
-278 NNVQIGTNDKTVR
+278 NNVQIGTNDKTVKIDVTGKFR
-291 ITVDGNFTVAG
+291 VAG

-344 QVTGGSNTITFAS
+344 QVTGDSNTISFAS

-370 NEITFSAKNAITDLS
+370 NEITFSAENAITDLS

-390 NELMFSEN
+390 NELIFSEN
-398 NTIGTLK
+398 NTIGTLN
-405 LNGESIIAKFGAG
+405 LNGEAIIAKFGAG

-432 GKEVLLTTDSASP
+432 GNEVLLTTDSASP

-453 WNVAGLTSGNRTISN
+453 WNVAGLTSGNVTISN
-468 AKIEYS
+468 TKIEYS
-474 KSQNPLLITSLDV
+474 ASQNPLLITSLDV
-487 NVTENTE
+487 TENPE

-509 KTDKN
+509 KTDTK
-514 WNTASNWSSS
+514 WDTDSNWSSS

-556 DSDINVKSFDVASS
+556 DNNIVVKSFDVDSS

-583 NGISNEGTIRLQ
+583 NVISNEGTIRLQ

-607 KDGSTIEYYG
+607 EDGSTIEYYG
-617 NNFATFTWGTNYE
+617 NNFASFAWGTDYE
-630 NLIFSEGISGDFVSF
+630 NLIFSEGISGDFVSS

-662 ISLKGTFARN
+662 ISLKGTFTGN

-679 INAGSVTLTSSA
+679 INAGSVTLTSA
-691 QINVSGNCSNL
+691 EQMNVSGNCANL
-702 SIYGNLVVNNAL
+702 SINGNLAVNNAL
-714 SSGGVISVSGTTS
+714 SSGGIISVTGTTS
-727 ATGAISASGD
+727 ATGAISAG
-737 ITFGGNADVAEVT
+737 
-750 STSGVISV
+750 
-758 TGDATA
+758 
-764 SGTISAS
+764 
-771 GNITFGGT
+771 
-779 ADVAGV
+779 
-785 TSTGGAISVTG
+785 
-796 DATASGAISAD
+796 
-807 GNITFGGT
+807 
-815 ADVAEVTSTGGA
+815 
-827 ISFTGDATASGA
+827 
-839 ISADGDITFGGNA
+839 
-852 DVAEVTSQSGEISFS
+852 
-867 GDATASGAISADGDI
+867 GDI
-882 TFDGTADVAGVT
+882 TFDGN
-894 STSGVISFT
+894 
-903 GDATASGT
+903 
-911 ISAGGDI
+911 
-918 TFGGDADVAG
+918 
-928 VTSTSGVISF
+928 
-938 DGDATASGS
+938 
-947 ILASGDITFGGD
+947 

-981 GAISADGNITFS
+981 GAISAGGDITFGGNADVAGVTSQSGVISFDGDASATGTISAGGDITFGGNADVAGVTSTSGVISFDGDATASGAISADGDITFS
-993 KNAIINEVTSTYG
+993 GNAIINEVTSTNG
-1006 AISVGGTTS
+1006 AISVSGATS

-1025 QTFNGAF
+1025 QTFNGVF
-1032 TLQSDVELS
+1032 TLQSDVVLS
-1041 AGTITFKGTV
+1041 AGTNTVLFKDTV

-1080 ASLDVKGTITANEA
+1080 ASLDVKGNATANEA
-1094 ISTTGNIAVGGV
+1094 ISTTGNIVVGGT
-1106 ANVTEVTSSGGAIS
+1106 ATITDVTSQNGAIS
-1120 VTGNATATGTISARG
+1120 V
-1135 NITFGGNADV
+1135 
-1145 AGVTSAGGVI
+1145 
-1155 SFTGDATAS
+1155 TGDATAS
-1164 GTISAQGDITF
+1164 GTISARGNISFGANSIINEVTSSSGAISFIGDAKATGAISASGDITF

-1186 TNGAISVTGT
+1186 TNGAISVGGT

-1207 SQTFNGEF
+1207 SQTFNGAF
-1215 TLSKTV
+1215 TLNNSV

-1241 LAIGNNANAT
+1241 LTIGNNANAT
-1251 NVTFEKSAGS
+1251 NVTFEKSVGS
-1261 TDVINSLFVKGNIT
+1261 VNKLASLSVKGNIT
-1275 AKDKIT
+1275 ANEAIST
-1281 TKGNISIGGTSS
+1281 TGNIVVGGTAT

-1318 SGNITFGKNANIYE
+1318 SGDITFGGTSSVTEVTSSSGAISLTGDATATGAISASEDITFGANANIYE

-1345 TFANANITSAQS
+1345 TSANGNITSAKS
-1357 QTFNGAFTLQ
+1357 QTFIGAFTLQ

-1387 GSNYSATFGN
+1387 GSKYSATFGN
-1397 ETVKTS
+1397 STVKTS

-1447 FGKAQLQL
+1447 FRKAKLQL
-1455 GNLIISA
+1455 GNLNISA

-1474 SQSVCLIE
+1474 SQSVGTIA
-1482 NNGRVIWDSTSLGG
+1482 NNGTLIWDSTSLGG
-1496 SVTLKGDVIGSNAPQ
+1496 SVTLKGDVTGSNSSQ
-1511 VVFNKKNVIIGKDL
+1511 VIFNKKNVIIGKDL
-1525 NIAGVFYNLEIAP
+1525 NIAGVFYNLEIAQ

-1603 GTPKNIAISGNIFEL
+1603 NTPKNIAISGSILEL
-1618 IMNNANSTGKISV
+1618 IMNNANSTGKIGV
-1631 SSNANTDSALTITTI
+1631 SSNANTAEALNITTI

-1660 NITFENAPTI
+1660 NITFENATTI
-1670 NTTGIISFAN
+1670 NTTGTVSFAN
-1680 EGITSSQKIIF
+1680 EGIASSQKIIF
-1691 QSGIAI
+1691 QSGILI

-1720 PVELTGNATISAND
+1720 PVELTGNTTISAND

-1748 LTAQNLC
+1748 LTTQNLC

-1846 SNLVQNGSGKNQ
+1846 NNLVQNGSGKNQ

-1879 EFAISAKNMTVGN
+1879 EFAISAKNMTVGT

-1964 YFNSARDGKT
+1964 YFNSARSGKT

-1994 TEFTSSFGGFGGKT
+1994 TEFASSFGGFGGKT
-2008 ITAGQNFYSNGVD
+2008 IAAGQNFYSNGVD

-2033 KNDVATSAFGE
+2033 KNDVATSAFAE

-2089 GTYTVFD
+2089 GTYTVYD

-2149 CNVSTDGKGD
+2149 CTISTDGKGD

-2220 AHYYSENAFAGV
+2220 AHYYDANAFVGV

-2267 FIEFQYSESVNTS
+2267 FIEFQYSESVNIS

-2285 DKDDLAKTMNVQAT
+2285 DKDDLSKTMNVQAT
-2299 SDFGEIISSGEGLNI
+2299 SDFGEIISSGDGLNI
-2314 AGIVKIQNGKLKTGS
+2314 AGIAKIQNGKLKTGS
-2329 TDSSVPSTKIHSLY
+2329 TDGSVPSTKIHSLY
-2343 RNFAIN
+2343 RNFAVN
-2349 ANAAEKF
+2349 ASDSEKF

-2393 SGSVIPLDSK
+2393 SGTVIPLDSK

-2415 GNSLDVKGTEN
+2415 GNSLNVKGTEN
-2426 HSLLDLSVTEVDSEL
+2426 HSLLDLAVTEIDSEL

-2454 YNSSLQETSSKYAE
+2454 YNSSLHESSSKYAE

-2525 IFGGARAFDDNAVR
+2525 IFGGARAFDDNATR
-2539 RTSGGIRYSS
+2539 RTTGGIRYSS

-2583 LVFIPPVGN
+2583 LIFIPPVGN

-2619 VIRYDENACVTDLAG
+2619 VIRYDENGCVTDLAG

-2680 KETVDSD
+2680 QETVDSD
-2687 IDVKS
+2687 IDVKN
-2692 YSALQKITETLRIV
+2692 YSALQKITESLRIV

-2956 NIKMNFLLPYD
+2956 NIKINFLLPYD

-2988 QQISFLFGLEN
+2988 QQIAFLFGLEN

-3013 HEATDSYTCD
+3013 NEATDSYTCD

>member
-1 MKKSFFGKKI
+1 M
-11 LVKIFTLFVIL
+11 

-28 ETYTWTGSV
+28 ETYTWNGFV
-37 SSDWGDAGNWN
+37 SDNWNDAGNWD

-70 FSTRNMKDFESLT
+70 FSTRNTNDFASLVVESG
-83 IEEDVSIDIN
+83 VSIDIDRD
-93 SAITVTNAF
+93 ITVTNTF
-102 TNNGTVTVSGSS
+102 TNNGTVTVSGSG

-122 ENNGSFD
+122 SIENTGKFN

-181 FTNKR
+181 FTNKG
-186 NFSITGNATFS
+186 NFSITGDGIFSSDVINDGGTISISKNASFS
-197 GAVTNNGTITCGSGA
+197 VSLINYGTITCGAGDFTVTEYYSGTGTLTLPSGKSTFRGNVTNNGEIVGGTGEL
-212 LVMEGDYSG
+212 LVNGNYSG

-229 ATSTFKGGTVDFSG
+229 ATSTFKGGTVNFSD
-243 TELFHN
+243 TEFIHN

-260 GMYSN
+260 GMSSN
-265 YGQVALT
+265 YGEVTLT

-291 ITVDGNFTVAG
+291 IDVTDNFTVAG
-302 DFSASN
+302 NFSASN

-344 QVTGGSNTITFAS
+344 QVTGGSNTISFAS
-357 ENTITNLSVTANS
+357 ENTITTKLNVSGAGNIITFASDNTIKNLSVTANG
-370 NEITFSAKNAITDLS
+370 NEITFSAENAITDLS

-398 NTIGTLK
+398 NTIGTLN

-418 KTQTITNLTATGTS
+418 KTQTITKLTATGTS
-432 GKEVLLTTDSASP
+432 GNEVLLTTDSASP

-509 KTDKN
+509 RKDKN

-547 KNDTNVLTL
+547 KNDTNILLL
-556 DSDINVKSFDVASS
+556 DNNIDVKSFDVASS
-570 ATVDFASYNVTSA
+570 VTVDFASYNVTSA

-607 KDGSTIEYYG
+607 EDGSTIEYYG
-617 NNFATFTWGTNYE
+617 NNFATFAWETDYQNLKIAESIGGNY
-630 NLIFSEGISGDFVSF
+630 SGHI
-645 ELNVLKN
+645 LNVQEDLI
-652 TTIANGTGND
+652 IANNTL
-662 ISLKGTFARN
+662 IMLKGTFARN

-702 SIYGNLVVNNAL
+702 AINGNLVVNNAL
-714 SSGGVISVSGTTS
+714 SSGGVISVTGTTS
-727 ATGAISASGD
+727 ATG
-737 ITFGGNADVAEVT
+737 
-750 STSGVISV
+750 
-758 TGDATA
+758 
-764 SGTISAS
+764 TISA
-771 GNITFGGT
+771 GGDITFGGT

-785 TSTGGAISVTG
+785 TST
-796 DATASGAISAD
+796 SGAISFD
-807 GNITFGGT
+807 
-815 ADVAEVTSTGGA
+815 
-827 ISFTGDATASGA
+827 GDATASGA
-839 ISADGDITFGGNA
+839 ISADGDITFGGDA
-852 DVAEVTSQSGEISFS
+852 DVAEVTSTGGAISVI
-867 GDATASGAISADGDI
+867 GDATASGAISA
-882 TFDGTADVAGVT
+882 
-894 STSGVISFT
+894 
-903 GDATASGT
+903 
-911 ISAGGDI
+911 
-918 TFGGDADVAG
+918 
-928 VTSTSGVISF
+928 
-938 DGDATASGS
+938 
-947 ILASGDITFGGD
+947 SGDITFG
-959 ADVAGVTSQS
+959 
-969 GVISFD
+969 
-975 GDATAS
+975 
-981 GAISADGNITFS
+981 
-993 KNAIINEVTSTYG
+993 KNAIINEVTSTNG
-1006 AISVGGTTS
+1006 AISVSGATS
-1015 ANGNITSAKS
+1015 ASGSITSAQS

-1032 TLQSDVELS
+1032 TLQSDVVLS
-1041 AGTITFKGTV
+1041 AGTNTITFKDTV

-1060 NNANTTNVT
+1060 NNENTTNVT

-1080 ASLDVKGTITANEA
+1080 ASLDVKGKATANEA

-1106 ANVTEVTSSGGAIS
+1106 ANVTDVTSSGGAIS
-1120 VTGNATATGTISARG
+1120 VTGDATASGTISARG
-1135 NITFGGNADV
+1135 NISFGGNAIINE
-1145 AGVTSAGGVI
+1145 VTSSNGAISVGGTTSATGAISAGGVI
-1155 SFTGDATAS
+1155 SFDGDATAS

-1186 TNGAISVTGT
+1186 TNGAISVEGT

-1207 SQTFNGEF
+1207 SQTFNGAF
-1215 TLSKTV
+1215 TLNKTV

-1304 SLSGNAIASGNVLA
+1304 SLSGNATASGNVLA

-1332 VTSQNGAISVGGT
+1332 VTSSNGAISVGGT
-1345 TFANANITSAQS
+1345 TLASGNITSAQS

-1436 SSSLNVNGQVK
+1436 SSSLNVKGGVK

-1455 GNLIISA
+1455 GNLNISA
-1462 GGNFTQT
+1462 GGSFTQT

-1482 NNGRVIWDSTSLGG
+1482 NNGRAIWDSTSLGG
-1496 SVTLKGDVIGSNAPQ
+1496 SVTLKGDVTGSNAPQ

-1603 GTPKNIAISGNIFEL
+1603 STPKNIAISGNIFEL

-1631 SSNANTDSALTITTI
+1631 SSNANTDSALSITTI

-1670 NTTGIISFAN
+1670 ITTGTVSFAN
-1680 EGITSSQKIIF
+1680 EGIASSQKIIF

-1697 PKANKIFAKG
+1697 PKADKIFAKG

-1748 LTAQNLC
+1748 LTTQNLC

-1846 SNLVQNGSGKNQ
+1846 SNLVQNGNGKNQ

-1926 GNVTLS
+1926 GNATLS

-1994 TEFTSSFGGFGGKT
+1994 TEFASSFGGFGGKT

-2033 KNDVATSAFGE
+2033 KNEVATSAFGE

-2089 GTYTVFD
+2089 GTYTIYD

-2177 NSLGNAESTDWSGV
+2177 NSMGNAESTDWSGV

-2202 KALNSLYETL
+2202 KALNSMYETL

-2285 DKDDLAKTMNVQAT
+2285 DKDDLSKTMNVQAT
-2299 SDFGEIISSGEGLNI
+2299 SDFGEIISSGDGLNI
-2314 AGIVKIQNGKLKTGS
+2314 AGIAKIQNGKLKTGS

-2343 RNFAIN
+2343 RNFAVS

-2383 VGYIDEGTTP
+2383 VGYIDEGSTP
-2393 SGSVIPLDSK
+2393 SGTVIPLDSK

-2426 HSLLDLSVTEVDSEL
+2426 HSLLDLSVTEIDSEL

-2454 YNSSLQETSSKYAE
+2454 YNSSLHESSSKYAE

-2487 HDNNPLAFDENVIWF
+2487 HDNNPLAFDESVIWF

-2525 IFGGARAFDDNAVR
+2525 IFGGARAFDDNATR

-2687 IDVKS
+2687 IDAKS

-2907 ALSPWRIWLPET
+2907 ALSSWRIWLPET

-2946 KDEQSAENGE
+2946 KDEESAENGE
-2956 NIKMNFLLPYD
+2956 NIKINFLLPYD

-2976 SSSMKDCGWDKG
+2976 SSSMKACGWDKG

-3094 NIVQYLHKGSLEKGT
+3094 NIVQYLHKGALEKGT

>member
-28 ETYTWTGSV
+28 ETYTWNGSV
-37 SSDWGDAGNWN
+37 SSDWAEAGNWD
-48 ETSATPDG
+48 TTDSTTPG
-56 YNIILAKGTPYDVD
+56 YNIILAPATYPVD
-70 FSTRNMKDFESLT
+70 FSTRTRTDFDSLVV
-83 IEEDVSIDIN
+83 EAGVSIDIDLDI
-93 SAITVTNAF
+93 SVTNTF
-102 TNNGTVTVSGSS
+102 TNSGTVTVSGSG

-122 ENNGSFD
+122 ENNGTITCSSGD
-129 FGSNSVKCG
+129 FTVTEFYSGT
-138 DLQNRGTLS
+138 GTLTLPS
-147 FTGNLDV
+147 GK
-154 TNDASFVSYFTNEGT
+154 S
-169 VTVNNNATFSDT
+169 TF
-181 FTNKR
+181 
-186 NFSITGNATFS
+186 
-197 GAVTNNGTITCGSGA
+197 GANVTNNGEIVGGTGEL
-212 LVMEGDYSG
+212 LVNGNYSG

-229 ATSTFKGGTVDFSG
+229 TTSTFKGGTIDFSD
-243 TELFHN
+243 TELSHN
-249 GGTIIFAKEPS
+249 NGTIIFANEPS
-260 GMYSN
+260 GMLSS
-265 YGQVALT
+265 YGEVALT
-272 VNNTVF
+272 VNDTVF
-278 NNVQIGTNDKTVR
+278 NNVQIGTNDKTVK
-291 ITVDGNFTVAG
+291 IDVTGNFRVEG

-308 PKNIISQQQTSSYKG
+308 PKNIISQQQISSYKE

-344 QVTGGSNTITFAS
+344 QVTGDSNTISFAS

-370 NEITFSAKNAITDLS
+370 NEITFSAENAITDLS

-390 NELMFSEN
+390 NELIFSEN
-398 NTIGTLK
+398 NTIGTLN

-418 KTQTITNLTATGTS
+418 KTQTISNLTATGTS
-432 GKEVLLTTDSASP
+432 GNEVLLTTDSASP

-453 WNVAGLTSGNRTISN
+453 WNVAGLTSGNVTISN

-474 KSQNPLLITSLDV
+474 ASQNPLLITSLDV
-487 NVTENTE
+487 TENPE

-509 KTDKN
+509 KTDKK
-514 WNTASNWSSS
+514 WDTASNWSSS
-524 GDSYVACPIAPPT
+524 GDSYVACPIAPSID
-537 NSGLSEITIV
+537 SGLSEITIV
-547 KNDTNVLTL
+547 KNDTNILLL
-556 DSDINVKSFDVASS
+556 DNNIVVKSFDVNVGTS
-570 ATVDFASYNVTSA
+570 VDFASYNVTSA

-607 KDGSTIEYYG
+607 EDGSTIEYYG
-617 NNFATFTWGTNYE
+617 NNFASFAWGTDYE
-630 NLIFSEGISGDFVSF
+630 NLIFSEGISGDFVSS

-662 ISLKGTFARN
+662 ISLKGTFTGN
-672 VILGENG
+672 IILGENG
-679 INAGSVTLTSSA
+679 INAGSVTLTSA
-691 QINVSGNCSNL
+691 EQMNVSGNCANL
-702 SIYGNLVVNNAL
+702 SINGNLAVNNAL
-714 SSGGVISVSGTTS
+714 SSGGIISVTGTTS
-727 ATGAISASGD
+727 ATGAISAG
-737 ITFGGNADVAEVT
+737 
-750 STSGVISV
+750 
-758 TGDATA
+758 
-764 SGTISAS
+764 
-771 GNITFGGT
+771 
-779 ADVAGV
+779 
-785 TSTGGAISVTG
+785 
-796 DATASGAISAD
+796 
-807 GNITFGGT
+807 
-815 ADVAEVTSTGGA
+815 
-827 ISFTGDATASGA
+827 
-839 ISADGDITFGGNA
+839 
-852 DVAEVTSQSGEISFS
+852 
-867 GDATASGAISADGDI
+867 GDI
-882 TFDGTADVAGVT
+882 TFDGN
-894 STSGVISFT
+894 
-903 GDATASGT
+903 
-911 ISAGGDI
+911 
-918 TFGGDADVAG
+918 
-928 VTSTSGVISF
+928 
-938 DGDATASGS
+938 
-947 ILASGDITFGGD
+947 

-981 GAISADGNITFS
+981 GAISAGGDITFGGNADVAGVTSQSGVISFDGDASATGTISAGGDITFGGNADVAGVTSTSGVISFDGDATASGAISADGDITFS
-993 KNAIINEVTSTYG
+993 GNAIINEVTSTNG
-1006 AISVGGTTS
+1006 AISVSGATS

-1025 QTFNGAF
+1025 QTFNGVF
-1032 TLQSDVELS
+1032 TLQSDVVLS
-1041 AGTITFKGTV
+1041 AGTNTVLFKDTV

-1080 ASLDVKGTITANEA
+1080 ASLDVKGNATANEA
-1094 ISTTGNIAVGGV
+1094 ISTTGNIVVGGT
-1106 ANVTEVTSSGGAIS
+1106 ATITDVTSQNGAIS
-1120 VTGNATATGTISARG
+1120 V
-1135 NITFGGNADV
+1135 
-1145 AGVTSAGGVI
+1145 
-1155 SFTGDATAS
+1155 TGDATAS
-1164 GTISAQGDITF
+1164 GTISARGNISFGANSIINEVTSSSGAISFIGDAKATGAISASGDITF

-1186 TNGAISVTGT
+1186 TNGAISVGGT

-1207 SQTFNGEF
+1207 SQTFNGAF
-1215 TLSKTV
+1215 TLNNSV

-1241 LAIGNNANAT
+1241 LTIGNNANAT
-1251 NVTFEKSAGS
+1251 NVTFEKSVGS
-1261 TDVINSLFVKGNIT
+1261 VNKLASLSVKGNIT
-1275 AKDKIT
+1275 ANEAIST
-1281 TKGNISIGGTSS
+1281 TGNIVVGGTAT

-1318 SGNITFGKNANIYE
+1318 SGDITFGGTSSVTEVTSSSGAISLTGDATATGAISASEDITFGANANIYE

-1345 TFANANITSAQS
+1345 TSANGNITSAKS
-1357 QTFNGAFTLQ
+1357 QTFIGAFTLQ

-1387 GSNYSATFGN
+1387 GSKYSATFGN
-1397 ETVKTS
+1397 STVKTS

-1447 FGKAQLQL
+1447 FRKAKLQL
-1455 GNLIISA
+1455 GNLNISA

-1482 NNGRVIWDSTSLGG
+1482 NNGRAIWDSTSLGG
-1496 SVTLKGDVIGSNAPQ
+1496 SVTLKGDVTGSNAPQ

-1525 NIAGVFYNLEIAP
+1525 NIAGVLYNLEIAQ

-1603 GTPKNIAISGNIFEL
+1603 NTPKNIAISGSILEL
-1618 IMNNANSTGKISV
+1618 IMNNANSTGKIGV
-1631 SSNANTDSALTITTI
+1631 SSNANTAEALNITTI

-1660 NITFENAPTI
+1660 NITFENATTI
-1670 NTTGIISFAN
+1670 NTTGTVSFAN
-1680 EGITSSQKIIF
+1680 EGIASSQKIIF
-1691 QSGIAI
+1691 QSGILI

-1720 PVELTGNATISAND
+1720 PVELTGNTTISAND

-1748 LTAQNLC
+1748 LTTQNLC

-1846 SNLVQNGSGKNQ
+1846 NNLVQNGSGKNQ

-1879 EFAISAKNMTVGN
+1879 EFAISAKNMTVGT

-1964 YFNSARDGKT
+1964 YFNSARSGKT

-1994 TEFTSSFGGFGGKT
+1994 TEFASSFGGFGGKT
-2008 ITAGQNFYSNGVD
+2008 IAAGQNFYSNGVD

-2033 KNDVATSAFGE
+2033 KNDVATSAFAE

-2089 GTYTVFD
+2089 GTYTVYD

-2149 CNVSTDGKGD
+2149 CTISTDGKGD

-2220 AHYYSENAFAGV
+2220 AHYYDANAFEGV
-2232 KDKCSPVLIGIRTGQ
+2232 KDKCSPVLIRIRTGQ

-2256 AESQMPYDAHN
+2256 ASSQMPYDAHN

-2285 DKDDLAKTMNVQAT
+2285 DKDDLSKTMNVQAT
-2299 SDFGEIISSGEGLNI
+2299 SDFGEIISSGDGLNI
-2314 AGIVKIQNGKLKTGS
+2314 AGIAKIQNGKLKTGS
-2329 TDSSVPSTKIHSLY
+2329 TDGSVPSTKIHSLY
-2343 RNFAIN
+2343 RNFAVN
-2349 ANAAEKF
+2349 ASDSEKF

-2393 SGSVIPLDSK
+2393 SGTVIPLDSK

-2415 GNSLDVKGTEN
+2415 GNSLNVKGTEN
-2426 HSLLDLSVTEVDSEL
+2426 HSLLDLAVTEIDSEL

-2454 YNSSLQETSSKYAE
+2454 YNSSLHESSSKYAE

-2525 IFGGARAFDDNAVR
+2525 IFGGARAFDDNVTR
-2539 RTSGGIRYSS
+2539 RTTGGIRYSS

-2592 RKSTGAEDGL
+2592 RKSTGSEDGL

-2619 VIRYDENACVTDLAG
+2619 VIRYDENGCVTDLAG

-2680 KETVDSD
+2680 QETVDSD
-2687 IDVKS
+2687 IDVKN
-2692 YSALQKITETLRIV
+2692 YSALQKITESLRIV

-2907 ALSPWRIWLPET
+2907 ALSPWRIWLPEA

-2926 PVFKALS
+2926 PVFKALA

-3013 HEATDSYTCD
+3013 NEATDSYTCD

>member
-28 ETYTWTGSV
+28 ETYTWNGSV
-37 SSDWGDAGNWN
+37 SSDWKDAENWD
-48 ETSATPDG
+48 TTDSTTPG
-56 YNIILAKGTPYDVD
+56 YNIVLAPATYPVN
-70 FSTRNMKDFESLT
+70 FSTRNTNDFASLVV
-83 IEEDVSIDIN
+83 EAGVSIEIN
-93 SAITVTNAF
+93 SDITVTNAF
-102 TNNGTVTVSGSS
+102 TNNGTVTVSDSG
-114 IIITCGSI
+114 ITISCGSI
-122 ENNGSFD
+122 ENNGS
-129 FGSNSVKCG
+129 
-138 DLQNRGTLS
+138 LQNRGTLS

-169 VTVNNNATFSDT
+169 VTVNNNATFFDT
-181 FTNKR
+181 FTNKG
-186 NFSITGNATFS
+186 NFSITGDGIFSSDVINDGGTISISKNASFSVSLTNDGTITFGTGNFTVTEFYSGTGNLSFTSGNATFS

-212 LVMEGDYSG
+212 LVMEGNYSG
-221 SGKLTLSS
+221 SGELTLSS
-229 ATSTFKGGTVDFSG
+229 GTSTFNGGTVNFSDV
-243 TELFHN
+243 TLNHN
-249 GGTIIFAKEPS
+249 NGTIVFDRAS
-260 GMYSN
+260 TGGMFSSDATIN
-265 YGQVALT
+265 LK
-272 VNNTVF
+272 VNNTIF
-278 NNVQIGTNDKTVR
+278 NNVKFGDTNNVQM
-291 ITVDGNFTVAG
+291 TVDGNLIVEGNFFATSPTNFFG
-302 DFSASN
+302 TE
-308 PKNIISQQQTSSYKG
+308 QTSTYKN
-323 ITFSGTGKN
+323 ITFSGSNKT
-332 ISFLGK
+332 ISFAGK
-338 NTIEQI
+338 NTFANVNI
-344 QVTGGSNTITFAS
+344 TGSNNTVTFAS
-357 ENTITNLSVTANS
+357 ENTIKNLSVTANS

-390 NELMFSEN
+390 NELMFSAN
-398 NTIGTLK
+398 NTIGTLN

-509 KTDKN
+509 KIDTKWGTD
-514 WNTASNWSSS
+514 SNWSSS
-524 GDSYVACPIAPPT
+524 GESYVECPIAPPT

-547 KNDTNVLTL
+547 KNDTNILLL
-556 DSDINVKSFDVASS
+556 DSDIKVKSFDVASS

-595 GTSGQ
+595 GTNGQ

-607 KDGSTIEYYG
+607 EDGSTIEYYG
-617 NNFATFTWGTNYE
+617 NNFATFAWGTDYRNLKIAESIGGNY
-630 NLIFSEGISGDFVSF
+630 SGHI
-645 ELNVLKN
+645 LNVQEDLI
-652 TTIANGTGND
+652 IANNTL
-662 ISLKGTFARN
+662 IMLKGTFARN

-679 INAGSVTLTSSA
+679 INAGSVTLTSSE

-727 ATGAISASGD
+727 AI
-737 ITFGGNADVAEVT
+737 
-750 STSGVISV
+750 
-758 TGDATA
+758 
-764 SGTISAS
+764 GT
-771 GNITFGGT
+771 
-779 ADVAGV
+779 
-785 TSTGGAISVTG
+785 
-796 DATASGAISAD
+796 
-807 GNITFGGT
+807 
-815 ADVAEVTSTGGA
+815 
-827 ISFTGDATASGA
+827 

-852 DVAEVTSQSGEISFS
+852 DVAGVTSQSGAISFT
-867 GDATASGAISADGDI
+867 GDATASGVISADGDI
-882 TFDGTADVAGVT
+882 TFGGNADVAGVT
-894 STSGVISFT
+894 SQSGVISFS

-918 TFGGDADVAG
+918 TFGKNAIING
-928 VTSTSGVISF
+928 VTSTSG
-938 DGDATASGS
+938 
-947 ILASGDITFGGD
+947 
-959 ADVAGVTSQS
+959 
-969 GVISFD
+969 
-975 GDATAS
+975 
-981 GAISADGNITFS
+981 
-993 KNAIINEVTSTYG
+993 
-1006 AISVGGTTS
+1006 AISVSGATS

-1041 AGTITFKGTV
+1041 AGTNTITFKGTV

-1060 NNANTTNVT
+1060 NNENTTNVT

-1106 ANVTEVTSSGGAIS
+1106 ANVTEVTSSGGTIS
-1120 VTGNATATGTISARG
+1120 VAGDATASGTISARG

-1155 SFTGDATAS
+1155 LFTGDATAS

-1175 GKNAIINEVTS
+1175 GANAIINEVTS
-1186 TNGAISVTGT
+1186 SNGAISVGGT

-1318 SGNITFGKNANIYE
+1318 SGNITFGANANIYE

-1345 TFANANITSAQS
+1345 TSANANITSAQS

-1367 NDITFVASK
+1367 NDIIFVASK

-1397 ETVKTS
+1397 ETIKTS

-1455 GNLIISA
+1455 GNLIISEN
-1462 GGNFTQT
+1462 GNFTQT

-1496 SVTLKGDVIGSNAPQ
+1496 SVTLKGDVTGSNAPQ

-1589 NANVTFGTVEIVQQ
+1589 NANVSFGTVEIVQQ
-1603 GTPKNIAISGNIFEL
+1603 STPKNIAISGNIFEL

-1631 SSNANTDSALTITTI
+1631 SSNANTAEELTITTI

-1670 NTTGIISFAN
+1670 NTTGTVSFAN

-1691 QSGIAI
+1691 QNGILI

-1748 LTAQNLC
+1748 LTTQNLC
-1755 FNKNVVSD
+1755 FNKSVVSD
-1763 NNATNIF
+1763 DNATNIF

-1816 INDERFASSAKITVN
+1816 INDERFASSAKINVN

-1846 SNLVQNGSGKNQ
+1846 SNLVQNGNGKNQ

-1964 YFNSARDGKT
+1964 YFNSARDGRT

-1994 TEFTSSFGGFGGKT
+1994 TEFASSFGGFGGKT

-2054 VICASGTA
+2054 VICTSGTA

-2089 GTYTVFD
+2089 GTYTVYD

-2177 NSLGNAESTDWSGV
+2177 NSMGNAESTDWSGV

-2256 AESQMPYDAHN
+2256 ASSQMPYDSHN

-2299 SDFGEIISSGEGLNI
+2299 SDFGEIISSGDGLNI
-2314 AGIVKIQNGKLKTGS
+2314 AGIAKIQNGKLKTGS

-2343 RNFAIN
+2343 RNFAVS

-2383 VGYIDEGTTP
+2383 VGYIDEGSTP
-2393 SGSVIPLDSK
+2393 SGTVIPLDSK

-2426 HSLLDLSVTEVDSEL
+2426 HSLLDLSVTEIDSEL

-2448 APVFAE
+2448 APIFAE
-2454 YNSSLQETSSKYAE
+2454 YNSSLHESSSKYAE

-2563 ASSEINTSFDAT
+2563 ASSEINTSFDVT

-2687 IDVKS
+2687 IDVKN

-2895 CEYNESIENADF
+2895 CEYNESIEKADF

-2976 SSSMKDCGWDKG
+2976 SSSMKACGWDKG

>member
-28 ETYTWTGSV
+28 ATYTWTGDQGT
-37 SSDWGDAGNWN
+37 DWEEAGNWESDDGVTFPGN
-48 ETSATPDG
+48 VSNTDNVIIPDNVANVPDLSPSYTTFDYFSVGENVEITLVENLTVTTSLE
-56 YNIILAKGTPYDVD
+56 NSGTINCGTY
-70 FSTRNMKDFESLT
+70 SINSGKITNNTNGKISLT
-83 IEEDVSIDIN
+83 SGTISVSGE
-93 SAITVTNAF
+93 VTNAG
-102 TNNGTVTVSGSS
+102 TISNNSGSTS
-114 IIITCGSI
+114 
-122 ENNGSFD
+122 
-129 FGSNSVKCG
+129 
-138 DLQNRGTLS
+138 
-147 FTGNLDV
+147 
-154 TNDASFVSYFTNEGT
+154 
-169 VTVNNNATFSDT
+169 
-181 FTNKR
+181 
-186 NFSITGNATFS
+186 FS
-197 GAVTNNGTITCGSGA
+197 GAVTNNGTITCGTGA
-212 LVMEGDYSG
+212 LVVEGNYSG

-229 ATSTFKGGTVDFSG
+229 TTSTFKGESVNFSG
-243 TELFHN
+243 TELSHN
-249 GGTIIFAKEPS
+249 NGTIIFANEPS
-260 GMYSN
+260 VMPSN
-265 YGQVALT
+265 YGEVALT
-272 VNNTVF
+272 VNDTVF
-278 NNVQIGTNDKTVR
+278 NNVQIGTNDKTVK
-291 ITVDGNFTVAG
+291 IDVTGNFTVAG
-302 DFSASN
+302 DFASN

-332 ISFLGK
+332 ISFFEK
-338 NTIEQI
+338 NSIEQI
-344 QVTGGSNTITFAS
+344 QVTGGSNTISFAS

-370 NEITFSAKNAITDLS
+370 NEITFSAENAITDLS

-398 NTIGTLK
+398 NTIGTLN
-405 LNGESIIAKFGAG
+405 LNGEAIIAKFGAG

-432 GKEVLLTTDSASP
+432 GNEVLLTTDSASP

-453 WNVAGLTSGNRTISN
+453 WNVAGLTSGNVTISN

-487 NVTENTE
+487 TENPE

-509 KTDKN
+509 KTDTK
-514 WNTASNWSSS
+514 WDTASNWSSS
-524 GDSYVACPIAPPT
+524 GDSYVACPIAPSID
-537 NSGLSEITIV
+537 SGLIEITIV
-547 KNDTNVLTL
+547 KNDTNILLL
-556 DSDINVKSFDVASS
+556 DNNIVVKSFDVASS

-607 KDGSTIEYYG
+607 KDDSTIEYYG
-617 NNFATFTWGTNYE
+617 NNFASFAWETDYE
-630 NLIFSEGISGDFVSF
+630 NLIFSEGISGDFVSS

-662 ISLKGTFARN
+662 ISLKGTFTGN
-672 VILGENG
+672 IILGENG

-691 QINVSGNCSNL
+691 QINVSGNCANL
-702 SIYGNLVVNNAL
+702 SINGNLAVNNTL
-714 SSGGVISVSGTTS
+714 SSGGVISVTGTTS
-727 ATGAISASGD
+727 ATGAISAGGN

-750 STSGVISV
+750 STSG
-758 TGDATA
+758 
-764 SGTISAS
+764 
-771 GNITFGGT
+771 
-779 ADVAGV
+779 
-785 TSTGGAISVTG
+785 AISFDG
-796 DATASGAISAD
+796 DATASGAISAVAD
-807 GNITFGGT
+807 ITFGGN
-815 ADVAEVTSTGGA
+815 ADVTEVTSTSGV
-827 ISFTGDATASGA
+827 ISFDGDATASGV
-839 ISADGDITFGGNA
+839 ISASGDITFGGNA
-852 DVAEVTSQSGEISFS
+852 DVAGVTSQSGVISFS

-882 TFDGTADVAGVT
+882 TFG
-894 STSGVISFT
+894 
-903 GDATASGT
+903 
-911 ISAGGDI
+911 
-918 TFGGDADVAG
+918 
-928 VTSTSGVISF
+928 
-938 DGDATASGS
+938 
-947 ILASGDITFGGD
+947 
-959 ADVAGVTSQS
+959 
-969 GVISFD
+969 
-975 GDATAS
+975 
-981 GAISADGNITFS
+981 
-993 KNAIINEVTSTYG
+993 KNAIISEVTSTNG
-1006 AISVGGTTS
+1006 AISVTGTTS
-1015 ANGNITSAKS
+1015 ASGNITSAQS

-1032 TLQSDVELS
+1032 TLNNSV
-1041 AGTITFKGTV
+1041 TILAKENTVLFKDTV

-1080 ASLDVKGTITANEA
+1080 ASLDVKGNATATA
-1094 ISTTGNIAVGGV
+1094 AVSTTGNIVVGGT
-1106 ANVTEVTSSGGAIS
+1106 ATITDVTSQSGAIS
-1120 VTGNATATGTISARG
+1120 VTGDATASGTISARG
-1135 NITFGGNADV
+1135 NITFGANAIINE
-1145 AGVTSAGGVI
+1145 VTSSSGAI
-1155 SFTGDATAS
+1155 SFTGDATAT
-1164 GTISAQGDITF
+1164 GAISASGDITF

-1186 TNGAISVTGT
+1186 SNGAISVGGT
-1196 TSANGNITSAQ
+1196 TSANGNITSAK
-1207 SQTFNGEF
+1207 SQTFNGAF
-1215 TLSKTV
+1215 THNKSV

-1261 TDVINSLFVKGNIT
+1261 VNKLTSLFVKGNIT
-1275 AKDKIT
+1275 ANEAIST
-1281 TKGNISIGGTSS
+1281 TGNIVVGGTAT

-1304 SLSGNAIASGNVLA
+1304 SLTGDAIASGAILASGDITFGGNADVAEVSSTGGAISLTGDATASGAILA

-1345 TFANANITSAQS
+1345 TSANGNITSAKS

-1397 ETVKTS
+1397 STVKTS

-1436 SSSLNVNGQVK
+1436 ASSLNVNGQVK
-1447 FGKAQLQL
+1447 FGKAKLQL
-1455 GNLIISA
+1455 GNLNISA

-1474 SQSVCLIE
+1474 SQSVGTIA
-1482 NNGRVIWDSTSLGG
+1482 NNGTLIWDSTSLGG
-1496 SVTLKGDVIGSNAPQ
+1496 SVTLKGDVTGSNAPQ
-1511 VVFNKKNVIIGKDL
+1511 VVFNKKNVIIDKDL
-1525 NIAGVFYNLEIAP
+1525 NIAGVFYNLEIAQ

-1603 GTPKNIAISGNIFEL
+1603 STPKNIAISGSIFEL
-1618 IMNNANSTGKISV
+1618 IMNNENSTGKIGV
-1631 SSNANTDSALTITTI
+1631 SSNANTAEALTITTI

-1670 NTTGIISFAN
+1670 NTTGTVSFAN
-1680 EGITSSQKIIF
+1680 EGIASSQKIIF
-1691 QSGIAI
+1691 QNGILI

-1720 PVELTGNATISAND
+1720 PVELTGNTTISAND

-1816 INDERFASSAKITVN
+1816 INDERFASSTKVTVN

-1846 SNLVQNGSGKNQ
+1846 NNLVQNGSGKNQ

-1964 YFNSARDGKT
+1964 YFNSARSGKT

-1994 TEFTSSFGGFGGKT
+1994 TEFASSFGGFGGKT
-2008 ITAGQNFYSNGVD
+2008 IAAGQNFYSNGVD

-2033 KNDVATSAFGE
+2033 KNDVATSAFAE
-2044 FHNGRLKNCE
+2044 FHNGKLKNCE

-2072 EGANSGAYFGR
+2072 EGTNSGAYFGR

-2089 GTYTVFD
+2089 GTYTVYD

-2149 CNVSTDGKGD
+2149 CTISTDGKGD

-2220 AHYYSENAFAGV
+2220 AHYYSENAFVGV

-2256 AESQMPYDAHN
+2256 AESQMPYDSHN

-2285 DKDDLAKTMNVQAT
+2285 DKDDLAKTMNVQVT
-2299 SDFGEIISSGEGLNI
+2299 SDFGEIISSGDGLNI
-2314 AGIVKIQNGKLKTGS
+2314 AGIAKIQNGKLKTGS

-2343 RNFAIN
+2343 RNFAVN
-2349 ANAAEKF
+2349 ASDSEKF

-2368 VDKTVLANGKEFHHW
+2368 VDKTVFANGKEFHHW

-2393 SGSVIPLDSK
+2393 SGTVIPLDSK

-2415 GNSLDVKGTEN
+2415 GNSLNVKGTEN
-2426 HSLLDLSVTEVDSEL
+2426 HSLLDLAVTEIDSEL

-2454 YNSSLQETSSKYAE
+2454 YNSSLHESSSKYAE

-2487 HDNNPLAFDENVIWF
+2487 HDNNPLAFDESAIWF

-2525 IFGGARAFDDNAVR
+2525 IFGGARAFDDNVTR
-2539 RTSGGIRYSS
+2539 RTTGGIRYSS

-2583 LVFIPPVGN
+2583 LIFIPPVGN
-2592 RKSTGAEDGL
+2592 RKSTGSEDGL

-2619 VIRYDENACVTDLAG
+2619 VIRYDENGCVTDLAG

-2680 KETVDSD
+2680 QETVDSD
-2687 IDVKS
+2687 IDVKN
-2692 YSALQKITETLRIV
+2692 YSALQKITESLRIV

-2847 LVTGQDIFINANLSD
+2847 LVTGQDIFINANLVD

-2926 PVFKALS
+2926 PVFKAVA

-2946 KDEQSAENGE
+2946 KDEESAENGE
-2956 NIKMNFLLPYD
+2956 NIKINFLLPYD
-2967 NESENIVHA
+2967 NESENIAHA

-2988 QQISFLFGLEN
+2988 QQIAFLFGLEN

-3013 HEATDSYTCD
+3013 NEATDSYTCD

-3036 DLTSLDLWSFKLQ
+3036 DLTSLDLWSFKLL

>member
-28 ETYTWTGSV
+28 ETYTWNGSV
-37 SSDWGDAGNWN
+37 SSDWAEAGNWD
-48 ETSATPDG
+48 TTDSTTPG
-56 YNIILAKGTPYDVD
+56 YNIILAPATYPVD
-70 FSTRNMKDFESLT
+70 FSTRTRNDFDSLVV
-83 IEEDVSIDIN
+83 EAGVSIDIN
-93 SAITVTNAF
+93 SDISVTNTF
-102 TNNGTVTVSGSS
+102 TNSGTVTVSGSG

-129 FGSNSVKCG
+129 FGSNSVNCG
-138 DLQNRGTLS
+138 DFQNSGTLT

-154 TNDASFVSYFTNEGT
+154 TNDAIFSEDFTNEGT
-169 VTVNNNATFSDT
+169 INVSKNA
-181 FTNKR
+181 
-186 NFSITGNATFS
+186 NFDARLI
-197 GAVTNNGTITCGSGA
+197 NNGTITCGTGNFTVAEFYSGTGTLTLPSGKA
-212 LVMEGDYSG
+212 TFGANVTNNGEIVGGTGELLVNGNYSG

-229 ATSTFKGGTVDFSG
+229 ATSTFKGESVNFSD
-243 TELFHN
+243 TELIHN
-249 GGTIIFAKEPS
+249 NGTFIFAKEPS
-260 GMYSN
+260 GMLSS
-265 YGQVALT
+265 YGEVALT
-272 VNNTVF
+272 VNDTVF
-278 NNVQIGTNDKTVR
+278 NNVQIGTNDKTVK
-291 ITVDGNFTVAG
+291 IDVTGNFTVAG

-344 QVTGGSNTITFAS
+344 QVTGDSNTISFAS

-370 NEITFSAKNAITDLS
+370 NEITFSAENAITDLS

-398 NTIGTLK
+398 NTIGTLN
-405 LNGESIIAKFGAG
+405 LNGETIIAKFGAG

-432 GKEVLLTTDSASP
+432 GNEVLLTTDSASP

-453 WNVAGLTSGNRTISN
+453 WNVAGLTSGNVTISN

-487 NVTENTE
+487 TENPE
-494 ASTENWFLRKFYWFG
+494 GSTENWFLRKFYWFG
-509 KTDKN
+509 KTDTK
-514 WNTASNWSSS
+514 WGTDSNWSSS
-524 GDSYVACPIAPPT
+524 RDSYVACPIAPSID
-537 NSGLSEITIV
+537 SGLSEITIV
-547 KNDTNVLTL
+547 KNDTNILTL
-556 DSDINVKSFDVASS
+556 DNNIDVKSFDVAPS

-600 TFSAHTN
+600 TFSTHTN

-617 NNFATFTWGTNYE
+617 NNFASFAWGTDYE
-630 NLIFSEGISGDFVSF
+630 NLIFSEGISGDFVSS

-662 ISLKGTFARN
+662 ISLKGTFTGN
-672 VILGENG
+672 IILGENG

-691 QINVSGNCSNL
+691 QINVSGNCANL
-702 SIYGNLVVNNAL
+702 SINGNLAVNNAL
-714 SSGGVISVSGTTS
+714 SSGGMISVTGTTS

-750 STSGVISV
+750 STSGVISF
-758 TGDATA
+758 D
-764 SGTISAS
+764 
-771 GNITFGGT
+771 
-779 ADVAGV
+779 
-785 TSTGGAISVTG
+785 G
-796 DATASGAISAD
+796 DATASGAISA
-807 GNITFGGT
+807 G
-815 ADVAEVTSTGGA
+815 
-827 ISFTGDATASGA
+827 
-839 ISADGDITFGGNA
+839 GDISFGGN
-852 DVAEVTSQSGEISFS
+852 
-867 GDATASGAISADGDI
+867 
-882 TFDGTADVAGVT
+882 ADVAGVT
-894 STSGVISFT
+894 STSGVISVI
-903 GDATASGT
+903 GDATASGA
-911 ISAGGDI
+911 IS
-918 TFGGDADVAG
+918 
-928 VTSTSGVISF
+928 
-938 DGDATASGS
+938 
-947 ILASGDITFGGD
+947 ASGDITFGGN

-969 GVISFD
+969 GAISFD

-981 GAISADGNITFS
+981 GAISADGNITFGGNADVAEVTS
-993 KNAIINEVTSTYG
+993 QSGAISFTGDATASGVISASGDITFGRNAIINEVTSTNG
-1006 AISVGGTTS
+1006 AISVDGTTS
-1015 ANGNITSAKS
+1015 ASGNITSAKS

-1032 TLQSDVELS
+1032 TLQSDVVLS
-1041 AGTITFKGTV
+1041 AGTNTITFKDTV

-1080 ASLDVKGTITANEA
+1080 ASLDVKGNATATAA
-1094 ISTTGNIAVGGV
+1094 IFTTGNIVVGGT
-1106 ANVTEVTSSGGAIS
+1106 ATITDVTSQNGAIS
-1120 VTGNATATGTISARG
+1120 V
-1135 NITFGGNADV
+1135 
-1145 AGVTSAGGVI
+1145 
-1155 SFTGDATAS
+1155 TGDATAS
-1164 GTISAQGDITF
+1164 GTISARGNISF
-1175 GKNAIINEVTS
+1175 GANSIINEVTS
-1186 TNGAISVTGT
+1186 SSGAISVTGDATASGAISASGDITFGANANIYEVTSQNGAISVGGT
-1196 TSANGNITSAQ
+1196 TLANGNITSAK
-1207 SQTFNGEF
+1207 SQIFSGAF
-1215 TLSKTV
+1215 TPNKSV

-1241 LAIGNNANAT
+1241 LAIGNNANTT
-1251 NVTFEKSAGS
+1251 NVTFEKSVGS
-1261 TDVINSLFVKGNIT
+1261 VNKLASLSVKGNIT
-1275 AKDKIT
+1275 AKESISTTGNIVVGGTATIT
-1281 TKGNISIGGTSS
+1281 DVTSQNGAISVTGDATASGTISARGNISFGANAIINEITSS
-1293 ITSATSQSGAI
+1293 SGAI
-1304 SLSGNAIASGNVLA
+1304 SLTGDATASGAISASEDITFGGNADVVEVTSTSGVISFDGDATATGAISA

-1332 VTSQNGAISVGGT
+1332 VTSQNGAISVSGT
-1345 TFANANITSAQS
+1345 TLANGNITSAKS

-1397 ETVKTS
+1397 STVKTS

-1417 NITLNDASFSE
+1417 NLTFNDASFSE

-1455 GNLIISA
+1455 GNLNISA

-1474 SQSVCLIE
+1474 SQSVGTIA
-1482 NNGRVIWDSTSLGG
+1482 NNGTLIWDSTSLGG
-1496 SVTLKGDVIGSNAPQ
+1496 SVTLKGDVTGSNSSQ
-1511 VVFNKKNVIIGKDL
+1511 VIFNKKNVIIDKDL
-1525 NIAGVFYNLEIAP
+1525 NIAGVFYNLEIAQ

-1589 NANVTFGTVEIVQQ
+1589 NANVSFGTVEIVQQ
-1603 GTPKNIAISGNIFEL
+1603 GTPKNIAISGSIFEL
-1618 IMNNANSTGKISV
+1618 IMNNANSTGKIGV
-1631 SSNANTDSALTITTI
+1631 SSNANTAEALNITTI

-1670 NTTGIISFAN
+1670 NTTGTVSFAN
-1680 EGITSSQKIIF
+1680 EGIASSQKIIF
-1691 QSGIAI
+1691 QSGILI

-1720 PVELTGNATISAND
+1720 PVELTGNTTISAND

-1748 LTAQNLC
+1748 LTTQNLC

-1846 SNLVQNGSGKNQ
+1846 NNLVQNGSGKNQ

-1879 EFAISAKNMTVGN
+1879 EFAISAKNMTVGT

-1964 YFNSARDGKT
+1964 YFNSARSGKT

-1994 TEFTSSFGGFGGKT
+1994 TEFASSFGGFGGKT
-2008 ITAGQNFYSNGVD
+2008 IAAGQNFYSNGVD

-2033 KNDVATSAFGE
+2033 KNDVATSAFAE

-2089 GTYTVFD
+2089 GTYTVYD

-2149 CNVSTDGKGD
+2149 CTISTDGKGD

-2220 AHYYSENAFAGV
+2220 AHYYDANAFEGV

-2256 AESQMPYDAHN
+2256 ASSQMPYDSHN

-2285 DKDDLAKTMNVQAT
+2285 DKDDLSKTMNVQAT
-2299 SDFGEIISSGEGLNI
+2299 SDFGEIISSGDGLNI
-2314 AGIVKIQNGKLKTGS
+2314 AGIAKIQNGKLKTGS

-2343 RNFAIN
+2343 RNFAVN
-2349 ANAAEKF
+2349 ASDSEKF

-2383 VGYIDEGTTP
+2383 VGYIDEGITP
-2393 SGSVIPLDSK
+2393 SGTVIPLDSK

-2408 NLIYDAH
+2408 KLIYDAN

-2426 HSLLDLSVTEVDSEL
+2426 HSLLDLSVTEIDSEL

-2454 YNSSLQETSSKYAE
+2454 YNSSLHESSSKYAE

-2525 IFGGARAFDDNAVR
+2525 IFGGARAFDDNATR
-2539 RTSGGIRYSS
+2539 RTTGGIRYSS

-2619 VIRYDENACVTDLAG
+2619 VIRYDENGCVTDLAG

-2680 KETVDSD
+2680 QETVDSD
-2687 IDVKS
+2687 IDVKN
-2692 YSALQKITETLRIV
+2692 YSALQKITESLRIV

-2926 PVFKALS
+2926 PVFKALA

-2956 NIKMNFLLPYD
+2956 NIKINFLLPYG

-2988 QQISFLFGLEN
+2988 QQIAFLFGLEN

-3013 HEATDSYTCD
+3013 NEATDSYTCD

>member
-28 ETYTWTGSV
+28 ETYTWNGSV
-37 SSDWGDAGNWN
+37 SSDWAEAGNWD
-48 ETSATPDG
+48 TTDSTTPG
-56 YNIILAKGTPYDVD
+56 YNIILAPATYPVD
-70 FSTRNMKDFESLT
+70 FSTRTRTDFDSLVV
-83 IEEDVSIDIN
+83 EAGVSIDIDLDI
-93 SAITVTNAF
+93 SVTNTF
-102 TNNGTVTVSGSS
+102 TNSGTVTVSGSG

-122 ENNGSFD
+122 ENNGTITCSSGD
-129 FGSNSVKCG
+129 FTVTEFYSGT
-138 DLQNRGTLS
+138 GTLTLPS
-147 FTGNLDV
+147 GK
-154 TNDASFVSYFTNEGT
+154 S
-169 VTVNNNATFSDT
+169 TF
-181 FTNKR
+181 
-186 NFSITGNATFS
+186 
-197 GAVTNNGTITCGSGA
+197 GANVTNNGEIVGGTGEL
-212 LVMEGDYSG
+212 LVNGNYSG

-229 ATSTFKGGTVDFSG
+229 TTSTFKGGTIDFSD
-243 TELFHN
+243 TELSHN
-249 GGTIIFAKEPS
+249 NGTIIFANEPS
-260 GMYSN
+260 GMLSS
-265 YGQVALT
+265 YGEVALT
-272 VNNTVF
+272 VNDTVF
-278 NNVQIGTNDKTVR
+278 NNVQIGTNDKTVK
-291 ITVDGNFTVAG
+291 IDVTGNFRVEG

-308 PKNIISQQQTSSYKG
+308 PKNIISQQQISSYKE

-344 QVTGGSNTITFAS
+344 QVTGDSNTISFAS

-370 NEITFSAKNAITDLS
+370 NEITFSAENAITDLS

-390 NELMFSEN
+390 NELIFSEN
-398 NTIGTLK
+398 NTIGTLN

-418 KTQTITNLTATGTS
+418 KTQTISNLTATGTS
-432 GKEVLLTTDSASP
+432 GNEVLLTTDSASP

-453 WNVAGLTSGNRTISN
+453 WNVAGLTSGNVTISN

-474 KSQNPLLITSLDV
+474 ASQNPLLITSLDV
-487 NVTENTE
+487 TENPE

-509 KTDKN
+509 KTDKK
-514 WNTASNWSSS
+514 WDTASNWSSS
-524 GDSYVACPIAPPT
+524 GDSYVACPIAPSID
-537 NSGLSEITIV
+537 SGLSEITIV
-547 KNDTNVLTL
+547 KNDTNILLL
-556 DSDINVKSFDVASS
+556 DNNIVVKSFDVNVGTS
-570 ATVDFASYNVTSA
+570 VDFASYNVTSA

-607 KDGSTIEYYG
+607 EDGSTIEYYG
-617 NNFATFTWGTNYE
+617 NNFASFAWGTDYE
-630 NLIFSEGISGDFVSF
+630 NLIFSEGISGDFVSS

-662 ISLKGTFARN
+662 ISLKGTFTGN
-672 VILGENG
+672 IILGENG
-679 INAGSVTLTSSA
+679 INAGSVTLTSA
-691 QINVSGNCSNL
+691 EQMNVSGNCANL
-702 SIYGNLVVNNAL
+702 SINGNLAVNNTL
-714 SSGGVISVSGTTS
+714 SSGGIISVTGTTS

-737 ITFGGNADVAEVT
+737 ITFGGNADVA
-750 STSGVISV
+750 
-758 TGDATA
+758 
-764 SGTISAS
+764 
-771 GNITFGGT
+771 
-779 ADVAGV
+779 GV
-785 TSTGGAISVTG
+785 TSQSGAISFDG
-796 DATASGAISAD
+796 DATASGAISA
-807 GNITFGGT
+807 
-815 ADVAEVTSTGGA
+815 S
-827 ISFTGDATASGA
+827 
-839 ISADGDITFGGNA
+839 
-852 DVAEVTSQSGEISFS
+852 
-867 GDATASGAISADGDI
+867 GDI

-894 STSGVISFT
+894 STSGVISFDGDAKASGT
-903 GDATASGT
+903 ISASGDITFGGTADVAGVTSTSGVISFDGDAKASGTISASGDITFGGTADVAGVTSTGGVISFDGDATASGV

-928 VTSTSGVISF
+928 VTSQNGIISVI
-938 DGDATASGS
+938 GDATATGTIS
-947 ILASGDITFGGD
+947 ADGDITFGGN
-959 ADVAGVTSQS
+959 ADVAGVTS
-969 GVISFD
+969 
-975 GDATAS
+975 TS
-981 GAISADGNITFS
+981 GAISFSGDASATGAISAGGDITFS
-993 KNAIINEVTSTYG
+993 GNAIISEVTSTNG
-1006 AISVGGTTS
+1006 AISVTGTTS
-1015 ANGNITSAKS
+1015 ASGNITSAKS

-1032 TLQSDVELS
+1032 TLNNSV
-1041 AGTITFKGTV
+1041 TILAKENTVLFKDTV

-1094 ISTTGNIAVGGV
+1094 ISTTGNIVVGG
-1106 ANVTEVTSSGGAIS
+1106 
-1120 VTGNATATGTISARG
+1120 TAT
-1135 NITFGGNADV
+1135 
-1145 AGVTSAGGVI
+1145 
-1155 SFTGDATAS
+1155 
-1164 GTISAQGDITF
+1164 
-1175 GKNAIINEVTS
+1175 
-1186 TNGAISVTGT
+1186 
-1196 TSANGNITSAQ
+1196 
-1207 SQTFNGEF
+1207 
-1215 TLSKTV
+1215 
-1221 TILAKNNTVLFKD
+1221 
-1234 TVNGTYD
+1234 
-1241 LAIGNNANAT
+1241 
-1251 NVTFEKSAGS
+1251 
-1261 TDVINSLFVKGNIT
+1261 
-1275 AKDKIT
+1275 
-1281 TKGNISIGGTSS
+1281 

-1318 SGNITFGKNANIYE
+1318 SGDITFGGTSSVTEVTSSSGAISLTGDATATGAISASEDITFGANANIYE

-1345 TFANANITSAQS
+1345 TSANGNITSAKS
-1357 QTFNGAFTLQ
+1357 QTFIGAFTLQ

-1387 GSNYSATFGN
+1387 GSKYSATFGN
-1397 ETVKTS
+1397 STVKTS

-1447 FGKAQLQL
+1447 FRKAKLQL
-1455 GNLIISA
+1455 GNLNISA

-1469 GVNTD
+1469 GANTD
-1474 SQSVCLIE
+1474 SQSVGTIA
-1482 NNGRVIWDSTSLGG
+1482 NNGTLIWDSTSLGG
-1496 SVTLKGDVIGSNAPQ
+1496 SVTLKGDVTGSNAPQ

-1525 NIAGVFYNLEIAP
+1525 NIAGVFYDLEIAQ

-1589 NANVTFGTVEIVQQ
+1589 NANVSFGTVEIVQQ
-1603 GTPKNIAISGNIFEL
+1603 NTPKNIAISGSILEL
-1618 IMNNANSTGKISV
+1618 IMNNANSTGKIGV
-1631 SSNANTDSALTITTI
+1631 SSNANTAEALTITTI
-1646 QNADGT
+1646 QNSDGT

-1670 NTTGIISFAN
+1670 NTTGIVSFAN

-1691 QSGIAI
+1691 QNGILI

-1712 AGTVDFAK
+1712 VGTVDFAK
-1720 PVELTGNATISAND
+1720 PVELTGNTTISAND

-1748 LTAQNLC
+1748 LTTQNLC
-1755 FNKNVVSD
+1755 FNKSVVSD
-1763 NNATNIF
+1763 NNATNIL

-1816 INDERFASSAKITVN
+1816 INDERFASSAKIIVN

-1867 NANFNTDVFVTD
+1867 NANFNTEVFVTD
-1879 EFAISAKNMTVGN
+1879 EFAISAKNMIVGN

-1904 SGTTKNVEFACD
+1904 SGTAKNVEFACD

-1957 ATENLLS
+1957 ATEKLLS

-1980 EFPAQN
+1980 EFPEQN

-1994 TEFTSSFGGFGGKT
+1994 TEFASSFGGFGGKT

-2021 LVPNAKWNLSLK
+2021 LVPNAKWNLALK
-2033 KNDVATSAFGE
+2033 KNDVATSAFAE

-2089 GTYTVFD
+2089 GTYTVYD

-2149 CNVSTDGKGD
+2149 CTISTDGKGD

-2220 AHYYSENAFAGV
+2220 AHYYDVNAFVGV

-2256 AESQMPYDAHN
+2256 ASSQMPYDSHN

-2285 DKDDLAKTMNVQAT
+2285 DKDDLSKTMNVQAT
-2299 SDFGEIISSGEGLNI
+2299 SDFGEIISSGDGLNI
-2314 AGIVKIQNGKLKTGS
+2314 AGIAKIQNGKLKTGS

-2343 RNFAIN
+2343 RNFAVN
-2349 ANAAEKF
+2349 ASDSEKF

-2393 SGSVIPLDSK
+2393 SGTVIPLDSK

-2426 HSLLDLSVTEVDSEL
+2426 HSLLDLAVTEIDSEL

-2454 YNSSLQETSSKYAE
+2454 YNSSLHESSSKYAE

-2525 IFGGARAFDDNAVR
+2525 IFGGARAFDDNATR
-2539 RTSGGIRYSS
+2539 RTTGGIRYSS

-2583 LVFIPPVGN
+2583 LIFIPPVGN
-2592 RKSTGAEDGL
+2592 RKSTGSEDGL

-2619 VIRYDENACVTDLAG
+2619 VIRYDENGCVTDLAG

-2680 KETVDSD
+2680 QETVDSD
-2687 IDVKS
+2687 IDVKN
-2692 YSALQKITETLRIV
+2692 YSALQKITESLRIV

-2847 LVTGQDIFINANLSD
+2847 LVTGQDIFINANLTD

-2946 KDEQSAENGE
+2946 KDEQSSENGE

-2967 NESENIVHA
+2967 NESENIAHA

-2988 QQISFLFGLEN
+2988 QQIAFLFGLEN

-3013 HEATDSYTCD
+3013 NEATDSYTCD

>member
-28 ETYTWTGSV
+28 ETYTWNGSV
-37 SSDWGDAGNWN
+37 SSDWAEAGNWD
-48 ETSATPDG
+48 TTDSTTPG
-56 YNIILAKGTPYDVD
+56 YNIILAPATYPVD
-70 FSTRNMKDFESLT
+70 FSTRTRTDFDSLVV
-83 IEEDVSIDIN
+83 EAGVSIDIDLDI
-93 SAITVTNAF
+93 SVTNTF
-102 TNNGTVTVSGSS
+102 TNSGTVTVSGSG

-122 ENNGSFD
+122 ENNGTITCSSGD
-129 FGSNSVKCG
+129 FTVTEFYSGT
-138 DLQNRGTLS
+138 GTLTLPS
-147 FTGNLDV
+147 GK
-154 TNDASFVSYFTNEGT
+154 S
-169 VTVNNNATFSDT
+169 TF
-181 FTNKR
+181 
-186 NFSITGNATFS
+186 
-197 GAVTNNGTITCGSGA
+197 GANVTNNGEIVGGTGEL
-212 LVMEGDYSG
+212 LVNGNYSG

-229 ATSTFKGGTVDFSG
+229 TTSTFKGGTIDFSD
-243 TELFHN
+243 TELSHN
-249 GGTIIFAKEPS
+249 NGTIIFANEPS
-260 GMYSN
+260 GMLSS
-265 YGQVALT
+265 YGEVALT
-272 VNNTVF
+272 VNDTVF
-278 NNVQIGTNDKTVR
+278 NNVQIGTNDKTVK
-291 ITVDGNFTVAG
+291 IDVTGNFRVEG

-308 PKNIISQQQTSSYKG
+308 PKNIISQQQISSYKE

-344 QVTGGSNTITFAS
+344 QVTGDSNTISFAS

-370 NEITFSAKNAITDLS
+370 NEITFSAENAITDLS

-390 NELMFSEN
+390 NELIFSEN
-398 NTIGTLK
+398 NTIGTLN

-418 KTQTITNLTATGTS
+418 KTQTISNLTATGTS
-432 GKEVLLTTDSASP
+432 GNEVLLTTDSASP

-453 WNVAGLTSGNRTISN
+453 WNVAGLTSGNVTISN

-474 KSQNPLLITSLDV
+474 ASQNPLLITSLDV
-487 NVTENTE
+487 TENPE

-509 KTDKN
+509 KTDKK
-514 WNTASNWSSS
+514 WDTASNWSSS
-524 GDSYVACPIAPPT
+524 GDSYVACPIAPSID
-537 NSGLSEITIV
+537 SGLSEITIV
-547 KNDTNVLTL
+547 KNDTNILLL
-556 DSDINVKSFDVASS
+556 DNNIDVKSFDVASS

-617 NNFATFTWGTNYE
+617 NNFASFAWGTDYE
-630 NLIFSEGISGDFVSF
+630 NLIFSEGISGDFVSS

-652 TTIANGTGND
+652 TTISNGTGND
-662 ISLKGTFARN
+662 ISLKGTFTGN
-672 VILGENG
+672 IILGENG

-702 SIYGNLVVNNAL
+702 SINGNLAVNNAL
-714 SSGGVISVSGTTS
+714 SSGGVISVTGTTS

-737 ITFGGNADVAEVT
+737 ITFGGNADVTE
-750 STSGVISV
+750 
-758 TGDATA
+758 
-764 SGTISAS
+764 
-771 GNITFGGT
+771 
-779 ADVAGV
+779 
-785 TSTGGAISVTG
+785 
-796 DATASGAISAD
+796 
-807 GNITFGGT
+807 
-815 ADVAEVTSTGGA
+815 
-827 ISFTGDATASGA
+827 
-839 ISADGDITFGGNA
+839 
-852 DVAEVTSQSGEISFS
+852 
-867 GDATASGAISADGDI
+867 
-882 TFDGTADVAGVT
+882 
-894 STSGVISFT
+894 
-903 GDATASGT
+903 
-911 ISAGGDI
+911 
-918 TFGGDADVAG
+918 

-938 DGDATASGS
+938 DGDASATGA
-947 ILASGDITFGGD
+947 ILAGGDISFGGN

-969 GVISFD
+969 GAISFD
-975 GDATAS
+975 GDATAT
-981 GAISADGNITFS
+981 GAISASGDITFG
-993 KNAIINEVTSTYG
+993 KNAIINEVTSSNG

-1015 ANGNITSAKS
+1015 ANGNITSAQS
-1025 QTFNGAF
+1025 QTFSGEF
-1032 TLQSDVELS
+1032 TLNNSV
-1041 AGTITFKGTV
+1041 TILAKNNTVLFKDTV
-1051 NGTHALTIG
+1051 NGTYDLTIG
-1060 NNANTTNVT
+1060 NNANATNVT

-1094 ISTTGNIAVGGV
+1094 ISTTGNIVVGGT
-1106 ANVTEVTSSGGAIS
+1106 ATITDVTSQNGAIS
-1120 VTGNATATGTISARG
+1120 V
-1135 NITFGGNADV
+1135 
-1145 AGVTSAGGVI
+1145 
-1155 SFTGDATAS
+1155 TGDATAS
-1164 GTISAQGDITF
+1164 GRISAWGNISFGANSIINEVTSSSGTISFIGDATASGAISASGDITF
-1175 GKNAIINEVTS
+1175 SGNAIINEVTS
-1186 TNGAISVTGT
+1186 TNGAISVGGT

-1207 SQTFNGEF
+1207 SQTFNGAF
-1215 TLSKTV
+1215 TLNKSV

-1241 LAIGNNANAT
+1241 LTIGNNANAT
-1251 NVTFEKSAGS
+1251 NVTFEKSVGS
-1261 TDVINSLFVKGNIT
+1261 VNKLASLDVKGTITANEAISTTGNIVVGGTATITDVTSQNGAISLTGDATATGTISASGDITFGGN
-1275 AKDKIT
+1275 ADVAEV
-1281 TKGNISIGGTSS
+1281 TSS
-1293 ITSATSQSGAI
+1293 SGAI
-1304 SLSGNAIASGNVLA
+1304 SLTGDATATGTISA
-1318 SGNITFGKNANIYE
+1318 SGNISFGKNANINE

-1345 TFANANITSAQS
+1345 TLANANITSAQS

-1387 GSNYSATFGN
+1387 GNNYSAVFGN
-1397 ETVKTS
+1397 STVKTS

-1436 SSSLNVNGQVK
+1436 TSSLNVKGQVK
-1447 FGKAQLQL
+1447 FGKAKLQL
-1455 GNLIISA
+1455 GNLNISA
-1462 GGNFTQT
+1462 GGKFTQT
-1469 GVNTD
+1469 GVNID
-1474 SQSVCLIE
+1474 SQSVGTIA
-1482 NNGRVIWDSTSLGG
+1482 NNGTLIWDSTSLGG
-1496 SVTLKGDVIGSNAPQ
+1496 SVTLKGDVTGSNSSQ

-1525 NIAGVFYNLEIAP
+1525 NIAGVLYNLEIAQ

-1603 GTPKNIAISGNIFEL
+1603 NTPKNIAISGSILEL
-1618 IMNNANSTGKISV
+1618 IMNNANSTGKIGV
-1631 SSNANTDSALTITTI
+1631 SSNANTAEALNITTI

-1660 NITFENAPTI
+1660 NITFENATTI
-1670 NTTGIISFAN
+1670 NTTGTVSFAN
-1680 EGITSSQKIIF
+1680 EGIASSQKIIF
-1691 QSGIAI
+1691 QNGILI

-1712 AGTVDFAK
+1712 GGTVNFAK
-1720 PVELTGNATISAND
+1720 PVELTGNTTISAND

-1748 LTAQNLC
+1748 LTTQNLC
-1755 FNKNVVSD
+1755 FNKSVVSD

-1816 INDERFASSAKITVN
+1816 INDERFASSAKVTVN

-1846 SNLVQNGSGKNQ
+1846 NNLVQNGNGKNQ

-1932 GNLTTSKDIV
+1932 GNLATSKDIV

-1964 YFNSARDGKT
+1964 YFNSARSGKT

-1980 EFPAQN
+1980 EFPTQN

-1994 TEFTSSFGGFGGKT
+1994 TEFASSFGGFGGKT
-2008 ITAGQNFYSNGVD
+2008 IAAGQNFYSNGVD

-2089 GTYTVFD
+2089 GTYTVYD

-2149 CNVSTDGKGD
+2149 CNISTDGKGD

-2220 AHYYSENAFAGV
+2220 AHYYDANAFAGV

-2256 AESQMPYDAHN
+2256 ASSQMPYDSHN

-2285 DKDDLAKTMNVQAT
+2285 DKDDLSKTMNVQAT
-2299 SDFGEIISSGEGLNI
+2299 SDFGEIISSGDGLNI
-2314 AGIVKIQNGKLKTGS
+2314 AGIAKIQNGKLKTGS

-2343 RNFAIN
+2343 RNFAVN
-2349 ANAAEKF
+2349 ASDSEKF

-2393 SGSVIPLDSK
+2393 SGTVIPLDSK

-2415 GNSLDVKGTEN
+2415 GNSLNVKGTEN
-2426 HSLLDLSVTEVDSEL
+2426 HSLLDLAVTEIDSEL

-2454 YNSSLQETSSKYAE
+2454 YNSSLHESSSKYAE

-2525 IFGGARAFDDNAVR
+2525 IFGGARAFDDNATR
-2539 RTSGGIRYSS
+2539 RTTGGIRYSS

-2619 VIRYDENACVTDLAG
+2619 VIRYDENGCVTDLAG

-2680 KETVDSD
+2680 QETVDSD
-2687 IDVKS
+2687 IDVKN
-2692 YSALQKITETLRIV
+2692 YSALQKITESLRIV

-2926 PVFKALS
+2926 PVFKALA

-2956 NIKMNFLLPYD
+2956 NIKINFLLPYG

-2988 QQISFLFGLEN
+2988 QQIAFLFGLEN

-3013 HEATDSYTCD
+3013 NEATDSYTCD

>member
-28 ETYTWTGSV
+28 ETYTWNGSV
-37 SSDWGDAGNWN
+37 SSDWAEAGNWD
-48 ETSATPDG
+48 TTDSTTPG
-56 YNIILAKGTPYDVD
+56 YNIILAPATYPVD
-70 FSTRNMKDFESLT
+70 FSTRTRTDFDSLVV
-83 IEEDVSIDIN
+83 EAGVSIDIDLDI
-93 SAITVTNAF
+93 SVTNTF
-102 TNNGTVTVSGSS
+102 TNSGTVTVSGSG

-122 ENNGSFD
+122 ENNGTITCSSGD
-129 FGSNSVKCG
+129 FTVTEFYSGT
-138 DLQNRGTLS
+138 GTLTLPS
-147 FTGNLDV
+147 GK
-154 TNDASFVSYFTNEGT
+154 S
-169 VTVNNNATFSDT
+169 TF
-181 FTNKR
+181 
-186 NFSITGNATFS
+186 
-197 GAVTNNGTITCGSGA
+197 GANVTNNGEIVGGTGEL
-212 LVMEGDYSG
+212 LVNGNYSG

-229 ATSTFKGGTVDFSG
+229 TTSTFKGGTIDFSD
-243 TELFHN
+243 TELSHN
-249 GGTIIFAKEPS
+249 NGTIIFANEPS
-260 GMYSN
+260 GMLSS
-265 YGQVALT
+265 YGEVALT
-272 VNNTVF
+272 VNDTVF
-278 NNVQIGTNDKTVR
+278 NNVQIGTNDKTVK
-291 ITVDGNFTVAG
+291 IDVTGNFRVEG

-308 PKNIISQQQTSSYKG
+308 PKNIISQQQISSYKE

-344 QVTGGSNTITFAS
+344 QVTGDSNTISFAS

-370 NEITFSAKNAITDLS
+370 NEITFSAENAITDLS

-390 NELMFSEN
+390 NELIFSEN
-398 NTIGTLK
+398 NTIGTLN

-418 KTQTITNLTATGTS
+418 KTQTISNLTATGTS
-432 GKEVLLTTDSASP
+432 GNEVLLTTDSASP

-453 WNVAGLTSGNRTISN
+453 WNVAGLTSGNVTISN

-474 KSQNPLLITSLDV
+474 ASQNPLLITSLDV
-487 NVTENTE
+487 TENPE

-509 KTDKN
+509 KTDTK
-514 WNTASNWSSS
+514 WDTDSNWSSS

-556 DSDINVKSFDVASS
+556 DNNIVVKSFDVDSS

-583 NGISNEGTIRLQ
+583 NVISNEGTIRLQ

-607 KDGSTIEYYG
+607 EDGSTIEYYG
-617 NNFATFTWGTNYE
+617 NNFASFAWGTDYE
-630 NLIFSEGISGDFVSF
+630 NLIFSEGISGDFVSS

-662 ISLKGTFARN
+662 ISLKGTFTGN

-691 QINVSGNCSNL
+691 QINVSGNCANL
-702 SIYGNLVVNNAL
+702 SINGNLAVNNAL
-714 SSGGVISVSGTTS
+714 SSGGMISVTGTTS
-727 ATGAISASGD
+727 ATGAISAGGD
-737 ITFGGNADVAEVT
+737 ITFGGN
-750 STSGVISV
+750 
-758 TGDATA
+758 
-764 SGTISAS
+764 
-771 GNITFGGT
+771 
-779 ADVAGV
+779 
-785 TSTGGAISVTG
+785 
-796 DATASGAISAD
+796 
-807 GNITFGGT
+807 
-815 ADVAEVTSTGGA
+815 
-827 ISFTGDATASGA
+827 
-839 ISADGDITFGGNA
+839 
-852 DVAEVTSQSGEISFS
+852 
-867 GDATASGAISADGDI
+867 
-882 TFDGTADVAGVT
+882 
-894 STSGVISFT
+894 
-903 GDATASGT
+903 
-911 ISAGGDI
+911 
-918 TFGGDADVAG
+918 
-928 VTSTSGVISF
+928 
-938 DGDATASGS
+938 
-947 ILASGDITFGGD
+947 

-975 GDATAS
+975 GDATVS
-981 GAISADGNITFS
+981 GAISADGDITFGGNADVAGVTSQNGIISVIGDATATGTISADGDITFGGNADVAGVTSTSGAISFSGDASATGAISAGGDITFS
-993 KNAIINEVTSTYG
+993 GNAIISEVTSTNG
-1006 AISVGGTTS
+1006 AISVTGTTS
-1015 ANGNITSAKS
+1015 ASGNITSAKS

-1032 TLQSDVELS
+1032 TLNNSV
-1041 AGTITFKGTV
+1041 TILAKNNTVLFKDTV
-1051 NGTHALTIG
+1051 NGTYDLTIG
-1060 NNANTTNVT
+1060 NNANATNVT

-1080 ASLDVKGTITANEA
+1080 ASLSVKGNITANEA
-1094 ISTTGNIAVGGV
+1094 ISTTGNIVVGGT
-1106 ANVTEVTSSGGAIS
+1106 ATITDVTSQNGAIS
-1120 VTGNATATGTISARG
+1120 V
-1135 NITFGGNADV
+1135 
-1145 AGVTSAGGVI
+1145 
-1155 SFTGDATAS
+1155 TGDATAS
-1164 GTISAQGDITF
+1164 GTISARGNISFGANSIINEVTSSSGAISFIGDAKATGAISASGDITF

-1186 TNGAISVTGT
+1186 TNGAISVGGT

-1207 SQTFNGEF
+1207 SQTFNGAF
-1215 TLSKTV
+1215 TLNNSV

-1241 LAIGNNANAT
+1241 LTIGNNANAT
-1251 NVTFEKSAGS
+1251 NVTFEKSVGS
-1261 TDVINSLFVKGNIT
+1261 VNKLASLSVKGNIT
-1275 AKDKIT
+1275 ANEAIST
-1281 TKGNISIGGTSS
+1281 TGNIVVGGTAT

-1318 SGNITFGKNANIYE
+1318 SGDITFGGTSSVTEVTSSSGAISLTGDATATGAISASEDITFGANANIYE

-1345 TFANANITSAQS
+1345 TSANGNITSAKS
-1357 QTFNGAFTLQ
+1357 QTFIGAFTLQ

-1387 GSNYSATFGN
+1387 GSKYSATFGN
-1397 ETVKTS
+1397 STVKTS

-1447 FGKAQLQL
+1447 FRKAKLQL
-1455 GNLIISA
+1455 GNLNISA

-1469 GVNTD
+1469 GANID
-1474 SQSVCLIE
+1474 SQSVGTIA
-1482 NNGRVIWDSTSLGG
+1482 NNGTLIWDSTSLGG
-1496 SVTLKGDVIGSNAPQ
+1496 SVTLKGDVTGSNAPQ

-1525 NIAGVFYNLEIAP
+1525 NIAGVFYDLEIAQ

-1589 NANVTFGTVEIVQQ
+1589 NANVSFGTVEIVQQ
-1603 GTPKNIAISGNIFEL
+1603 NTPKNIAISGSILEL
-1618 IMNNANSTGKISV
+1618 IMNNANSTGKIGV
-1631 SSNANTDSALTITTI
+1631 SSNANTAEALTITTI
-1646 QNADGT
+1646 QNSDGT

-1670 NTTGIISFAN
+1670 NTTGIVSFAN

-1691 QSGIAI
+1691 QNGILI

-1712 AGTVDFAK
+1712 VGTVDFAK
-1720 PVELTGNATISAND
+1720 PVELTGNTTISAND

-1748 LTAQNLC
+1748 LTTQNLC
-1755 FNKNVVSD
+1755 FNKSVVSD

-1816 INDERFASSAKITVN
+1816 INDERFASSAKIIVN

-1867 NANFNTDVFVTD
+1867 NANFNTEVFVTD
-1879 EFAISAKNMTVGN
+1879 EFAISAKNMIVGN

-1904 SGTTKNVEFACD
+1904 SGTAKNVEFACD

-1957 ATENLLS
+1957 ATEKLLS

-1980 EFPAQN
+1980 EFPEQN

-1994 TEFTSSFGGFGGKT
+1994 TEFASSFGGFGGKT

-2021 LVPNAKWNLSLK
+2021 LVPNAKWNLALK
-2033 KNDVATSAFGE
+2033 KNDVATSAFAE

-2089 GTYTVFD
+2089 GTYTVYD

-2149 CNVSTDGKGD
+2149 CTISTDGKGD

-2220 AHYYSENAFAGV
+2220 AHYYDVNAFVGV

-2256 AESQMPYDAHN
+2256 ASSQMPYDSHN

-2285 DKDDLAKTMNVQAT
+2285 DKDDLSKTMNVQAT
-2299 SDFGEIISSGEGLNI
+2299 SDFGEIISSGDGLNI
-2314 AGIVKIQNGKLKTGS
+2314 AGIAKIQNGKLKTGS

-2343 RNFAIN
+2343 RNFAVN
-2349 ANAAEKF
+2349 ASDSEKF

-2393 SGSVIPLDSK
+2393 SGTVIPLDSK

-2426 HSLLDLSVTEVDSEL
+2426 HSLLDLAVTEIDSEL

-2454 YNSSLQETSSKYAE
+2454 YNSSLHESSSKYAE

-2525 IFGGARAFDDNAVR
+2525 IFGGARAFDDNATR
-2539 RTSGGIRYSS
+2539 RTTGGIRYSS

-2583 LVFIPPVGN
+2583 LIFIPPVGN
-2592 RKSTGAEDGL
+2592 RKSTGSEDGL

-2619 VIRYDENACVTDLAG
+2619 VIRYDENGCVTDLAG

-2680 KETVDSD
+2680 QETVDSD
-2687 IDVKS
+2687 IDVKN
-2692 YSALQKITETLRIV
+2692 YSALQKITESLRIV

-2847 LVTGQDIFINANLSD
+2847 LVTGQDIFINANLTD

-2946 KDEQSAENGE
+2946 KDEQSSENGE

-2967 NESENIVHA
+2967 NESENIAHA

-2988 QQISFLFGLEN
+2988 QQIAFLFGLEN

-3013 HEATDSYTCD
+3013 NEATDSYTCD

>member
-1 MKKSFFGKKI
+1 M
-11 LVKIFTLFVIL
+11 
-22 NFNIFA
+22 
-28 ETYTWTGSV
+28 
-37 SSDWGDAGNWN
+37 
-48 ETSATPDG
+48 
-56 YNIILAKGTPYDVD
+56 
-70 FSTRNMKDFESLT
+70 
-83 IEEDVSIDIN
+83 
-93 SAITVTNAF
+93 
-102 TNNGTVTVSGSS
+102 
-114 IIITCGSI
+114 
-122 ENNGSFD
+122 
-129 FGSNSVKCG
+129 
-138 DLQNRGTLS
+138 
-147 FTGNLDV
+147 
-154 TNDASFVSYFTNEGT
+154 
-169 VTVNNNATFSDT
+169 
-181 FTNKR
+181 
-186 NFSITGNATFS
+186 
-197 GAVTNNGTITCGSGA
+197 
-212 LVMEGDYSG
+212 
-221 SGKLTLSS
+221 
-229 ATSTFKGGTVDFSG
+229 
-243 TELFHN
+243 
-249 GGTIIFAKEPS
+249 
-260 GMYSN
+260 
-265 YGQVALT
+265 
-272 VNNTVF
+272 
-278 NNVQIGTNDKTVR
+278 
-291 ITVDGNFTVAG
+291 
-302 DFSASN
+302 
-308 PKNIISQQQTSSYKG
+308 
-323 ITFSGTGKN
+323 
-332 ISFLGK
+332 
-338 NTIEQI
+338 
-344 QVTGGSNTITFAS
+344 
-357 ENTITNLSVTANS
+357 
-370 NEITFSAKNAITDLS
+370 
-385 VTANS
+385 
-390 NELMFSEN
+390 
-398 NTIGTLK
+398 
-405 LNGESIIAKFGAG
+405 
-418 KTQTITNLTATGTS
+418 
-432 GKEVLLTTDSASP
+432 
-445 SVNDNSTW
+445 
-453 WNVAGLTSGNRTISN
+453 
-468 AKIEYS
+468 
-474 KSQNPLLITSLDV
+474 
-487 NVTENTE
+487 
-494 ASTENWFLRKFYWFG
+494 
-509 KTDKN
+509 
-514 WNTASNWSSS
+514 
-524 GDSYVACPIAPPT
+524 
-537 NSGLSEITIV
+537 
-547 KNDTNVLTL
+547 
-556 DSDINVKSFDVASS
+556 
-570 ATVDFASYNVTSA
+570 
-583 NGISNEGTIRLQ
+583 
-595 GTSGQ
+595 
-600 TFSAHTN
+600 
-607 KDGSTIEYYG
+607 
-617 NNFATFTWGTNYE
+617 
-630 NLIFSEGISGDFVSF
+630 
-645 ELNVLKN
+645 
-652 TTIANGTGND
+652 
-662 ISLKGTFARN
+662 
-672 VILGENG
+672 
-679 INAGSVTLTSSA
+679 
-691 QINVSGNCSNL
+691 
-702 SIYGNLVVNNAL
+702 
-714 SSGGVISVSGTTS
+714 
-727 ATGAISASGD
+727 
-737 ITFGGNADVAEVT
+737 
-750 STSGVISV
+750 
-758 TGDATA
+758 
-764 SGTISAS
+764 
-771 GNITFGGT
+771 
-779 ADVAGV
+779 
-785 TSTGGAISVTG
+785 
-796 DATASGAISAD
+796 
-807 GNITFGGT
+807 
-815 ADVAEVTSTGGA
+815 
-827 ISFTGDATASGA
+827 
-839 ISADGDITFGGNA
+839 
-852 DVAEVTSQSGEISFS
+852 
-867 GDATASGAISADGDI
+867 
-882 TFDGTADVAGVT
+882 
-894 STSGVISFT
+894 
-903 GDATASGT
+903 
-911 ISAGGDI
+911 
-918 TFGGDADVAG
+918 
-928 VTSTSGVISF
+928 
-938 DGDATASGS
+938 
-947 ILASGDITFGGD
+947 
-959 ADVAGVTSQS
+959 
-969 GVISFD
+969 
-975 GDATAS
+975 
-981 GAISADGNITFS
+981 
-993 KNAIINEVTSTYG
+993 
-1006 AISVGGTTS
+1006 
-1015 ANGNITSAKS
+1015 
-1025 QTFNGAF
+1025 
-1032 TLQSDVELS
+1032 
-1041 AGTITFKGTV
+1041 
-1051 NGTHALTIG
+1051 
-1060 NNANTTNVT
+1060 
-1069 FEKSVGSVNKL
+1069 
-1080 ASLDVKGTITANEA
+1080 
-1094 ISTTGNIAVGGV
+1094 
-1106 ANVTEVTSSGGAIS
+1106 
-1120 VTGNATATGTISARG
+1120 
-1135 NITFGGNADV
+1135 
-1145 AGVTSAGGVI
+1145 
-1155 SFTGDATAS
+1155 
-1164 GTISAQGDITF
+1164 
-1175 GKNAIINEVTS
+1175 
-1186 TNGAISVTGT
+1186 
-1196 TSANGNITSAQ
+1196 
-1207 SQTFNGEF
+1207 
-1215 TLSKTV
+1215 
-1221 TILAKNNTVLFKD
+1221 
-1234 TVNGTYD
+1234 
-1241 LAIGNNANAT
+1241 
-1251 NVTFEKSAGS
+1251 
-1261 TDVINSLFVKGNIT
+1261 
-1275 AKDKIT
+1275 
-1281 TKGNISIGGTSS
+1281 
-1293 ITSATSQSGAI
+1293 
-1304 SLSGNAIASGNVLA
+1304 
-1318 SGNITFGKNANIYE
+1318 
-1332 VTSQNGAISVGGT
+1332 
-1345 TFANANITSAQS
+1345 
-1357 QTFNGAFTLQ
+1357 
-1367 NDITFVASK
+1367 
-1376 VEFKG
+1376 
-1381 KVDSKA
+1381 
-1387 GSNYSATFGN
+1387 
-1397 ETVKTS
+1397 
-1403 AAFHFSVGSSVPLG
+1403 
-1417 NITLNDASFSE
+1417 
-1428 NASLIQTE
+1428 
-1436 SSSLNVNGQVK
+1436 
-1447 FGKAQLQL
+1447 
-1455 GNLIISA
+1455 
-1462 GGNFTQT
+1462 
-1469 GVNTD
+1469 
-1474 SQSVCLIE
+1474 
-1482 NNGRVIWDSTSLGG
+1482 
-1496 SVTLKGDVIGSNAPQ
+1496 
-1511 VVFNKKNVIIGKDL
+1511 
-1525 NIAGVFYNLEIAP
+1525 
-1538 NINVTNASGLCV
+1538 
-1550 RNNFTINGTYTHND
+1550 
-1564 KKLTL
+1564 
-1569 GAITVAGKEYSSGD
+1569 
-1583 EGKITG
+1583 
-1589 NANVTFGTVEIVQQ
+1589 
-1603 GTPKNIAISGNIFEL
+1603 
-1618 IMNNANSTGKISV
+1618 
-1631 SSNANTDSALTITTI
+1631 
-1646 QNADGT
+1646 
-1652 KFDFDFAK
+1652 
-1660 NITFENAPTI
+1660 
-1670 NTTGIISFAN
+1670 
-1680 EGITSSQKIIF
+1680 
-1691 QSGIAI
+1691 
-1697 PKANKIFAKG
+1697 
-1707 NFENT
+1707 
-1712 AGTVDFAK
+1712 
-1720 PVELTGNATISAND
+1720 
-1734 INFSD
+1734 
-1739 LNLKTYNID
+1739 
-1748 LTAQNLC
+1748 
-1755 FNKNVVSD
+1755 
-1763 NNATNIF
+1763 
-1770 TLKNLGSAEIKDG
+1770 GSAEIKDG

-1816 INDERFASSAKITVN
+1816 INDERFASSAKITIN
-1831 NEGIFIIDEKSKIQC
+1831 NNGIFIIDEKSKIQC
-1846 SNLVQNGSGKNQ
+1846 SNLVQSGKGKNQ

-1879 EFAISAKNMTVGN
+1879 EFAISAKNMIVGN

-1904 SGTTKNVEFACD
+1904 SGTAKNVEFACD

-1974 ALCSLQ
+1974 SLCSLQ

-1994 TEFTSSFGGFGGKT
+1994 TEFASSFGGFGGKT

-2021 LVPNAKWNLSLK
+2021 LVSNAKWNLSLK
-2033 KNDVATSAFGE
+2033 KNDVATSAFAE

-2054 VICASGTA
+2054 VICASGIA

-2089 GTYTVFD
+2089 GTYTVYD

-2131 HMGNSGKVSF
+2131 HMGNSGKISF
-2141 EGTYVDSE
+2141 EGTYIDSE
-2149 CNVSTDGKGD
+2149 CTISTDGKGD

-2256 AESQMPYDAHN
+2256 ASSQMPYDSHN

-2285 DKDDLAKTMNVQAT
+2285 DKDDLAKTMNVQVT
-2299 SDFGEIISSGEGLNI
+2299 SDFGEIIASGEGLNI
-2314 AGIVKIQNGKLKTGS
+2314 AGIAKIQNGKLKTGS
-2329 TDSSVPSTKIHSLY
+2329 TDSSVPNTKIHSLY
-2343 RNFAIN
+2343 RNFAVN
-2349 ANAAEKF
+2349 ANDSEKF

-2393 SGSVIPLDSK
+2393 SGNVTPLESK

-2415 GNSLDVKGTEN
+2415 GNSLNVKGTEN
-2426 HSLLDLSVTEVDSEL
+2426 HSLLDLSVTEIDSEL

-2454 YNSSLQETSSKYAE
+2454 YNSSLQDSSNKYAE

-2473 SAGYSTL
+2473 SAGFSTL

-2487 HDNNPLAFDENVIWF
+2487 HDNNPLAFDESVIWF

-2525 IFGGARAFDDNAVR
+2525 IFGGARAFDDNATR
-2539 RTSGGIRYSS
+2539 RTTGGIRYSS
-2549 LYDKADFFKYTTDV
+2549 LYDKADYFKYSTDV

-2583 LVFIPPVGN
+2583 LIFIPPVGN

-2680 KETVDSD
+2680 QETVDSD
-2687 IDVKS
+2687 IDVKN

-2862 GTNDNSEMPAKVV
+2862 GTNDNSEMPAKIV

-2919 VSNGTEN
+2919 VSNGSEN

-2933 NKNNKFDLFATGV
+2933 NENNKFDLFATGV

-2956 NIKMNFLLPYD
+2956 NIKINFLLPYD
-2967 NESENIVHA
+2967 NESENSVHA

-2999 EDGTPVQICHAPEY
+2999 EDGTPIQICHAPEY

-3028 ALRLKNPA
+3028 ALRLKNPG

-3074 VQVDMSNS
+3074 VQVDMNNS

>member
-28 ETYTWTGSV
+28 ETYTWTGDQGT
-37 SSDWGDAGNWN
+37 DWEEAGNWESDDGVTFPGN
-48 ETSATPDG
+48 VSNTDNVIIPDNVANVPDLSPSYTTFDYFSVGENVEITLVENLTVTTSLE
-56 YNIILAKGTPYDVD
+56 NSGTINCGTY
-70 FSTRNMKDFESLT
+70 SINSGKITNNTNGKISLT
-83 IEEDVSIDIN
+83 SGTISVSGE
-93 SAITVTNAF
+93 VTNAG
-102 TNNGTVTVSGSS
+102 TISNNSGSTS
-114 IIITCGSI
+114 
-122 ENNGSFD
+122 
-129 FGSNSVKCG
+129 
-138 DLQNRGTLS
+138 
-147 FTGNLDV
+147 
-154 TNDASFVSYFTNEGT
+154 
-169 VTVNNNATFSDT
+169 
-181 FTNKR
+181 
-186 NFSITGNATFS
+186 FS
-197 GAVTNNGTITCGSGA
+197 GAVTNNGTITCGTGEL
-212 LVMEGDYSG
+212 LVNGNYSG

-229 ATSTFKGGTVDFSG
+229 ATSTFKGGTIDFSD
-243 TELFHN
+243 TELSHN
-249 GGTIIFAKEPS
+249 NGTIIFAKEPS
-260 GMYSN
+260 GS
-265 YGQVALT
+265 YGEVALT
-272 VNNTVF
+272 VNDTVF
-278 NNVQIGTNDKTVR
+278 NNVQIGTNDKTVK
-291 ITVDGNFTVAG
+291 IDVTGNFTVAG

-308 PKNIISQQQTSSYKG
+308 PIISQQQTSSYKG

-332 ISFLGK
+332 ISFFGK

-344 QVTGGSNTITFAS
+344 QVTGGSNTISFAS

-370 NEITFSAKNAITDLS
+370 NEITFSAENAITDLS

-398 NTIGTLK
+398 NTIGTLN
-405 LNGESIIAKFGAG
+405 LNGEAIIAKFGAG

-432 GKEVLLTTDSASP
+432 GNEVLLTTDSASP

-453 WNVAGLTSGNRTISN
+453 WNVAGLTSGNVTISN

-487 NVTENTE
+487 TENPE

-509 KTDKN
+509 KTDTK
-514 WNTASNWSSS
+514 WDTASNWSSS
-524 GDSYVACPIAPPT
+524 GDSYVACPIAPSID
-537 NSGLSEITIV
+537 SGLIEITIV
-547 KNDTNVLTL
+547 KNDTNILLL
-556 DSDINVKSFDVASS
+556 DNNIVVKSFDVASS

-607 KDGSTIEYYG
+607 EDDSTIEYYG
-617 NNFATFTWGTNYE
+617 NNFASFAWGTDYE
-630 NLIFSEGISGDFVSF
+630 NLIFSEGISGDFVSS
-645 ELNVLKN
+645 ELNIFKN

-662 ISLKGTFARN
+662 ISLKGTFTGN
-672 VILGENG
+672 IILGENG

-691 QINVSGNCSNL
+691 QINVSGNCANL
-702 SIYGNLVVNNAL
+702 SINGNLAVNNTL
-714 SSGGVISVSGTTS
+714 SSGGVISVTGTTS

-737 ITFGGNADVAEVT
+737 ITFGGT
-750 STSGVISV
+750 
-758 TGDATA
+758 
-764 SGTISAS
+764 
-771 GNITFGGT
+771 
-779 ADVAGV
+779 
-785 TSTGGAISVTG
+785 
-796 DATASGAISAD
+796 
-807 GNITFGGT
+807 
-815 ADVAEVTSTGGA
+815 
-827 ISFTGDATASGA
+827 
-839 ISADGDITFGGNA
+839 
-852 DVAEVTSQSGEISFS
+852 
-867 GDATASGAISADGDI
+867 
-882 TFDGTADVAGVT
+882 
-894 STSGVISFT
+894 
-903 GDATASGT
+903 
-911 ISAGGDI
+911 
-918 TFGGDADVAG
+918 
-928 VTSTSGVISF
+928 
-938 DGDATASGS
+938 
-947 ILASGDITFGGD
+947 

-975 GDATAS
+975 GDATATGAISAGGDITFGGNADVAGVTSQSGVISFDGGATAS
-981 GAISADGNITFS
+981 GAISASGDITFGG
-993 KNAIINEVTSTYG
+993 NAIISEVTSTNG
-1006 AISVGGTTS
+1006 AISVSGTTS

-1032 TLQSDVELS
+1032 TLNKTV
-1041 AGTITFKGTV
+1041 TILAKENTVLFKDTV

-1069 FEKSVGSVNKL
+1069 FEKSVGSVKKL
-1080 ASLDVKGTITANEA
+1080 DSLDVKGTITANEA

-1106 ANVTEVTSSGGAIS
+1106 ANVTEVSSTGGAIS
-1120 VTGNATATGTISARG
+1120 VTG
-1135 NITFGGNADV
+1135 
-1145 AGVTSAGGVI
+1145 
-1155 SFTGDATAS
+1155 DATAS
-1164 GTISAQGDITF
+1164 GAISASGNITF

-1186 TNGAISVTGT
+1186 SNGAISVEGT
-1196 TSANGNITSAQ
+1196 TSANGNITSSQ

-1215 TLSKTV
+1215 TLNNSV

-1251 NVTFEKSAGS
+1251 NVTFEKSVGS
-1261 TDVINSLFVKGNIT
+1261 VNKLASLSVKGNAT
-1275 AKDKIT
+1275 AKESIST
-1281 TKGNISIGGTSS
+1281 IGNISIGGTSS
-1293 ITSATSQSGAI
+1293 VTEVTSSSGAI
-1304 SLSGNAIASGNVLA
+1304 SLTGDATATGAISASGDITFGGNADVAEVSSTSGAISLTGDATATGAISA
-1318 SGNITFGKNANIYE
+1318 SGNITFGANANIYE

-1345 TFANANITSAQS
+1345 TSANGNITSAKS

-1397 ETVKTS
+1397 ETIKTS

-1436 SSSLNVNGQVK
+1436 ASSLNVNGQVK
-1447 FGKAQLQL
+1447 FGKAKLQL
-1455 GNLIISA
+1455 GNLNISA
-1462 GGNFTQT
+1462 GGKFTQT

-1474 SQSVCLIE
+1474 SQSVGTIA
-1482 NNGRVIWDSTSLGG
+1482 NNGTLIWDSTSLGG
-1496 SVTLKGDVIGSNAPQ
+1496 SVTLKGDVTGSNAAQ

-1525 NIAGVFYNLEIAP
+1525 NIAGVFYNLEIAQ

-1550 RNNFTINGTYTHND
+1550 RNNFTINGNYIHND

-1589 NANVTFGTVEIVQQ
+1589 NANVSFGTVEIVQQ
-1603 GTPKNIAISGNIFEL
+1603 STPKNIAISGSIFEL
-1618 IMNNANSTGKISV
+1618 IMNNANSSGKISV

-1660 NITFENAPTI
+1660 NITFENATTI

-1680 EGITSSQKIIF
+1680 EGIASSQKIIF
-1691 QSGIAI
+1691 QNGILI

-1712 AGTVDFAK
+1712 VGTVDFAK
-1720 PVELTGNATISAND
+1720 PVELTGNTTIFAND

-1748 LTAQNLC
+1748 LTTQNLC
-1755 FNKNVVSD
+1755 FNKSVVSD

-1816 INDERFASSAKITVN
+1816 INDERFASSAKVTVN

-1846 SNLVQNGSGKNQ
+1846 NNLVQNGNGKNQ

-1964 YFNSARDGKT
+1964 YFNSARSGKT

-1980 EFPAQN
+1980 EFPTQN

-1994 TEFTSSFGGFGGKT
+1994 TEFSSSFGGFGGKT

-2033 KNDVATSAFGE
+2033 KNDVATSSFGE

-2089 GTYTVFD
+2089 GTYTVYD

-2149 CNVSTDGKGD
+2149 CNISTDGKGD

-2177 NSLGNAESTDWSGV
+2177 NSFGNAESTDWSGV

-2220 AHYYSENAFAGV
+2220 AHYYDANAFAGV

-2256 AESQMPYDAHN
+2256 AESQMPYDSHN

-2285 DKDDLAKTMNVQAT
+2285 DKDDLSKTMNVQAT
-2299 SDFGEIISSGEGLNI
+2299 SDFGEIISSGDGLNI
-2314 AGIVKIQNGKLKTGS
+2314 AGIAKIQNGKLKTGS

-2343 RNFAIN
+2343 RNFAVN
-2349 ANAAEKF
+2349 ASDSEKF

-2393 SGSVIPLDSK
+2393 SGTVIPLDSK

-2415 GNSLDVKGTEN
+2415 GNSLNVKGTEN
-2426 HSLLDLSVTEVDSEL
+2426 HSLLDLAVTEIDSEL

-2454 YNSSLQETSSKYAE
+2454 YNSSLHESSSKYAE

-2525 IFGGARAFDDNAVR
+2525 IFGGARAFDDNATR
-2539 RTSGGIRYSS
+2539 RTTGGIRYSS
-2549 LYDKADFFKYTTDV
+2549 LYDKADSFKYTTDV

-2583 LVFIPPVGN
+2583 LIFIPPVGN

-2619 VIRYDENACVTDLAG
+2619 VIRYDENGCVTDLAG

-2680 KETVDSD
+2680 QETVDSD
-2687 IDVKS
+2687 IDVKN
-2692 YSALQKITETLRIV
+2692 YSALQKITESLRIV

-2862 GTNDNSEMPAKVV
+2862 GTNDNSEIPAKVV

-2956 NIKMNFLLPYD
+2956 NIKINFLLPYD

-3013 HEATDSYTCD
+3013 NEATDSYTCD

>member
-28 ETYTWTGSV
+28 ETYTWNGSV
-37 SSDWGDAGNWN
+37 SSDWNDAGNWD
-48 ETSATPDG
+48 TTDSTPG
-56 YNIILAKGTPYDVD
+56 YNIVLAPATYPVD
-70 FSTRNMKDFESLT
+70 FSTRNTNDFASLVV
-83 IEEDVSIDIN
+83 EERVSIEIN

-102 TNNGTVTVSGSS
+102 TNNGTVTVSDSG
-114 IIITCGSI
+114 ITITCGSI
-122 ENNGSFD
+122 ENN
-129 FGSNSVKCG
+129 G

-154 TNDASFVSYFTNEGT
+154 TNNATFTRDFTNEGT
-169 VTVNNNATFSDT
+169 IKVSNNATFSGM
-181 FTNKR
+181 FTNK
-186 NFSITGNATFS
+186 GNLSVIGDGTFS
-197 GAVTNNGTITCGSGA
+197 YEVNNSGTISISNKANFDASLINSGTIICGTGDFTVTEYYSGTGTLTLSSGKSTFGANVTNNGEIVGGTGEL
-212 LVMEGDYSG
+212 LVNGNYSG

-229 ATSTFKGGTVDFSG
+229 ATSTFKGGTVDFSD
-243 TELFHN
+243 TEFTHN

-265 YGQVALT
+265 YGQVDLR
-272 VNNTVF
+272 VNDTVF
-278 NNVQIGTNDKTVR
+278 NNVQIGTNDKTVK
-291 ITVDGNFTVAG
+291 IDVTGNFTVAG

-308 PKNIISQQQTSSYKG
+308 PKNIISQQQPSSYKG

-344 QVTGGSNTITFAS
+344 QVTGGSNTISFAS
-357 ENTITNLSVTANS
+357 ENTITNLSVTANG

-390 NELMFSEN
+390 NELMFSAN
-398 NTIGTLK
+398 NTIGTLN

-418 KTQTITNLTATGTS
+418 KTQTITKLTATGTS
-432 GKEVLLTTDSASP
+432 GNEVLLTTDSASP

-453 WNVAGLTSGNRTISN
+453 WNVAGLTSGNVTLSN

-487 NVTENTE
+487 NVTENPE

-514 WNTASNWSSS
+514 WNTTSNWSSS

-547 KNDTNVLTL
+547 KNDTNILLL
-556 DSDINVKSFDVASS
+556 DNNIDVKSFDVASS

-607 KDGSTIEYYG
+607 EDGSTIEYYG
-617 NNFATFTWGTNYE
+617 NNFATFTWGTEYRNLKIAESIGGNY
-630 NLIFSEGISGDFVSF
+630 SGHI
-645 ELNVLKN
+645 LNVQEDLI
-652 TTIANGTGND
+652 IANNTL
-662 ISLKGTFARN
+662 IMLKGTFARN

-714 SSGGVISVSGTTS
+714 SSGGVISVTGTTS
-727 ATGAISASGD
+727 ATG
-737 ITFGGNADVAEVT
+737 T
-750 STSGVISV
+750 
-758 TGDATA
+758 
-764 SGTISAS
+764 
-771 GNITFGGT
+771 
-779 ADVAGV
+779 
-785 TSTGGAISVTG
+785 
-796 DATASGAISAD
+796 
-807 GNITFGGT
+807 
-815 ADVAEVTSTGGA
+815 
-827 ISFTGDATASGA
+827 

-852 DVAEVTSQSGEISFS
+852 DVAE
-867 GDATASGAISADGDI
+867 
-882 TFDGTADVAGVT
+882 VT

-918 TFGGDADVAG
+918 TFGANADVAR
-928 VTSTSGVISF
+928 VTSTSG
-938 DGDATASGS
+938 A
-947 ILASGDITFGGD
+947 
-959 ADVAGVTSQS
+959 
-969 GVISFD
+969 ISFD

-981 GAISADGNITFS
+981 GAISANGNITFDGTADVAGVTS
-993 KNAIINEVTSTYG
+993 TSGVVSFSGDATASGAISADGDITFGKNAIINEVTSTYG
-1006 AISVGGTTS
+1006 AISVTGTTS
-1015 ANGNITSAKS
+1015 ANGNITSAQS

-1032 TLQSDVELS
+1032 TLQSDVVLS
-1041 AGTITFKGTV
+1041 AGTNTVLFKDIV

-1060 NNANTTNVT
+1060 NNANITNVT

-1080 ASLDVKGTITANEA
+1080 ASLDVKGNATANEA

-1120 VTGNATATGTISARG
+1120 VTGDATASGTISARG
-1135 NITFGGNADV
+1135 NITFGANAIINK
-1145 AGVTSAGGVI
+1145 VTSQNGAISVGGTTSATGAISAGGVI

-1164 GTISAQGDITF
+1164 GTISAQGNITF
-1175 GKNAIINEVTS
+1175 GANAIINEVTS

-1196 TSANGNITSAQ
+1196 TLANGNITSAQ

-1215 TLSKTV
+1215 TLNKTV
-1221 TILAKNNTVLFKD
+1221 TILAKENTVLFKD

-1241 LAIGNNANAT
+1241 LAIGNDANAT

-1281 TKGNISIGGTSS
+1281 TKGNISVGGTSS

-1304 SLSGNAIASGNVLA
+1304 SLSGNATASGTISA

-1332 VTSQNGAISVGGT
+1332 VTSSNGAISVGGT
-1345 TFANANITSAQS
+1345 TLANANITSAQS

-1367 NDITFVASK
+1367 NDINFVASK

-1381 KVDSKA
+1381 KVDSKT

-1397 ETVKTS
+1397 ETIKTS

-1455 GNLIISA
+1455 GNLNISA

-1496 SVTLKGDVIGSNAPQ
+1496 SVTLKGDVTGSNAPQ

-1603 GTPKNIAISGNIFEL
+1603 GTPKNIAISGSIFEL
-1618 IMNNANSTGKISV
+1618 IMNNENSTGKISV
-1631 SSNANTDSALTITTI
+1631 SSNANTDSALSITTI

-1670 NTTGIISFAN
+1670 NTTGTVSFAN

-1697 PKANKIFAKG
+1697 PKANKITAKG

-1720 PVELTGNATISAND
+1720 PVELTGYTTISAND

-1748 LTAQNLC
+1748 LTTQNLC

-1763 NNATNIF
+1763 DNATNIF

-1846 SNLVQNGSGKNQ
+1846 SNLVQNGNGKNQ

-1926 GNVTLS
+1926 GNATLS

-1994 TEFTSSFGGFGGKT
+1994 TEFASSFGGFGGKT

-2089 GTYTVFD
+2089 GTYTVYD

-2168 EKWNSDATG
+2168 DKWNSDATG

-2256 AESQMPYDAHN
+2256 ASSQMPYDAHN

-2299 SDFGEIISSGEGLNI
+2299 SDFGEIISSGDGLNI
-2314 AGIVKIQNGKLKTGS
+2314 AGIAKIQNGKLKTGS

-2343 RNFAIN
+2343 RNFAVN
-2349 ANAAEKF
+2349 ATAAEKF

-2368 VDKTVLANGKEFHHW
+2368 VDKTVLANGKNYHHW
-2383 VGYIDEGTTP
+2383 VGYIDEGSTP
-2393 SGSVIPLDSK
+2393 SGTVIPLDSK

-2408 NLIYDAH
+2408 NLIYDAN
-2415 GNSLDVKGTEN
+2415 GNSLNVKGTEN
-2426 HSLLDLSVTEVDSEL
+2426 HSLLNLAVTEIDSEL
-2441 YGTWDIY
+2441 YGSWDIY

-2454 YNSSLQETSSKYAE
+2454 YNSSLHESSSKYAE

-2487 HDNNPLAFDENVIWF
+2487 HDNSPLAFDENVIWF

-2525 IFGGARAFDDNAVR
+2525 IFGGARAFDDNATR

-2668 NKKLNVG
+2668 NKKLNVE

-2687 IDVKS
+2687 IDVKN

-2862 GTNDNSEMPAKVV
+2862 GTNDNYEMPAKVV

-2933 NKNNKFDLFATGV
+2933 NKNNQFDLFATGV
-2946 KDEQSAENGE
+2946 KDEESAENGE

-2976 SSSMKDCGWDKG
+2976 SSSMKACGWDKG

-3049 TVALQRGGISVL
+3049 TVALQRGGISVM

>member
-28 ETYTWTGSV
+28 ETYTWNGSV
-37 SSDWGDAGNWN
+37 SSDWNDAGNWD
-48 ETSATPDG
+48 TTDSTTQG
-56 YNIILAKGTPYDVD
+56 YNIVLAPATYPVD
-70 FSTRNMKDFESLT
+70 FSTRNTNDFASLVV
-83 IEEDVSIDIN
+83 EAGVSIDIDTD
-93 SAITVTNAF
+93 ITVTNTF
-102 TNNGTVTVSGSS
+102 TNSGTVTVSGSG

-122 ENNGSFD
+122 ENNGNFD
-129 FGSNSVKCG
+129 FGSNNVTCE
-138 DLQNRGTLS
+138 DIVNTGTLS

-154 TNDASFVSYFTNEGT
+154 TN
-169 VTVNNNATFSDT
+169 NATFSYEVINEGT
-181 FTNKR
+181 ISISKNA
-186 NFSITGNATFS
+186 NFDASLINY
-197 GAVTNNGTITCGSGA
+197 GTITCGSGDFTVA
-212 LVMEGDYSG
+212 EYYSGTGTLRLPSGKSTFRGNVTNNGEIVGGNGELLVNGDYSG

-229 ATSTFKGGTVDFSG
+229 ATSTFKGGTVDFSDV
-243 TELFHN
+243 TLNHN
-249 GGTIIFAKEPS
+249 NGTIVFDRAS
-260 GMYSN
+260 TGGMFSSDATIN
-265 YGQVALT
+265 LK
-272 VNNTVF
+272 VNNTIF
-278 NNVQIGTNDKTVR
+278 NNVKFGDTNNVQM
-291 ITVDGNFTVAG
+291 TVDGNLIVEG
-302 DFSASN
+302 NFSASN
-308 PKNIISQQQTSSYKG
+308 PINRFSQQQISSYEG

-344 QVTGGSNTITFAS
+344 QVTRTDNTINFASDNTITTKLNVSGAG
-357 ENTITNLSVTANS
+357 NTISFDSKNTIKNLSVTANG
-370 NEITFSAKNAITDLS
+370 NEITFSAENSITDLS

-390 NELMFSEN
+390 NELTFSED
-398 NTIGTLK
+398 NTIGTLN
-405 LNGESIIAKFGAG
+405 LNGELITAKFGAG
-418 KTQTITNLTATGTS
+418 KTQTISNLTVTGTNGS
-432 GKEVLLTTDSASP
+432 EVLLTTDSASP
-445 SVNDNSTW
+445 SVNNNSTW
-453 WNVAGLTSGNRTISN
+453 WNVAGLTSSNVTISN

-487 NVTENTE
+487 TENPE
-494 ASTENWFLRKFYWFG
+494 ASTENWFLRKFFWFG
-509 KTDKN
+509 KTDEN
-514 WNTASNWSSS
+514 WGTASNWSSS
-524 GDSYVACPIAPPT
+524 ADSYVASPIAPSID
-537 NSGLSEITIV
+537 SGLSEITIV
-547 KNDTNVLTL
+547 KNDTNILLL
-556 DSDINVKSFDVASS
+556 DNDIKVKSFDVNVGTS
-570 ATVDFASYNVTSA
+570 VDFASYNVTSA

-607 KDGSTIEYYG
+607 EDGSTIEYYG
-617 NNFATFTWGTNYE
+617 NNFALFAWGTDYE
-630 NLIFSEGISGDFVSF
+630 NLIFSEGISGDFVSS

-662 ISLKGTFARN
+662 ISLKGTFTGN
-672 VILGENG
+672 IILGENG

-702 SIYGNLVVNNAL
+702 SIDGNLVVNNAL

-727 ATGAISASGD
+727 ATGTISASGD
-737 ITFGGNADVAEVT
+737 ITFGGN
-750 STSGVISV
+750 
-758 TGDATA
+758 
-764 SGTISAS
+764 
-771 GNITFGGT
+771 
-779 ADVAGV
+779 
-785 TSTGGAISVTG
+785 
-796 DATASGAISAD
+796 
-807 GNITFGGT
+807 

-839 ISADGDITFGGNA
+839 ISASGNITFDGNA
-852 DVAEVTSQSGEISFS
+852 DVAE
-867 GDATASGAISADGDI
+867 
-882 TFDGTADVAGVT
+882 
-894 STSGVISFT
+894 
-903 GDATASGT
+903 
-911 ISAGGDI
+911 
-918 TFGGDADVAG
+918 
-928 VTSTSGVISF
+928 
-938 DGDATASGS
+938 
-947 ILASGDITFGGD
+947 
-959 ADVAGVTSQS
+959 VTSQS

-981 GAISADGNITFS
+981 GAISA
-993 KNAIINEVTSTYG
+993 
-1006 AISVGGTTS
+1006 
-1015 ANGNITSAKS
+1015 
-1025 QTFNGAF
+1025 
-1032 TLQSDVELS
+1032 
-1041 AGTITFKGTV
+1041 
-1051 NGTHALTIG
+1051 
-1060 NNANTTNVT
+1060 
-1069 FEKSVGSVNKL
+1069 
-1080 ASLDVKGTITANEA
+1080 
-1094 ISTTGNIAVGGV
+1094 
-1106 ANVTEVTSSGGAIS
+1106 SGD
-1120 VTGNATATGTISARG
+1120 
-1135 NITFGGNADV
+1135 ITFGGTADV
-1145 AGVTSAGGVI
+1145 AGVTSTGGVISFDGDAKASGTISADGNITFGGTADVVEVTSQSGVI
-1155 SFTGDATAS
+1155 SFTGDATVS
-1164 GTISAQGDITF
+1164 GAISANGNITF

-1207 SQTFNGEF
+1207 SQTFNGVF
-1215 TLSKTV
+1215 TLQSDVVLSAGTNTITFKGTVNGTHALTIGNDTDTTNVTFEKSVGSVNKLSSLDVKGNATATAAISTTGNIAVGGVANVTEVTSSGGAISVTGDATASGTISARGNITFSKNATASGTISAQGNITFGKNAIINEVTSSNGAISVTGTTSANGNITSAKSQTFNGAFTLNKTV

-1261 TDVINSLFVKGNIT
+1261 IDVINSLFVKGNIT

-1281 TKGNISIGGTSS
+1281 TKGNISVGGTSS

-1304 SLSGNAIASGNVLA
+1304 SLSGNATASGNVLA
-1318 SGNITFGKNANIYE
+1318 SGNITFVKNANIYE

-1345 TFANANITSAQS
+1345 TLANANITSAQS

-1397 ETVKTS
+1397 ETIKTS

-1455 GNLIISA
+1455 GNLNISA

-1482 NNGRVIWDSTSLGG
+1482 NNGRAIWDSTSLGG
-1496 SVTLKGDVIGSNAPQ
+1496 SVTLKGDVTGSNAPQ

-1603 GTPKNIAISGNIFEL
+1603 STPKNIAISGSIFEL
-1618 IMNNANSTGKISV
+1618 IMNNANSTGKINV
-1631 SSNANTDSALTITTI
+1631 SSNANTDSALSITTI

-1670 NTTGIISFAN
+1670 NTTGTVSFAN

-1720 PVELTGNATISAND
+1720 PVELTGNTTISAND

-1748 LTAQNLC
+1748 LTTQNLC

-1846 SNLVQNGSGKNQ
+1846 NNLVQIGNGKNQ

-1879 EFAISAKNMTVGN
+1879 EFEISAKNMTVGN

-1980 EFPAQN
+1980 EFPTQN

-1994 TEFTSSFGGFGGKT
+1994 TEFASSFGGFGGKT

-2168 EKWNSDATG
+2168 EKWNSDAAG
-2177 NSLGNAESTDWSGV
+2177 NSMGNAESTDWSGV

-2220 AHYYSENAFAGV
+2220 AHYYDANAFVGV

-2256 AESQMPYDAHN
+2256 ASSQMPYDAHN

-2285 DKDDLAKTMNVQAT
+2285 DKDDLSKTMNVQAT
-2299 SDFGEIISSGEGLNI
+2299 SDFGEIISSEDGLNI
-2314 AGIVKIQNGKLKTGS
+2314 AGIAKIQNGKLKTGS
-2329 TDSSVPSTKIHSLY
+2329 TDGSVPSTKIHSLY
-2343 RNFAIN
+2343 RNFAVN
-2349 ANAAEKF
+2349 ATAAEKF

-2393 SGSVIPLDSK
+2393 SGTVIPLDSK

-2415 GNSLDVKGTEN
+2415 GNSLNVKGTEN
-2426 HSLLDLSVTEVDSEL
+2426 HSLLDLSVTEIDSEL

-2454 YNSSLQETSSKYAE
+2454 YNSSLHESSSKYAE

-2487 HDNNPLAFDENVIWF
+2487 HDNNPLAFDESAIWF

-2687 IDVKS
+2687 IDVKN

-2946 KDEQSAENGE
+2946 KDEESAEDGE
-2956 NIKMNFLLPYD
+2956 NIKINFLLPYD

>member
-28 ETYTWTGSV
+28 ETYTWNGSV
-37 SSDWGDAGNWN
+37 SSDWKYAGNW
-48 ETSATPDG
+48 TTTDSTQG
-56 YNIILAKGTPYDVD
+56 YNIILAPGSKYNVD
-70 FSTRNMKDFESLT
+70 FSTRSTDIFASLVV
-83 IEEDVSIDIN
+83 EAGVSIEIN

-102 TNNGTVTVSGSS
+102 TNNGTVTVSDSG
-114 IIITCGSI
+114 ITITCGSI
-122 ENNGSFD
+122 ENNGTI
-129 FGSNSVKCG
+129 K
-138 DLQNRGTLS
+138 
-147 FTGNLDV
+147 
-154 TNDASFVSYFTNEGT
+154 VS
-169 VTVNNNATFSDT
+169 NNATFSGM
-181 FTNKR
+181 FTNK
-186 NFSITGNATFS
+186 GNLSVIGDGTFS
-197 GAVTNNGTITCGSGA
+197 LEVNNSGTISISNNANFDTSLINSGTITCGAGDFTVTEYYSGTGTLTLPSGKSTFGA
-212 LVMEGDYSG
+212 NVTNNGEIVGGTGELLVNGNYFG
-221 SGKLTLSS
+221 SGKLTLS
-229 ATSTFKGGTVDFSG
+229 
-243 TELFHN
+243 
-249 GGTIIFAKEPS
+249 
-260 GMYSN
+260 
-265 YGQVALT
+265 
-272 VNNTVF
+272 
-278 NNVQIGTNDKTVR
+278 
-291 ITVDGNFTVAG
+291 
-302 DFSASN
+302 
-308 PKNIISQQQTSSYKG
+308 
-323 ITFSGTGKN
+323 
-332 ISFLGK
+332 
-338 NTIEQI
+338 
-344 QVTGGSNTITFAS
+344 
-357 ENTITNLSVTANS
+357 
-370 NEITFSAKNAITDLS
+370 
-385 VTANS
+385 
-390 NELMFSEN
+390 
-398 NTIGTLK
+398 
-405 LNGESIIAKFGAG
+405 
-418 KTQTITNLTATGTS
+418 
-432 GKEVLLTTDSASP
+432 
-445 SVNDNSTW
+445 
-453 WNVAGLTSGNRTISN
+453 
-468 AKIEYS
+468 
-474 KSQNPLLITSLDV
+474 
-487 NVTENTE
+487 
-494 ASTENWFLRKFYWFG
+494 
-509 KTDKN
+509 
-514 WNTASNWSSS
+514 
-524 GDSYVACPIAPPT
+524 C
-537 NSGLSEITIV
+537 
-547 KNDTNVLTL
+547 
-556 DSDINVKSFDVASS
+556 
-570 ATVDFASYNVTSA
+570 
-583 NGISNEGTIRLQ
+583 
-595 GTSGQ
+595 
-600 TFSAHTN
+600 
-607 KDGSTIEYYG
+607 
-617 NNFATFTWGTNYE
+617 
-630 NLIFSEGISGDFVSF
+630 
-645 ELNVLKN
+645 
-652 TTIANGTGND
+652 
-662 ISLKGTFARN
+662 
-672 VILGENG
+672 
-679 INAGSVTLTSSA
+679 
-691 QINVSGNCSNL
+691 
-702 SIYGNLVVNNAL
+702 
-714 SSGGVISVSGTTS
+714 
-727 ATGAISASGD
+727 
-737 ITFGGNADVAEVT
+737 
-750 STSGVISV
+750 GVISV
-758 TGDATA
+758 TGTTSAT
-764 SGTISAS
+764 
-771 GNITFGGT
+771 
-779 ADVAGV
+779 
-785 TSTGGAISVTG
+785 
-796 DATASGAISAD
+796 
-807 GNITFGGT
+807 
-815 ADVAEVTSTGGA
+815 
-827 ISFTGDATASGA
+827 
-839 ISADGDITFGGNA
+839 
-852 DVAEVTSQSGEISFS
+852 
-867 GDATASGAISADGDI
+867 
-882 TFDGTADVAGVT
+882 
-894 STSGVISFT
+894 
-903 GDATASGT
+903 GT

-918 TFGGDADVAG
+918 TFGGN
-928 VTSTSGVISF
+928 
-938 DGDATASGS
+938 AT
-947 ILASGDITFGGD
+947 
-959 ADVAGVTSQS
+959 V
-969 GVISFD
+969 
-975 GDATAS
+975 
-981 GAISADGNITFS
+981 
-993 KNAIINEVTSTYG
+993 NEVTSTNG
-1006 AISVGGTTS
+1006 AISVGGATS
-1015 ANGNITSAKS
+1015 ASGNITSAQS
-1025 QTFNGAF
+1025 QTFNGEF
-1032 TLQSDVELS
+1032 TLNNSV
-1041 AGTITFKGTV
+1041 TILAKENTVLFKGTV

-1060 NNANTTNVT
+1060 NDTDTTNVT

-1080 ASLDVKGTITANEA
+1080 ASLDVKGNATATAA

-1106 ANVTEVTSSGGAIS
+1106 ANVTEVTSSGGDIKFS
-1120 VTGNATATGTISARG
+1120 GNATASGTISARG
-1135 NITFGGNADV
+1135 NISFGGNAIINE
-1145 AGVTSAGGVI
+1145 VTSSNGAISVGGTTSATGAISAGGVI
-1155 SFTGDATAS
+1155 SFDGDATAS

-1186 TNGAISVTGT
+1186 SNGAISVSGA

-1207 SQTFNGEF
+1207 SQTFNGAF
-1215 TLSKTV
+1215 TLNKTV

-1304 SLSGNAIASGNVLA
+1304 SLSGNATASGTISA
-1318 SGNITFGKNANIYE
+1318 QGNITFGKNANIYE

-1345 TFANANITSAQS
+1345 TLASGNITSAQS

-1397 ETVKTS
+1397 ETIKTS

-1436 SSSLNVNGQVK
+1436 SSSLNVKGGVK

-1455 GNLIISA
+1455 GNLNISA

-1469 GVNTD
+1469 GENTD

-1496 SVTLKGDVIGSNAPQ
+1496 SVTLKGDVTGSNAPQ

-1603 GTPKNIAISGNIFEL
+1603 STPKNIAISGNIFEL
-1618 IMNNANSTGKISV
+1618 IMNNENSTGKISV
-1631 SSNANTDSALTITTI
+1631 LSNANTDSALTITTI

-1660 NITFENAPTI
+1660 NITFENATTI
-1670 NTTGIISFAN
+1670 NTTGTVSFAN
-1680 EGITSSQKIIF
+1680 EGIASSQKFIF
-1691 QSGIAI
+1691 QNGILI

-1748 LTAQNLC
+1748 LTTQNLC
-1755 FNKNVVSD
+1755 FNKSVVSD

-1846 SNLVQNGSGKNQ
+1846 NNLVQNGNGKNQ

-1994 TEFTSSFGGFGGKT
+1994 TEFASSFGGFGGKT

-2089 GTYTVFD
+2089 GTYTVYD

-2177 NSLGNAESTDWSGV
+2177 NSMGNAESTDWSGV

-2256 AESQMPYDAHN
+2256 AESQMPYDSHN

-2285 DKDDLAKTMNVQAT
+2285 DKDDLSKTMNVQAT
-2299 SDFGEIISSGEGLNI
+2299 SDFGEIISSGDGLNI
-2314 AGIVKIQNGKLKTGS
+2314 AGIAKIQNGKLKTGS

-2343 RNFAIN
+2343 RNFAVN

-2383 VGYIDEGTTP
+2383 VGYIDEGSTP
-2393 SGSVIPLDSK
+2393 SGTVIPLDSK

-2426 HSLLDLSVTEVDSEL
+2426 HSLLDLSVTEIDSEL

-2454 YNSSLQETSSKYAE
+2454 YNSSLHESSSKYAE

-2687 IDVKS
+2687 IDVKN

-2946 KDEQSAENGE
+2946 KDEESAENGE

-2976 SSSMKDCGWDKG
+2976 SSSMKACGWDKG

>member
-22 NFNIFA
+22 NFNVFA
-28 ETYTWTGSV
+28 ETYTWIGQI
-37 SSDWGDAGNWN
+37 SSNWADAENW
-48 ETSATPDG
+48 ATTDSTPG
-56 YNIILAKGTPYDVD
+56 YNIVLAPATYPVD
-70 FSTRNMKDFESLT
+70 FSTRNTFDFASLVVESGVT
-83 IEEDVSIDIN
+83 IDIDTD
-93 SAITVTNAF
+93 ITVENAF
-102 TNNGTVTVSGSS
+102 TNNGTVTVSGSG

-122 ENNGSFD
+122 ENRGSFN
-129 FGSNSVKCG
+129 FGSNDVTCG
-138 DLQNRGTLS
+138 DLQNNGDLI
-147 FTGNLDV
+147 FTGTLDV
-154 TNDASFVSYFTNEGT
+154 T
-169 VTVNNNATFSDT
+169 NNATFSNEVINSGT
-181 FTNKR
+181 I
-186 NFSITGNATFS
+186 SISNNAKFDAS
-197 GAVTNNGTITCGSGA
+197 LINSGTITCGSGDFTVTEYYSGTGTLTLPSGKSTFGA
-212 LVMEGDYSG
+212 NVTNNGEIVGGSGELLVNGNYFG

-229 ATSTFKGGTVDFSG
+229 TTSTFKGGSVDFSD
-243 TELFHN
+243 TEFIHN
-249 GGTIIFAKEPS
+249 GGTIIFANEPS
-260 GMYSN
+260 GSLSN
-265 YGQVALT
+265 YGEVDLT
-272 VNNTVF
+272 VNDTVF
-278 NNVQIGTNDKTVR
+278 NNVQIGTNDKTVK
-291 ITVDGNFTVAG
+291 IDVTGNFTVAG

-308 PKNIISQQQTSSYKG
+308 PKNIISQQQTSSYEG

-357 ENTITNLSVTANS
+357 ENTITNLSVTANG
-370 NEITFSAKNAITDLS
+370 NEITFSAENAITDLS

-398 NTIGTLK
+398 NTIGTLS
-405 LNGESIIAKFGAG
+405 LNGELITAKFGAG

-432 GKEVLLTTDSASP
+432 GNEVLLTTDSASP

-453 WNVAGLTSGNRTISN
+453 WNVAGLTSGNVTISN

-487 NVTENTE
+487 TENPE

-509 KTDKN
+509 KIDKN

-524 GDSYVACPIAPPT
+524 GDSYVACPIAP
-537 NSGLSEITIV
+537 SIDSSLSEITIV
-547 KNDTNVLTL
+547 KNDTNILTL
-556 DSDINVKSFDVASS
+556 DSDIKVKSFDVASN

-617 NNFATFTWGTNYE
+617 NNFATFAWGTEYRNLKIAESIGGNY
-630 NLIFSEGISGDFVSF
+630 SGHI
-645 ELNVLKN
+645 LNVQEDLI
-652 TTIANGTGND
+652 IANNTL
-662 ISLKGTFARN
+662 IMLKGTFARN

-679 INAGSVTLTSSA
+679 INAGSVTLTSSE
-691 QINVSGNCSNL
+691 IMKVSGNCSNL

-714 SSGGVISVSGTTS
+714 SSSGIISVTGTTS
-727 ATGAISASGD
+727 ATGTISADGD
-737 ITFGGNADVAEVT
+737 ITFGGTADVAGVT
-750 STSGVISV
+750 SQSGAISF

-779 ADVAGV
+779 ADVAKV
-785 TSTGGAISVTG
+785 TSQSGVVSFIG
-796 DATASGAISAD
+796 DATASGAIL
-807 GNITFGGT
+807 
-815 ADVAEVTSTGGA
+815 
-827 ISFTGDATASGA
+827 
-839 ISADGDITFGGNA
+839 
-852 DVAEVTSQSGEISFS
+852 
-867 GDATASGAISADGDI
+867 ADGDI

-894 STSGVISFT
+894 S
-903 GDATASGT
+903 
-911 ISAGGDI
+911 
-918 TFGGDADVAG
+918 
-928 VTSTSGVISF
+928 
-938 DGDATASGS
+938 
-947 ILASGDITFGGD
+947 
-959 ADVAGVTSQS
+959 QS
-969 GVISFD
+969 GAISFD

-981 GAISADGNITFS
+981 GAILASGDITFG
-993 KNAIINEVTSTYG
+993 KNAIINEVTSTNG
-1006 AISVGGTTS
+1006 AISVSGATS
-1015 ANGNITSAKS
+1015 ASGNITSAQS

-1032 TLQSDVELS
+1032 TLQSDVVLS
-1041 AGTITFKGTV
+1041 AGTNTVLFKDTV

-1080 ASLDVKGTITANEA
+1080 ASLDVKGTITATAA

-1106 ANVTEVTSSGGAIS
+1106 ANVTDVTSSGGAIS
-1120 VTGNATATGTISARG
+1120 V
-1135 NITFGGNADV
+1135 
-1145 AGVTSAGGVI
+1145 
-1155 SFTGDATAS
+1155 TGDATAS
-1164 GTISAQGDITF
+1164 GTISAQGNITF

-1186 TNGAISVTGT
+1186 TNGAISVEGT

-1207 SQTFNGEF
+1207 SQTFNGVF
-1215 TLSKTV
+1215 TLNKTV

-1281 TKGNISIGGTSS
+1281 TKGNISVGGTSS
-1293 ITSATSQSGAI
+1293 ITSAASQSGAI
-1304 SLSGNAIASGNVLA
+1304 SLSGNATASGTISA
-1318 SGNITFGKNANIYE
+1318 SGNITFSGNANIYE

-1345 TFANANITSAQS
+1345 TLANGNITSAQS

-1397 ETVKTS
+1397 ETIKTS

-1436 SSSLNVNGQVK
+1436 SSSLNVNGGVK

-1455 GNLIISA
+1455 GNLNISA

-1482 NNGRVIWDSTSLGG
+1482 NNGRAIWDSTSLGG
-1496 SVTLKGDVIGSNAPQ
+1496 SVTLKGDVTGSNAPQ

-1525 NIAGVFYNLEIAP
+1525 NIAGVFYNLEIAQ

-1569 GAITVAGKEYSSGD
+1569 GAITVAEKEYSSGD

-1603 GTPKNIAISGNIFEL
+1603 STPKNIAISGSIFEL

-1631 SSNANTDSALTITTI
+1631 SSNANKAEALTITTI

-1670 NTTGIISFAN
+1670 NTTGTVFFAN
-1680 EGITSSQKIIF
+1680 EGIASSQKIIF
-1691 QSGIAI
+1691 QNGISI

-1720 PVELTGNATISAND
+1720 PVELTGNTTISAND

-1748 LTAQNLC
+1748 LTTQNLC

-1770 TLKNLGSAEIKDG
+1770 TLNNLGSAEIKDG
-1783 VQISCGKINFTGN
+1783 VQISCGKINFSGN
-1796 GTSSVNAANFQ
+1796 GISSVNAVNFQ

-1846 SNLVQNGSGKNQ
+1846 SNLVQSGKGKNQ

-1867 NANFNTDVFVTD
+1867 NANFITDVFVTD

-1904 SGTTKNVEFACD
+1904 SGTTKNAEFACD
-1916 IQSQNFVLLN
+1916 IKSQNFVLLN

-1994 TEFTSSFGGFGGKT
+1994 TEFASSFGGFGGKT

-2089 GTYTVFD
+2089 GTYTVYD

-2107 LGLKTT
+2107 LGSKTT

-2285 DKDDLAKTMNVQAT
+2285 DKDDLSKTMNVQVS

-2314 AGIVKIQNGKLKTGS
+2314 AGIAKIQNGKLKTGS
-2329 TDSSVPSTKIHSLY
+2329 TDSSVPNTKIHSLY
-2343 RNFAIN
+2343 RNFAVN
-2349 ANAAEKF
+2349 ANDSEKF

-2368 VDKTVLANGKEFHHW
+2368 VDKTVLANGKEFYHW
-2383 VGYIDEGTTP
+2383 VGYIDEGSTP
-2393 SGSVIPLDSK
+2393 SGTVIPLDSK

-2408 NLIYDAH
+2408 NLIYDAN
-2415 GNSLDVKGTEN
+2415 GNFLNVKGTEN
-2426 HSLLDLSVTEVDSEL
+2426 HSLLDLSVTEIDSEL

-2454 YNSSLQETSSKYAE
+2454 YNSSLHESSSKYAE

-2487 HDNNPLAFDENVIWF
+2487 HDNNPLAFDESVIWF

-2525 IFGGARAFDDNAVR
+2525 IFGGARAFDDNATR
-2539 RTSGGIRYSS
+2539 RTTGGIRYSS

-2583 LVFIPPVGN
+2583 LIFIPPVGN

-2659 KNNKLYVVF
+2659 KNNKLYIVF

-2862 GTNDNSEMPAKVV
+2862 GTNDNSELPAKIV

-2919 VSNGTEN
+2919 VSNGSEN

-2933 NKNNKFDLFATGV
+2933 NENNKFDLFATGV
-2946 KDEQSAENGE
+2946 KDEQSAEDGE

-3013 HEATDSYTCD
+3013 NEATDSYTCD

>member
-11 LVKIFTLFVIL
+11 LVKIFTLFVLL

-28 ETYTWTGSV
+28 ETYTWNGSV
-37 SSDWGDAGNWN
+37 SDNWNDAGNWD

-70 FSTRNMKDFESLT
+70 FSTRNRNDFESLT
-83 IEEDVSIDIN
+83 IEEDVSIDIDRD
-93 SAITVTNAF
+93 ITVENAF
-102 TNNGTVTVSGSS
+102 TNNGTVTVSGSG
-114 IIITCGSI
+114 IIITCGSVV
-122 ENNGSFD
+122 NRGKLS
-129 FGSNSVKCG
+129 FGSNSLNCN
-138 DLQNRGTLS
+138 DFENRGTLS
-147 FTGNLDV
+147 FTGALDV
-154 TNDASFVSYFTNEGT
+154 TNNASFVSYFTNEGT

-181 FTNKR
+181 FTNKG
-186 NFSITGNATFS
+186 NFSITGDGIFSSDVINDGGTISISKNASFSVSLTNDGTITCGTGNFTVTEFYSGTGNLSFTSGNATFS

-212 LVMEGDYSG
+212 LVMEGNYSG
-221 SGKLTLSS
+221 SGELTLSS
-229 ATSTFKGGTVDFSG
+229 GTSTFNGGTVNFSDV
-243 TELFHN
+243 TLNHN
-249 GGTIIFAKEPS
+249 NGTIVFDRAS
-260 GMYSN
+260 TGGMFSSDATIN
-265 YGQVALT
+265 LK
-272 VNNTVF
+272 VNNTIF
-278 NNVQIGTNDKTVR
+278 NNVKFGDTNNVQM
-291 ITVDGNFTVAG
+291 TVDGNLIVEGNFFATSPTNFFG
-302 DFSASN
+302 TE
-308 PKNIISQQQTSSYKG
+308 QTSTYKN
-323 ITFSGTGKN
+323 ITFSGSNKT
-332 ISFLGK
+332 ISFAGK
-338 NTIEQI
+338 NTFANVNI
-344 QVTGGSNTITFAS
+344 TGSNNTISFAS
-357 ENTITNLSVTANS
+357 ENTITNMSVTANS
-370 NEITFSAKNAITDLS
+370 NEITFSAENSITDLS
-385 VTANS
+385 VTTNS

-398 NTIGTLK
+398 NTIGTLN
-405 LNGESIIAKFGAG
+405 LNGELIIAKFGAG
-418 KTQTITNLTATGTS
+418 KTQTITKLTATGTS
-432 GKEVLLTTDSASP
+432 GNEVLLTTDSASP
-445 SVNDNSTW
+445 SVDDNSTW
-453 WNVAGLTSGNRTISN
+453 WNVAGLTSGNVTLSN

-487 NVTENTE
+487 TENPE

-514 WNTASNWSSS
+514 WNTVSNWSSS
-524 GDSYVACPIAPPT
+524 GESYVACSIAPPT

-547 KNDTNVLTL
+547 KNDTNILTL
-556 DSDINVKSFDVASS
+556 DSDINVKSFDIASS

-607 KDGSTIEYYG
+607 EDGSTIEYYG
-617 NNFATFTWGTNYE
+617 NNFATFAWGTEYRNLKIAESIGGNY
-630 NLIFSEGISGDFVSF
+630 SGHI
-645 ELNVLKN
+645 LNVQEDLI
-652 TTIANGTGND
+652 IANNTL
-662 ISLKGTFARN
+662 IMLKGTFARN

-679 INAGSVTLTSSA
+679 INAGSVTLISSA

-702 SIYGNLVVNNAL
+702 SIDGNLVVNNAL
-714 SSGGVISVSGTTS
+714 SSSGIISVTGTTSASGAILAGGDITFGKNAIINEVTSTNGAISVSGVTSASGNITSAQSQTFNGAFTLQSDVVLSAGTNTVLFKDTVNGTHALTIGNDTDTTNVTFEKSVGSVNKLASLDVKGNTTANEAISTTGNIAVGGTATITEVSSTGGAISVTGNATASGTISARGNISFGANAIINEVTSSNGAISVGGTTS

-737 ITFGGNADVAEVT
+737 ITFG
-750 STSGVISV
+750 
-758 TGDATA
+758 
-764 SGTISAS
+764 
-771 GNITFGGT
+771 
-779 ADVAGV
+779 
-785 TSTGGAISVTG
+785 
-796 DATASGAISAD
+796 
-807 GNITFGGT
+807 
-815 ADVAEVTSTGGA
+815 
-827 ISFTGDATASGA
+827 
-839 ISADGDITFGGNA
+839 
-852 DVAEVTSQSGEISFS
+852 
-867 GDATASGAISADGDI
+867 
-882 TFDGTADVAGVT
+882 
-894 STSGVISFT
+894 
-903 GDATASGT
+903 
-911 ISAGGDI
+911 
-918 TFGGDADVAG
+918 
-928 VTSTSGVISF
+928 
-938 DGDATASGS
+938 
-947 ILASGDITFGGD
+947 
-959 ADVAGVTSQS
+959 
-969 GVISFD
+969 
-975 GDATAS
+975 
-981 GAISADGNITFS
+981 
-993 KNAIINEVTSTYG
+993 KNAIINEVTSTNG
-1006 AISVGGTTS
+1006 AISVEGTTS

-1032 TLQSDVELS
+1032 TL
-1041 AGTITFKGTV
+1041 
-1051 NGTHALTIG
+1051 N
-1060 NNANTTNVT
+1060 
-1069 FEKSVGSVNKL
+1069 
-1080 ASLDVKGTITANEA
+1080 
-1094 ISTTGNIAVGGV
+1094 
-1106 ANVTEVTSSGGAIS
+1106 
-1120 VTGNATATGTISARG
+1120 
-1135 NITFGGNADV
+1135 
-1145 AGVTSAGGVI
+1145 
-1155 SFTGDATAS
+1155 
-1164 GTISAQGDITF
+1164 
-1175 GKNAIINEVTS
+1175 
-1186 TNGAISVTGT
+1186 
-1196 TSANGNITSAQ
+1196 
-1207 SQTFNGEF
+1207 
-1215 TLSKTV
+1215 KTV

-1304 SLSGNAIASGNVLA
+1304 SLSGNATASGAISA
-1318 SGNITFGKNANIYE
+1318 SGNITFGKNANINE
-1332 VTSQNGAISVGGT
+1332 VTSTNGAILVGGT
-1345 TFANANITSAQS
+1345 TLANANITSAQS

-1397 ETVKTS
+1397 ETIKTS

-1496 SVTLKGDVIGSNAPQ
+1496 SVTLKGDVTGSNAPQ

-1603 GTPKNIAISGNIFEL
+1603 GTPKNIAISGSIFEL

-1670 NTTGIISFAN
+1670 NTTGTVSFAN
-1680 EGITSSQKIIF
+1680 EGIASSQKIIF
-1691 QSGIAI
+1691 QNGILI
-1697 PKANKIFAKG
+1697 PKANKITAKG

-1748 LTAQNLC
+1748 LTTQNLR

-1763 NNATNIF
+1763 DNATNIF

-1816 INDERFASSAKITVN
+1816 INDERFASSAKVTVN

-1867 NANFNTDVFVTD
+1867 NANFITDVFVTD
-1879 EFAISAKNMTVGN
+1879 EFAISAKNMIVGN

-1904 SGTTKNVEFACD
+1904 SGTAKNVEFACD

-1964 YFNSARDGKT
+1964 YFNSARSGKT

-1994 TEFTSSFGGFGGKT
+1994 TEFASSFGGFGGKT

-2089 GTYTVFD
+2089 GTYTIYD

-2256 AESQMPYDAHN
+2256 ASSQMPYDAHN

-2299 SDFGEIISSGEGLNI
+2299 SDFGEIISSGDGLNI
-2314 AGIVKIQNGKLKTGS
+2314 AGIAKIQNGKLKTGS

-2343 RNFAIN
+2343 RNFAVN

-2368 VDKTVLANGKEFHHW
+2368 VDKTVLANGRQFHHW
-2383 VGYIDEGTTP
+2383 VGYIDEGSTP
-2393 SGSVIPLDSK
+2393 SGTVIPLDSK

-2454 YNSSLQETSSKYAE
+2454 YNSSLHESSSKYAE

-2525 IFGGARAFDDNAVR
+2525 IFGGARAFDDNATR

-2634 NRLRNKTLSTI
+2634 NRLRNKTFSTI

-2680 KETVDSD
+2680 QETVDSD

-2919 VSNGTEN
+2919 VSNGSEN

-2933 NKNNKFDLFATGV
+2933 NENNKFDLFATGV

-2988 QQISFLFGLEN
+2988 QQIAFLFGLEN

-3028 ALRLKNPA
+3028 ALRLKNPG

>member
-28 ETYTWTGSV
+28 ETYTWTGDQGT
-37 SSDWGDAGNWN
+37 DWEDAGNWESDDGVTFPGN
-48 ETSATPDG
+48 VSNTDNVIIPDNVANVPDLSPSYTTFDYFSVGENVEITLVENLTVTTSLE
-56 YNIILAKGTPYDVD
+56 NSGTINCGTY
-70 FSTRNMKDFESLT
+70 SINSGKITNNTNGKISLT
-83 IEEDVSIDIN
+83 SGTISVSGE
-93 SAITVTNAF
+93 VTNAG
-102 TNNGTVTVSGSS
+102 TISNNSGSTS
-114 IIITCGSI
+114 
-122 ENNGSFD
+122 
-129 FGSNSVKCG
+129 
-138 DLQNRGTLS
+138 
-147 FTGNLDV
+147 
-154 TNDASFVSYFTNEGT
+154 
-169 VTVNNNATFSDT
+169 
-181 FTNKR
+181 
-186 NFSITGNATFS
+186 FS
-197 GAVTNNGTITCGSGA
+197 GAVTNNGTITCGTGA
-212 LVMEGDYSG
+212 LVVEGNYSG

-229 ATSTFKGGTVDFSG
+229 TTSTFKGESVNFSD
-243 TELFHN
+243 TELIHN
-249 GGTIIFAKEPS
+249 GGTIIFANEPS
-260 GMYSN
+260 GMPSN
-265 YGQVALT
+265 YGEVALT
-272 VNNTVF
+272 VNDTVF
-278 NNVQIGTNDKTVR
+278 NNVQIGTNDKTVK
-291 ITVDGNFTVAG
+291 IDVTGNFTVAG
-302 DFSASN
+302 DFSD

-344 QVTGGSNTITFAS
+344 QVTGGSNTISFAS

-370 NEITFSAKNAITDLS
+370 NEITFSAENAITDLS

-390 NELMFSEN
+390 NELLFSEN
-398 NTIGTLK
+398 NTIGTLN
-405 LNGESIIAKFGAG
+405 LNGEAIIAKFGAG

-432 GKEVLLTTDSASP
+432 GNEVLLTTDSASP

-453 WNVAGLTSGNRTISN
+453 WNVAGLTSGNVTISN
-468 AKIEYS
+468 TKIEYS
-474 KSQNPLLITSLDV
+474 KSQNPLLITSS
-487 NVTENTE
+487 NVTENPE

-509 KTDKN
+509 KTDTN
-514 WNTASNWSSS
+514 WNEKTNWSSS
-524 GDSYVACPIAPPT
+524 GDSYVACPIAPSID
-537 NSGLSEITIV
+537 SGLSEITIV
-547 KNDTNVLTL
+547 KNDTNILLL
-556 DSDINVKSFDVASS
+556 DNNIVVKSFDVNVGTS
-570 ATVDFASYNVTSA
+570 VDFAFYNVTSA

-617 NNFATFTWGTNYE
+617 NNFASFAWGTDYE
-630 NLIFSEGISGDFVSF
+630 NLIFSEGISGDFVSS

-652 TTIANGTGND
+652 TTISNGTGND
-662 ISLKGTFARN
+662 ISLKGTFTGN

-679 INAGSVTLTSSA
+679 INAGSITLTSA
-691 QINVSGNCSNL
+691 EQMNVSGNCANL
-702 SIYGNLVVNNAL
+702 SINGNLAVNNAL
-714 SSGGVISVSGTTS
+714 SSGGIISVTGTTS
-727 ATGAISASGD
+727 AT
-737 ITFGGNADVAEVT
+737 
-750 STSGVISV
+750 
-758 TGDATA
+758 
-764 SGTISAS
+764 
-771 GNITFGGT
+771 
-779 ADVAGV
+779 
-785 TSTGGAISVTG
+785 
-796 DATASGAISAD
+796 
-807 GNITFGGT
+807 
-815 ADVAEVTSTGGA
+815 
-827 ISFTGDATASGA
+827 
-839 ISADGDITFGGNA
+839 
-852 DVAEVTSQSGEISFS
+852 
-867 GDATASGAISADGDI
+867 
-882 TFDGTADVAGVT
+882 
-894 STSGVISFT
+894 
-903 GDATASGT
+903 GT

-928 VTSTSGVISF
+928 VTSQSGAISFDGDASATGAILAGGDITFGGNADVAEVTSQSGVVSFDEDATATGAISTGGDITFGGNADVAGVTSTSGAISF
-938 DGDATASGS
+938 DGDATATGTIS
-947 ILASGDITFGGD
+947 AVADITFGGN
-959 ADVAGVTSQS
+959 ADVAEVTSTS

-981 GAISADGNITFS
+981 GAISADGDITFGG
-993 KNAIINEVTSTYG
+993 NAIINEVTSQNG

-1015 ANGNITSAKS
+1015 VSGNITSAKS

-1032 TLQSDVELS
+1032 TLNNSV
-1041 AGTITFKGTV
+1041 TILAKENTVLFKDTV
-1051 NGTHALTIG
+1051 NGTYALTIG

-1094 ISTTGNIAVGGV
+1094 ISTTGNIVVGGT
-1106 ANVTEVTSSGGAIS
+1106 ATITDVTSQNGAIS
-1120 VTGNATATGTISARG
+1120 V
-1135 NITFGGNADV
+1135 
-1145 AGVTSAGGVI
+1145 
-1155 SFTGDATAS
+1155 TGDATAS
-1164 GTISAQGDITF
+1164 GTISARGNISFGANAIINEVTSSSGAISFTGDATATGAISASGDITF
-1175 GKNAIINEVTS
+1175 GKNAIINEVSS
-1186 TNGAISVTGT
+1186 TNGAISVGGT

-1207 SQTFNGEF
+1207 SQTFNGAF
-1215 TLSKTV
+1215 TPNNSV

-1241 LAIGNNANAT
+1241 LTIGNNANAT
-1251 NVTFEKSAGS
+1251 NVTFEKSVGS

-1275 AKDKIT
+1275 AKESIST
-1281 TKGNISIGGTSS
+1281 IGNISIGGTSS
-1293 ITSATSQSGAI
+1293 VTEVTSSSGAI
-1304 SLSGNAIASGNVLA
+1304 SLSGDATATGAISASGDITFGGTSSVTEVTSSSGTISLTGDATATGAISA
-1318 SGNITFGKNANIYE
+1318 SGNITFSGNANINE

-1345 TFANANITSAQS
+1345 TLANANITSAKS

-1397 ETVKTS
+1397 STVKTS

-1436 SSSLNVNGQVK
+1436 ASSLNVNGQVK
-1447 FGKAQLQL
+1447 FGKAKLQL
-1455 GNLIISA
+1455 GNLNISA

-1474 SQSVCLIE
+1474 SQSVGTIA
-1482 NNGRVIWDSTSLGG
+1482 NNGTLIWDSTSLGG
-1496 SVTLKGDVIGSNAPQ
+1496 SVTLKGDVTGSNSSQ
-1511 VVFNKKNVIIGKDL
+1511 VIFNKKNVIIGKDL
-1525 NIAGVFYNLEIAP
+1525 NIAGVFYNLEIAQ

-1603 GTPKNIAISGNIFEL
+1603 STPKNIAISGSIFEL

-1631 SSNANTDSALTITTI
+1631 SSNTNTAEALNITTI

-1660 NITFENAPTI
+1660 NITFENATTI
-1670 NTTGIISFAN
+1670 NTTGTVSFAN
-1680 EGITSSQKIIF
+1680 EGIASSQKIIF
-1691 QSGIAI
+1691 QNGILI

-1720 PVELTGNATISAND
+1720 PVELIGNTTISANN

-1748 LTAQNLC
+1748 LTTQNLC
-1755 FNKNVVSD
+1755 FNKSVVSD

-1770 TLKNLGSAEIKDG
+1770 TLNNLGSAEIKDG
-1783 VQISCGKINFTGN
+1783 VQISCGKINFSGN

-1846 SNLVQNGSGKNQ
+1846 NNLVQNGNGKNQ

-1904 SGTTKNVEFACD
+1904 SGTTKNVEFDCD

-1942 LQNGIAS
+1942 LQNGIDS

-1964 YFNSARDGKT
+1964 YFNSARSGKT

-1980 EFPAQN
+1980 EFPTQN

-1994 TEFTSSFGGFGGKT
+1994 TEFASSFGGFGGKT

-2033 KNDVATSAFGE
+2033 KNDVATSAFAE

-2062 YLSCAENSVD
+2062 YLSCAENSID

-2089 GTYTVFD
+2089 GTYTVYD

-2149 CNVSTDGKGD
+2149 CTISTDGKGD

-2220 AHYYSENAFAGV
+2220 AHYYDANAFAGV

-2256 AESQMPYDAHN
+2256 ASSQMPYDAHN

-2285 DKDDLAKTMNVQAT
+2285 DKDDLSKTMNVQAT
-2299 SDFGEIISSGEGLNI
+2299 SDFGEIISSGDGLNI
-2314 AGIVKIQNGKLKTGS
+2314 AGIAKIQNGKLKTGS

-2343 RNFAIN
+2343 RNFAVN
-2349 ANAAEKF
+2349 ASDSEKF

-2383 VGYIDEGTTP
+2383 VGYVDEGTTP
-2393 SGSVIPLDSK
+2393 SGTVIPLDSK

-2408 NLIYDAH
+2408 NLIYDAN

-2426 HSLLDLSVTEVDSEL
+2426 HSLLDLAVTEIDSEL

-2454 YNSSLQETSSKYAE
+2454 YNSSLHESSSKYAE

-2525 IFGGARAFDDNAVR
+2525 IFGGARAFDDNATR
-2539 RTSGGIRYSS
+2539 RTTGGIRYSS

-2563 ASSEINTSFDAT
+2563 ASSEINTSFDTT

-2583 LVFIPPVGN
+2583 LIFIPPVGN
-2592 RKSTGAEDGL
+2592 RKSTGSEDGL

-2619 VIRYDENACVTDLAG
+2619 VIRYDENGCVTDLAG

-2680 KETVDSD
+2680 QETVDSD

-2847 LVTGQDIFINANLSD
+2847 LVTGQDIFINANLVD
-2862 GTNDNSEMPAKVV
+2862 GTNDNSEIPAKVV

-2946 KDEQSAENGE
+2946 KDEEIAEDGE
-2956 NIKMNFLLPYD
+2956 NIKINFLLPYD

-2988 QQISFLFGLEN
+2988 QQIAFLFGLEN

-3028 ALRLKNPA
+3028 ALRLKNPT

>member
-28 ETYTWTGSV
+28 ETYTWNGSV
-37 SSDWGDAGNWN
+37 SDNWNDAGNWD
-48 ETSATPDG
+48 TTDSTTQG
-56 YNIILAKGTPYDVD
+56 YNIVLAHAGNDVD
-70 FSTRNMKDFESLT
+70 FSSRNTNDFASLVVESG
-83 IEEDVSIDIN
+83 VSIEIN

-102 TNNGTVTVSGSS
+102 TNNGTVTVSDSG
-114 IIITCGSI
+114 ITITCGSI
-122 ENNGSFD
+122 ENNGSFN
-129 FGSNSVKCG
+129 FASNSVKCG

-154 TNDASFVSYFTNEGT
+154 TNNASFVSYFTNEGT

-181 FTNKR
+181 FTNKG
-186 NFSITGNATFS
+186 NFSITGDGIFS
-197 GAVTNNGTITCGSGA
+197 SDVTNNGTITCGA
-212 LVMEGDYSG
+212 GDFTVAEFYSG

-229 ATSTFKGGTVDFSG
+229 ATSTFKGGTVNFSG
-243 TELFHN
+243 TELIHN

-260 GMYSN
+260 GMVSN
-265 YGQVALT
+265 YGEVALT

-278 NNVQIGTNDKTVR
+278 NNVQIGTNDKTVK

-302 DFSASN
+302 DFFASN
-308 PKNIISQQQTSSYKG
+308 PNRFSQQQTSSYKG

-344 QVTGGSNTITFAS
+344 QVTGGSNTISFAS
-357 ENTITNLSVTANS
+357 ENTI
-370 NEITFSAKNAITDLS
+370 KNLS

-398 NTIGTLK
+398 NTIGTLN
-405 LNGESIIAKFGAG
+405 LNGESITAKFGVG
-418 KTQTITNLTATGTS
+418 KTQTITKLTAIGTS
-432 GKEVLLTTDSASP
+432 GKEVLLTTDSASS

-509 KTDKN
+509 RKDKN
-514 WNTASNWSSS
+514 WNTTSNWSSS
-524 GDSYVACPIAPPT
+524 RDSYVECPIAPPI

-547 KNDTNVLTL
+547 KNDTNILLL
-556 DSDINVKSFDVASS
+556 DSDIKVKSFDVASS

-600 TFSAHTN
+600 TFFDHTN

-617 NNFATFTWGTNYE
+617 NNFALFAWGTDYE

-662 ISLKGTFARN
+662 ISLKGTFTRN
-672 VILGENG
+672 IILGKNG
-679 INAGSVTLTSSA
+679 INAGSVTLTSA
-691 QINVSGNCSNL
+691 EQINVSGNCSNL
-702 SIYGNLVVNNAL
+702 SIDGNLVVNNAL
-714 SSGGVISVSGTTS
+714 SSGGVISVTGTTS
-727 ATGAISASGD
+727 ATGSISADGD
-737 ITFGGNADVAEVT
+737 ITFGGNADVAGVT
-750 STSGVISV
+750 STGGVISFD
-758 TGDATA
+758 GDATA

-779 ADVAGV
+779 ADVAK
-785 TSTGGAISVTG
+785 
-796 DATASGAISAD
+796 
-807 GNITFGGT
+807 
-815 ADVAEVTSTGGA
+815 VTSTGGA
-827 ISFTGDATASGA
+827 ISFDGNATASGA
-839 ISADGDITFGGNA
+839 ISADGDITFGG
-852 DVAEVTSQSGEISFS
+852 
-867 GDATASGAISADGDI
+867 
-882 TFDGTADVAGVT
+882 TADVAGVT
-894 STSGVISFT
+894 STGGVISFT
-903 GDATASGT
+903 GDATASGA

-918 TFGGDADVAG
+918 TFG
-928 VTSTSGVISF
+928 
-938 DGDATASGS
+938 
-947 ILASGDITFGGD
+947 
-959 ADVAGVTSQS
+959 
-969 GVISFD
+969 
-975 GDATAS
+975 
-981 GAISADGNITFS
+981 
-993 KNAIINEVTSTYG
+993 KNAIINEVTSTNG
-1006 AISVGGTTS
+1006 AISVSGATS
-1015 ANGNITSAKS
+1015 ASGSITSAQS

-1032 TLQSDVELS
+1032 TLQSDVVLS
-1041 AGTITFKGTV
+1041 AGTNTITFKDTV

-1060 NNANTTNVT
+1060 NNANATNVT

-1120 VTGNATATGTISARG
+1120 VTGDATASGTISARG
-1135 NITFGGNADV
+1135 NISFGGNADV
-1145 AGVTSAGGVI
+1145 AGVTSTSGVI

-1164 GTISAQGDITF
+1164 GTISAGGDITF
-1175 GKNAIINEVTS
+1175 GANAIIYEVTS
-1186 TNGAISVTGT
+1186 QNGAISVGGT
-1196 TSANGNITSAQ
+1196 TSANGNITSTQ

-1215 TLSKTV
+1215 TLNNSV

-1251 NVTFEKSAGS
+1251 NVTFEKSVGS

-1304 SLSGNAIASGNVLA
+1304 SLSGNATASGNVLA

-1345 TFANANITSAQS
+1345 TLANANITSAQS

-1367 NDITFVASK
+1367 NDIIFVASK

-1397 ETVKTS
+1397 ETIKTS

-1436 SSSLNVNGQVK
+1436 SSSLNVKGGVK
-1447 FGKAQLQL
+1447 FGKAKLQL
-1455 GNLIISA
+1455 GNLIISEN
-1462 GGNFTQT
+1462 GNFTQT

-1482 NNGRVIWDSTSLGG
+1482 NNGRAIWDSTSLGG

-1525 NIAGVFYNLEIAP
+1525 NIAGVFYNLEIVP

-1550 RNNFTINGTYTHND
+1550 RNNFTINGIYTHND

-1589 NANVTFGTVEIVQQ
+1589 NANVTFGTVEIVQIN
-1603 GTPKNIAISGNIFEL
+1603 TPKNIAISGSIFEL
-1618 IMNNANSTGKISV
+1618 IMNNENSTGKICV

-1660 NITFENAPTI
+1660 NITFENATTI
-1670 NTTGIISFAN
+1670 NTTGTVSFAN
-1680 EGITSSQKIIF
+1680 EGIASSQKIIF
-1691 QSGIAI
+1691 QNGILI

-1720 PVELTGNATISAND
+1720 PVELTGNATISANN

-1748 LTAQNLC
+1748 LTTQNLC

-1763 NNATNIF
+1763 NNATNVF

-1846 SNLVQNGSGKNQ
+1846 SNLVQIGNGKNQ

-1904 SGTTKNVEFACD
+1904 SETTKNVEFACD

-2177 NSLGNAESTDWSGV
+2177 NSMGNAESTDWSGV

-2220 AHYYSENAFAGV
+2220 AHYYSENAFAVV

-2299 SDFGEIISSGEGLNI
+2299 SDFGEIISSGDGLNI
-2314 AGIVKIQNGKLKTGS
+2314 AGIAKIQNGKLKTGS

-2343 RNFAIN
+2343 RNFAVN
-2349 ANAAEKF
+2349 ATAAEKF

-2393 SGSVIPLDSK
+2393 SGTVIPLDSK

-2415 GNSLDVKGTEN
+2415 DNSLDVKGTEN
-2426 HSLLDLSVTEVDSEL
+2426 HSLLDLSVTEIDSEL

-2454 YNSSLQETSSKYAE
+2454 YNSSLHESSSKYAE

-2487 HDNNPLAFDENVIWF
+2487 HDNNPLAFDESVIWF

-2525 IFGGARAFDDNAVR
+2525 IFGGARAFDDNATR

-2645 DRVSPKFNISVAEV
+2645 DRVSPKFNISVSEV

-2687 IDVKS
+2687 IDVKN

-2895 CEYNESIENADF
+2895 CEYNESIEKADF

-2926 PVFKALS
+2926 PVFKALA

-2956 NIKMNFLLPYD
+2956 NIKINFLLPYD

-2976 SSSMKDCGWDKG
+2976 SSSMKACGWDKG

-3013 HEATDSYTCD
+3013 NEATDSYTCD
-3023 MAPLF
+3023 LSPLF
-3028 ALRLKNPA
+3028 ALRLKNPT

-3074 VQVDMSNS
+3074 VQVDMNNS

-3116 RTKGNKTVAR
+3116 RTKGNKAVAR

>member
-28 ETYTWTGSV
+28 ETYTWNGSV
-37 SSDWGDAGNWN
+37 SSDWAEAGNWD
-48 ETSATPDG
+48 TTDSTTPG
-56 YNIILAKGTPYDVD
+56 YNIILAPATYPVD
-70 FSTRNMKDFESLT
+70 FSTRTRTDFDSLVV
-83 IEEDVSIDIN
+83 EAGVSIDIDLDI
-93 SAITVTNAF
+93 SVTNTF
-102 TNNGTVTVSGSS
+102 TNSGTVTVSGSG

-122 ENNGSFD
+122 ENNGTITCSSGD
-129 FGSNSVKCG
+129 FTVTEFYSGT
-138 DLQNRGTLS
+138 GTLTLPS
-147 FTGNLDV
+147 GK
-154 TNDASFVSYFTNEGT
+154 S
-169 VTVNNNATFSDT
+169 TF
-181 FTNKR
+181 
-186 NFSITGNATFS
+186 
-197 GAVTNNGTITCGSGA
+197 GANVTNNGEIVGGTGEL
-212 LVMEGDYSG
+212 LVNGNYSG

-229 ATSTFKGGTVDFSG
+229 TTSTFKGGTIDFSD
-243 TELFHN
+243 TELSHN
-249 GGTIIFAKEPS
+249 NGTIIFANEPS
-260 GMYSN
+260 GMLSS
-265 YGQVALT
+265 YGEVALT
-272 VNNTVF
+272 VNDTVF
-278 NNVQIGTNDKTVR
+278 NNVQIGTNDKTVK
-291 ITVDGNFTVAG
+291 IDVTGNFRVEG

-308 PKNIISQQQTSSYKG
+308 PKNIISQQQISSYKE

-344 QVTGGSNTITFAS
+344 QVTGDSNTISFAS

-370 NEITFSAKNAITDLS
+370 NEITFSAENAITDLS

-390 NELMFSEN
+390 NELIFSEN
-398 NTIGTLK
+398 NTIGTLN

-418 KTQTITNLTATGTS
+418 KTQTISNLTATGTS
-432 GKEVLLTTDSASP
+432 GNEVLLTTDSASP

-453 WNVAGLTSGNRTISN
+453 WNVAGLTSGNVTISN

-474 KSQNPLLITSLDV
+474 ASQNPLLITSLDV
-487 NVTENTE
+487 TENPE

-509 KTDKN
+509 KTDKK
-514 WNTASNWSSS
+514 WDTASNWSSS
-524 GDSYVACPIAPPT
+524 GDSYVACPIAPSID
-537 NSGLSEITIV
+537 SGLSEITIV
-547 KNDTNVLTL
+547 KNDTNILLL
-556 DSDINVKSFDVASS
+556 DNNIVVKSFDVNVGTS
-570 ATVDFASYNVTSA
+570 VDFASYNVTSA

-607 KDGSTIEYYG
+607 EDGSTIEYYG
-617 NNFATFTWGTNYE
+617 NNFASFAWGTDYE
-630 NLIFSEGISGDFVSF
+630 NLIFSEGISGDFVSS

-662 ISLKGTFARN
+662 ISLKGTFTGN
-672 VILGENG
+672 IILGENG
-679 INAGSVTLTSSA
+679 INAGSVTLTSA
-691 QINVSGNCSNL
+691 EQMNVSGNCANL
-702 SIYGNLVVNNAL
+702 SINGNLAVNNAL
-714 SSGGVISVSGTTS
+714 SSGGIISVTGTTS
-727 ATGAISASGD
+727 ATGAISAG
-737 ITFGGNADVAEVT
+737 
-750 STSGVISV
+750 
-758 TGDATA
+758 
-764 SGTISAS
+764 
-771 GNITFGGT
+771 
-779 ADVAGV
+779 
-785 TSTGGAISVTG
+785 
-796 DATASGAISAD
+796 
-807 GNITFGGT
+807 
-815 ADVAEVTSTGGA
+815 
-827 ISFTGDATASGA
+827 
-839 ISADGDITFGGNA
+839 
-852 DVAEVTSQSGEISFS
+852 
-867 GDATASGAISADGDI
+867 GDI
-882 TFDGTADVAGVT
+882 TFDGN
-894 STSGVISFT
+894 
-903 GDATASGT
+903 
-911 ISAGGDI
+911 
-918 TFGGDADVAG
+918 
-928 VTSTSGVISF
+928 
-938 DGDATASGS
+938 
-947 ILASGDITFGGD
+947 

-981 GAISADGNITFS
+981 GAISAGGDITFGGNADVAGVTSQSGVISFDGDASATGTISAGGDITFGGNADVAGVTSTSGVISFDGDATASGAISADGDITFS
-993 KNAIINEVTSTYG
+993 GNAIINEVTSTNG
-1006 AISVGGTTS
+1006 AISVSGATS

-1025 QTFNGAF
+1025 QTFNGVF
-1032 TLQSDVELS
+1032 TLQSDVVLS
-1041 AGTITFKGTV
+1041 AGTNTVLFKDTV

-1080 ASLDVKGTITANEA
+1080 ASLDVKGNATANEA
-1094 ISTTGNIAVGGV
+1094 ISTTGNIVVGGT
-1106 ANVTEVTSSGGAIS
+1106 ATITDVTSQNGAIS
-1120 VTGNATATGTISARG
+1120 V
-1135 NITFGGNADV
+1135 
-1145 AGVTSAGGVI
+1145 
-1155 SFTGDATAS
+1155 TGDATAS
-1164 GTISAQGDITF
+1164 GTISARGNISFGANSIINEVTSSSGAISFIGDAKATGAISASGDITF

-1186 TNGAISVTGT
+1186 TNGAISVGGT

-1207 SQTFNGEF
+1207 SQTFNGAF
-1215 TLSKTV
+1215 TLNNSV

-1241 LAIGNNANAT
+1241 LTIGNNANAT
-1251 NVTFEKSAGS
+1251 NVTFEKSVGS
-1261 TDVINSLFVKGNIT
+1261 VNKLASLSVKGNIT
-1275 AKDKIT
+1275 ANEAIST
-1281 TKGNISIGGTSS
+1281 TGNIVVGGTAT

-1318 SGNITFGKNANIYE
+1318 SGDITFGGTSSVTEVTSSSGAISLTGDATATGAISASEDITFGANANIYE

-1345 TFANANITSAQS
+1345 TSANGNITSAKS
-1357 QTFNGAFTLQ
+1357 QTFIGAFTLQ

-1387 GSNYSATFGN
+1387 GSKYSATFGN
-1397 ETVKTS
+1397 STVKTS

-1447 FGKAQLQL
+1447 FRKAKLQL
-1455 GNLIISA
+1455 GNLNISA

-1482 NNGRVIWDSTSLGG
+1482 NNGRAIWDSTSLGG
-1496 SVTLKGDVIGSNAPQ
+1496 SVTLKGDVTGSNAPQ

-1525 NIAGVFYNLEIAP
+1525 NIAGVLYNLEIAQ

-1603 GTPKNIAISGNIFEL
+1603 NTPKNIAISGSILEL
-1618 IMNNANSTGKISV
+1618 IMNNANSTGKIGV
-1631 SSNANTDSALTITTI
+1631 SSNANTAEALNITTI

-1660 NITFENAPTI
+1660 NITFENATTI
-1670 NTTGIISFAN
+1670 NTTGTVSFAN
-1680 EGITSSQKIIF
+1680 EGIASSQKIIF
-1691 QSGIAI
+1691 QSGILI

-1720 PVELTGNATISAND
+1720 PVELTGNTTISAND

-1748 LTAQNLC
+1748 LTTQNLC

-1846 SNLVQNGSGKNQ
+1846 NNLVQNGSGKNQ

-1879 EFAISAKNMTVGN
+1879 EFAISAKNMTVGT

-1964 YFNSARDGKT
+1964 YFNSARSGKT

-1994 TEFTSSFGGFGGKT
+1994 TEFASSFGGFGGKT
-2008 ITAGQNFYSNGVD
+2008 IAAGQNFYSNGVD

-2033 KNDVATSAFGE
+2033 KNDVATSAFAE

-2089 GTYTVFD
+2089 GTYTVYD

-2149 CNVSTDGKGD
+2149 CTISTDGKGD

-2220 AHYYSENAFAGV
+2220 AHYYDVNAFVGV

-2256 AESQMPYDAHN
+2256 ASSQMPYDSHN

-2285 DKDDLAKTMNVQAT
+2285 DKDDLSKTMNVQAT
-2299 SDFGEIISSGEGLNI
+2299 SDFGEIISSGDGLNI
-2314 AGIVKIQNGKLKTGS
+2314 AGIAKIQNGKLKTGS

-2343 RNFAIN
+2343 RNFAVN
-2349 ANAAEKF
+2349 ASDSEKF

-2393 SGSVIPLDSK
+2393 SGTVIPLDSK

-2426 HSLLDLSVTEVDSEL
+2426 HSLLDLAVTEIDSEL

-2454 YNSSLQETSSKYAE
+2454 YNSSLHESSSKYAE

-2525 IFGGARAFDDNAVR
+2525 IFGGARAFDDNATR
-2539 RTSGGIRYSS
+2539 RTTGGIRYSS

-2583 LVFIPPVGN
+2583 LIFIPPVGN
-2592 RKSTGAEDGL
+2592 RKSTGSEDGL

-2619 VIRYDENACVTDLAG
+2619 VIRYDENGCVTDLAG

-2680 KETVDSD
+2680 QETVDSD
-2687 IDVKS
+2687 IDVKN
-2692 YSALQKITETLRIV
+2692 YSALQKITESLRIV

-2847 LVTGQDIFINANLSD
+2847 LVTGQDIFINANLTD

-2946 KDEQSAENGE
+2946 KDEQSSENGE

-2967 NESENIVHA
+2967 NESENIAHA

-2988 QQISFLFGLEN
+2988 QQIAFLFGLEN

-3013 HEATDSYTCD
+3013 NEATDSYTCD

>member
-28 ETYTWTGSV
+28 ETYTWNGSV
-37 SSDWGDAGNWN
+37 SSDWEEARNWD
-48 ETSATPDG
+48 TTDSTTQG
-56 YNIILAKGTPYDVD
+56 YNIVLAPATYPVN
-70 FSTRNMKDFESLT
+70 FSTRNTNYFDSLVV
-83 IEEDVSIDIN
+83 EAEVSIEIN

-102 TNNGTVTVSGSS
+102 TNNGTVTVSDSG
-114 IIITCGSI
+114 ITITCGSVV
-122 ENNGSFD
+122 NRGKLS
-129 FGSNSVKCG
+129 FGSNSLNCN
-138 DLQNRGTLS
+138 DFENRGTLS
-147 FTGNLDV
+147 FTGALDV
-154 TNDASFVSYFTNEGT
+154 TNNASFVSYFTNEGT

-186 NFSITGNATFS
+186 NFSITGDGIFSSDVINDGGTISISKNASFS
-197 GAVTNNGTITCGSGA
+197 VSLTNDGTITCGSGEL
-212 LVMEGDYSG
+212 LVNENYSG
-221 SGKLTLSS
+221 RGKLTLSS
-229 ATSTFKGGTVDFSG
+229 ATSTFKGGTVDFSD
-243 TELFHN
+243 TEFTHN
-249 GGTIIFAKEPS
+249 GGTIIFAQEPS
-260 GMYSN
+260 GFSS
-265 YGQVALT
+265 YGQVDLR
-272 VNNTVF
+272 VNDTVF

-308 PKNIISQQQTSSYKG
+308 PNRFSQQQTSSYKG
-323 ITFSGTGKN
+323 ITFSGTGKT

-344 QVTGGSNTITFAS
+344 QVTGDSNTISFAS
-357 ENTITNLSVTANS
+357 ENTITNLRVTANS
-370 NEITFSAKNAITDLS
+370 NEITFSAENSITDLS

-398 NTIGTLK
+398 NTIGTLN

-418 KTQTITNLTATGTS
+418 KTQTITKLTATGTS
-432 GKEVLLTTDSASP
+432 GNEVLLTTDSASP

-453 WNVAGLTSGNRTISN
+453 WNVAGLTSGNVTLSN

-487 NVTENTE
+487 TENPE

-509 KTDKN
+509 KIDKN
-514 WNTASNWSSS
+514 WNTTSNWSSS
-524 GDSYVACPIAPPT
+524 RDSYVACPIAPPT

-547 KNDTNVLTL
+547 KNDTNILLL
-556 DSDINVKSFDVASS
+556 DNNIDVKSFDVASS

-617 NNFATFTWGTNYE
+617 NNFATFAWGTNYR
-630 NLIFSEGISGDFVSF
+630 NLKIAESIGGNYSGHI
-645 ELNVLKN
+645 LNVQEDLI
-652 TTIANGTGND
+652 IANNTL
-662 ISLKGTFARN
+662 IMLKGTFARN

-702 SIYGNLVVNNAL
+702 AINGNLVVNNAL

-727 ATGAISASGD
+727 ATGTISAGGD
-737 ITFGGNADVAEVT
+737 ITFGGNADVAGVT
-750 STSGVISV
+750 STSGVISFDGDAKASGTISADGDITFGGNADV
-758 TGDATA
+758 TEVTSQSGVISFDGDATA
-764 SGTISAS
+764 SGAISA
-771 GNITFGGT
+771 GGDITFGGT

-785 TSTGGAISVTG
+785 TSQSGVISFTG

-807 GNITFGGT
+807 GNITFGGNAT
-815 ADVAEVTSTGGA
+815 VAGVTSTSGA

-839 ISADGDITFGGNA
+839 ISADGDITFGG
-852 DVAEVTSQSGEISFS
+852 
-867 GDATASGAISADGDI
+867 
-882 TFDGTADVAGVT
+882 TADVAKVT
-894 STSGVISFT
+894 STSGAISVT
-903 GDATASGT
+903 GN
-911 ISAGGDI
+911 
-918 TFGGDADVAG
+918 
-928 VTSTSGVISF
+928 
-938 DGDATASGS
+938 
-947 ILASGDITFGGD
+947 
-959 ADVAGVTSQS
+959 
-969 GVISFD
+969 
-975 GDATAS
+975 ATAS

-1006 AISVGGTTS
+1006 AISVSGATS
-1015 ANGNITSAKS
+1015 ASGNITSAQS

-1032 TLQSDVELS
+1032 TLQSDVVLS

-1051 NGTHALTIG
+1051 NGTHALTIR

-1080 ASLDVKGTITANEA
+1080 ASLDVKGNATANEA

-1120 VTGNATATGTISARG
+1120 VTGDATATGTISARG
-1135 NITFGGNADV
+1135 NISFGANANIYE
-1145 AGVTSAGGVI
+1145 VTSSNGAISVGGTTSATGRISAGGVI
-1155 SFTGDATAS
+1155 SFDGDATAS
-1164 GTISAQGDITF
+1164 GTISAGGDITF
-1175 GKNAIINEVTS
+1175 GANAIINEVTS
-1186 TNGAISVTGT
+1186 SNGAISVTGT
-1196 TSANGNITSAQ
+1196 TSANGNITSAK
-1207 SQTFNGEF
+1207 SQTFNGAF
-1215 TLSKTV
+1215 TLNKTV

-1251 NVTFEKSAGS
+1251 NVTFEKSVGS

-1281 TKGNISIGGTSS
+1281 TKGNISVGGTSS

-1304 SLSGNAIASGNVLA
+1304 TLSGNAIASGNVLA

-1332 VTSQNGAISVGGT
+1332 VTSSNGAISVGGT
-1345 TFANANITSAQS
+1345 TSANGNITSEQS

-1367 NDITFVASK
+1367 NDIIFVASK

-1397 ETVKTS
+1397 ETIKTS

-1436 SSSLNVNGQVK
+1436 SSSLNVKGGVK

-1455 GNLIISA
+1455 GNLNISA

-1525 NIAGVFYNLEIAP
+1525 NIAGVFYNLEIVP

-1603 GTPKNIAISGNIFEL
+1603 STPKNIAISGNIFEL
-1618 IMNNANSTGKISV
+1618 IMNNENSTGKISV
-1631 SSNANTDSALTITTI
+1631 SSNANTDSALSITTI

-1660 NITFENAPTI
+1660 NITFENATTI
-1670 NTTGIISFAN
+1670 NSTGTVSFAN
-1680 EGITSSQKIIF
+1680 EGIASSQKIIF
-1691 QSGIAI
+1691 QNGIAI

-1720 PVELTGNATISAND
+1720 PVELTGNTTISANN

-1739 LNLKTYNID
+1739 LNLKTYDID
-1748 LTAQNLC
+1748 LTTQNLR
-1755 FNKNVVSD
+1755 FNKSVVSD

-1879 EFAISAKNMTVGN
+1879 EFAISAKNMIVGN

-1964 YFNSARDGKT
+1964 YFNSARSGKT

-1994 TEFTSSFGGFGGKT
+1994 TEFASSFGGFGGKT

-2089 GTYTVFD
+2089 GTYTIYD

-2267 FIEFQYSESVNTS
+2267 FIEFQYSESVNTF

-2299 SDFGEIISSGEGLNI
+2299 SDFGEIISSGDGLNI
-2314 AGIVKIQNGKLKTGS
+2314 AGIAKIQNGKLKTGS

-2343 RNFAIN
+2343 RNFAVN

-2383 VGYIDEGTTP
+2383 VGYIDEGSTP
-2393 SGSVIPLDSK
+2393 SGTVIPLDSK

-2525 IFGGARAFDDNAVR
+2525 IFGGARAFDDNATR

-2687 IDVKS
+2687 IDVKN

-2847 LVTGQDIFINANLSD
+2847 LVTGQDIFVNANLSD

-2885 FVSIESDSLS
+2885 FISIESDSLS
-2895 CEYNESIENADF
+2895 CEYNESIEKADF

-2946 KDEQSAENGE
+2946 KDEQSAEDGE
-2956 NIKMNFLLPYD
+2956 NIKINFLLPYD

-2976 SSSMKDCGWDKG
+2976 SSSMKACGWDKG